1 MKKSVMKK
9 GWFKRISAVIMAV
22 ALILSGISIPDG
34 LFAVKAKAAESMSA
48 IWTYADTN
56 DKMFD
61 SNGNK
66 VTQLQKNS
74 GKLLNSDNNELTV
87 DATSGKF
94 ASNGSNAYQ
103 TNAGTLFTFP
113 IVKGA
118 GRCTITLKSESTLT
132 ASDIELDGMQ
142 DTTVQAKGNKIYEIT
157 GYVNN
162 GAENVALKVGVNTY
176 LYSIQID
183 SSTSTATTSA
193 AFSDNKLNDFK
204 TSTDKKISAVWD
216 YSTNNTMT
224 AAANNTT
231 ATVIQSGKGTYT
243 NADGDVLYID
253 ASKGKFYPDASNK
266 RIQINT
272 GTKLYVPVIGDKAVI
287 TLIVNKNNISAVDN
301 TKDILSSYW
310 KVSGRTVR
318 KAECISNTKLDGSY
332 NTVTI
337 ECYLTG
343 DEGDIEL
350 ESVYNSSTYIQSV
363 SVECMELEKTSIK
376 GTITS
381 SSAIPDGTSVVAVNK
396 TTGLQYSGIISD
408 NMYSVEVPV
417 EDEEM
422 EYELSISNP
431 AYIITSGITSVK
443 VSKEASGQ
451 VTADITIMKLSTKMV
466 TGNITGIA
474 DEYDVSQLG
483 VSFLTDADREY
494 VPEVVMAADKKSY
507 SARVEEGVTY
517 NVVLTGADDYEITS
531 AHSGVSYTEDGTLDI
546 TAGLKPTYAVT
557 LNLPDEPD
565 LTGKNIIYTY
575 TNKDNSR
582 YTYSFDSKDNIRL
595 REGSYTLTIGGDFIA
610 QPYKLKSG
618 ADITVKSGEV
628 TQKVIFEQ
636 ITSWSFVSGSGDY
649 FNKTIQNNTGYYNGL
664 YIDASTG
671 KLAASGDKAQFN
683 GGTKIVVPVTG
694 RCTVSVE
701 AYSGMYALY
710 TIGGE
715 AASTTTA
722 VSSYRYD
729 SKEAGTVEIVSTG
742 GDAYIKSIS
751 VVYDAKE
758 VEYVEQPKMPVI
770 TGSTDSLVVQPEGQR
785 LKLTQ
790 TGGTLSA
797 DKTNISSTVS
807 YYGFEETAD
816 INKLSADII
825 INSCGNSS
833 SNGLFFGAYDG
844 SMIATAGIRKSTE
857 LKQIYYKGTSEPVG
871 AGSALSGTVAVGT
884 MVHFEM
890 VKTDEGLAIS
900 ITPKGQTER
909 QLVYK
914 YTSTELFKTD
924 KYATA
929 VSYGFVLAGVEATI
943 KNMKY
948 EAADGTVLYD
958 QNKCYKAKGTAP
970 EIDTVTAIGSDSREY
985 IDVSWTNKVE
995 ADGDGLYVLEVSQD
1009 NGSTWSKVE
1018 SALTDTSYRYILKEA
1033 GDYKFRV
1040 SGKLGV
1046 DGEINSY
1053 VESDKVYI
1061 RPALDK
1067 PVLSTL
1073 STSDKI
1079 NVAWDKVNGADTY
1092 ELYRYSYDETSDNA
1106 KLIATISECAYEDSD
1121 VEAEMPYYYYVIAY
1135 SHIDCRVDNYSNPSD
1150 SVWAVPSAGHTG
1162 EYAYE
1167 DSSAGLTITRRSY
1180 NTIYDGKLTLEGV
1193 VEKQSTVTLKI
1204 NGTVVDEKSVA
1215 VKGTFAFTDASLSAG
1230 RNDVELL
1237 IKAKD
1242 GSVTRETFNYV
1253 YLTNYDKV
1261 VDSAYDGTDGEQVNG
1276 IPTYKTVQAAVNS
1289 VDKAN
1294 TKRVVILVKEGD
1306 YNEHLVVS
1314 SPYISLIGEDSEK
1327 TRIYYDVNELA
1338 GGDMD
1343 KRCAV
1348 RIEST
1353 AHNFTAENLTFENTY
1368 NYLGDGS
1375 KSNES
1380 ADALSSDADNA
1391 SYINIRILGYQDTLC
1406 ANKGTQYYYKCYI
1419 AGNVDFIYGNE
1430 PRALFNDCKLVF
1442 RYNANKNSG
1451 YVCAPK
1457 TSADA
1462 AYGLTFY
1469 KCQVLSEDG
1478 CSGNKYY
1485 LARPWG
1491 ADAYI
1496 TWIDCYMGKILRAN
1510 AANPYADMSG
1520 NSAKAARFYEYG
1532 SYGPGYAINANRPQI
1547 SKKKADEMIKIN
1559 YLGWDPYS
1567 VFSAVGINYAGN
1579 VTTKAE
1585 QKYVTTQYV
1594 SDTYNENDGDDT
1606 GLYKYN
1612 VEGYAAS
1619 AGVTG
1624 GGNLLEE
1631 SKNYYKAGSAEE
1643 FLDAIK
1649 SVKASGRASVIE
1661 LTADIAL
1668 GDKEVEGY
1676 SEYKSFI
1683 TAHKNYPITHPDLIS
1698 SGVSMLKLAGMSN
1711 LTIYSK
1717 NGAKITHTCIDI
1729 TGSDNIIIRNIK
1741 FDELWEWDDET
1752 SGGYDRND
1760 WDYMTIEK
1768 GSSNIWIDHCTF
1780 YKAYDGVI
1788 DIKTPSAYSN
1798 ITISWCEFLPASD
1811 GGTFFDNMM
1820 NAMKANPDGYAYYK
1834 HLLESGMTHEQIC
1847 NYAYG
1852 QKKTHLLGQSDED
1865 TSSKNITVT
1874 FANNYYKDSMDRMP
1888 RLRFGTA
1895 HVYNCIMDAQ
1905 NLRNYRLDIEKTAG
1919 SEYAQKIVSNGASS
1933 NCGAHMLLENCYM
1946 SGMTNVLISGNGSS
1960 AAGYINA
1967 FNSIYM
1973 LDGKQAELKVALN
1986 TDKAGEVALVQ
1997 DREEFKNALPY
2008 SDYVLYAADSL
2019 STEVQPYMGAG
2030 KLKDLTT
2037 LQWERT
2043 SYNDLPLVHKEHVWN
2058 DGEISKDSTCTE
2070 AGEKVYTCKVCG
2082 ETKTEEVAALGH
2094 SYSEEWTVDKEATC
2108 EEAGSKSHHCTRPG
2122 CDSKTEVT
2130 EIAALGHEWG
2140 EGKETKAPTC
2150 TEAGEKTYTCTRCD
2164 KTKTEAI
2171 EALGHAYSE
2180 EWTVDKEATCEE
2192 AGSKSHHCTR
2202 PGCDSKTDVTVIE
2215 ALGHEWGEGIET
2227 KAPKCTEAGEKTYT
2241 CTRCDKT
2248 KTEAIEALGHAY
2260 SDEWTVDKEA
2270 TCEEAGSKSHH
2281 CTRPGCDSKSDVT
2294 VIEAL
2299 GHEWGEG
2306 KETKAPT
2313 CTEAGEKTYTCTRCD
2328 ATKTEAIE
2336 ALGHAY
2342 SEEWTV
2348 DKEATCEEAGS
2359 KSHHCTRPGCDSK
2372 TEVTEI
2378 AALGHEWG
2386 EGTETKAPTCTE
2398 AGEKTYTCTRCD
2410 KTKTE
2415 AIEALGH
2422 AYSEEW
2428 TVDKEASC
2436 EEAGSKSHHC
2446 TRPGCDSKSDVTV
2459 IEALGHEWGEGKETK
2474 APTCTEAG
2482 EKTYTCTRCDA
2493 TKTEAIEALGHAYS
2507 EEWTVDKEATC
2518 EEAGSKSHHCTR
2530 PGCDSKS
2537 DVTVIEALGHEWSEG
2552 KETKAPTCTEAGE
2565 KTYTCTRCDKTKTEA
2580 IEALGHAYSEEWTV
2594 DKEATCE
2601 EAGSKSHHC
2610 TRQGCDS
2617 KTEVTE
2623 IAALGHEWG
2632 EGKETKA
2639 PTCTEAGEKT
2649 YTCTRCD
2656 KTKTEAIEAIGH
2668 AYSEEWTV
2676 DKEATCEEAGSKSH
2690 HCTRL
2695 GCDSKSEVTEIE
2707 ALGHEW
2713 GEGKE
2718 TKAPT
2723 CTEAGEKTYTCTR
2736 CNATKTEAIA
2746 ALGHNYDTEWTVDKE
2761 ATTTETGSK
2770 SHHCKVC
2777 GNKTDVT
2784 IIPMIKADVS
2794 INVEVVKKED
2804 TPDTTIEGSN
2814 NEIINSVFTEEEI
2827 KAFKNGVKVEVTID
2841 INNIENKVTDSDKK
2855 LIDNKLKAD
2864 EKIGTILDIVLNK
2877 NVDGNKNSVH
2887 ELNSAI
2893 KLKVAIPD
2901 NIINKDAS
2909 IKREYSV
2916 IRIHNGESENISVDY
2931 NENDNTIIFETDRF
2945 STYAI
2950 VYKDIIKNTEDN
2962 NQSAIPD
2969 NNTSVDSKDNSVATS
2984 DTMHAAGTVW
2994 LLFAISS
3001 GMICVLSRRR
3011 KKNI

>member
-1 MKKSVMKK
+1 MKKSVRKK

-34 LFAVKAKAAESMSA
+34 LFAVKAKAAENSSASWSMS
-48 IWTYADTN
+48 
-56 DKMFD
+56 DKMYKEGD
-61 SNGNK
+61 SENTVSELNK
-66 VTQLQKNS
+66 AKGTLVNS
-74 GKLLNSDNNELTV
+74 NNDELILDATSAKITNRNQDFQVNTDLVLTFPLVENARTCTITIQSYNELTN
-87 DATSGKF
+87 D
-94 ASNGSNAYQ
+94 NIEI
-103 TNAGTLFTFP
+103 AGMSDYVFT
-113 IVKGA
+113 
-118 GRCTITLKSESTLT
+118 T
-132 ASDIELDGMQ
+132 
-142 DTTVQAKGNKIYEIT
+142 DTTTSYKSYIIKGVVNKGVTE
-157 GYVNN
+157 VS
-162 GAENVALKVGVNTY
+162 VKLKLNTY
-176 LYSIQID
+176 FNSIKID

-193 AFSDNKLNDFK
+193 AFSADKLSGFETGK
-204 TSTDKKISAVWD
+204 TISAEWN
-216 YSTNNTMT
+216 YSNGTISDSGSNTQIYNKT
-224 AAANNTT
+224 
-231 ATVIQSGKGTYT
+231 GKYT
-243 NADGDVLYID
+243 NKDGDVLYID
-253 ASKGKFYPDASNK
+253 ASKENGAAFKLDSSYS
-266 RIQINT
+266 RIQLNKGVEIN
-272 GTKLYVPVIGDKAVI
+272 VPVVGDKAVI
-287 TLIVNKNNISAVDN
+287 TLLLSKNY
-301 TKDILSSYW
+301 TGTTTEDILTDSMISINDNSNLLY
-310 KVSGRTVR
+310 KKCTSNEKYDDNYRKIEITCYLSGAEGEITV
-318 KAECISNTKLDGSY
+318 ISNVAK
-332 NTVTI
+332 N
-337 ECYLTG
+337 YLQS
-343 DEGDIEL
+343 L
-350 ESVYNSSTYIQSV
+350 SIQC
-363 SVECMELEKTSIK
+363 EELEKTSIK

-483 VSFLTDADREY
+483 VSFLTDADTEY

-507 SARVEEGVTY
+507 SARVEKGVTY

-531 AHSGVSYTEDGTLDI
+531 AHSGVSYTEDGVLDI

-557 LNLPDEPD
+557 LNLPDKPD

-900 ITPKGQTER
+900 VTPKGQTEQ

-924 KYATA
+924 KAATA

-948 EAADGTVLYD
+948 EAADGKVLYD
-958 QNKCYKAKGTAP
+958 QNKCYKAEGTAP
-970 EIDTVTAIGSDSREY
+970 EIDTVTAIGSDTREY

-1135 SHIDCRVDNYSNPSD
+1135 SHIDGRIDNYSNPSD

-1180 NTIYDGKLTLEGV
+1180 NTVYDGKLTLEGV

-1327 TRIYYDVNELA
+1327 TRIYYDVKELA

-1368 NYLGDGS
+1368 NYLGDGT

-1391 SYINIRILGYQDTLC
+1391 SYINVRILGYQDTLC

-1532 SYGPGYAINANRPQI
+1532 SYGPGYAINANRSQI

-1631 SKNYYKAGSAEE
+1631 SKNYYKAGSAKE

-1865 TSSKNITVT
+1865 ASSKNITVT

-1946 SGMTNVLISGNGSS
+1946 SGMTNALISGNGSS

-2019 STEVQPYMGAG
+2019 STEVQPYTGAG

-2082 ETKTEEVAALGH
+2082 ETKTEEIAALGH
-2094 SYSEEWTVDKEATC
+2094 SYSE
-2108 EEAGSKSHHCTRPG
+2108 
-2122 CDSKTEVT
+2122 
-2130 EIAALGHEWG
+2130 
-2140 EGKETKAPTC
+2140 
-2150 TEAGEKTYTCTRCD
+2150 
-2164 KTKTEAI
+2164 
-2171 EALGHAYSE
+2171 
-2180 EWTVDKEATCEE
+2180 
-2192 AGSKSHHCTR
+2192 
-2202 PGCDSKTDVTVIE
+2202 
-2215 ALGHEWGEGIET
+2215 
-2227 KAPKCTEAGEKTYT
+2227 
-2241 CTRCDKT
+2241 
-2248 KTEAIEALGHAY
+2248 
-2260 SDEWTVDKEA
+2260 EWTVDKEA

-2299 GHEWGEG
+2299 GHEWSEG

-2313 CTEAGEKTYTCTRCD
+2313 CTE
-2328 ATKTEAIE
+2328 
-2336 ALGHAY
+2336 
-2342 SEEWTV
+2342 V
-2348 DKEATCEEAGS
+2348 
-2359 KSHHCTRPGCDSK
+2359 
-2372 TEVTEI
+2372 
-2378 AALGHEWG
+2378 
-2386 EGTETKAPTCTE
+2386 
-2398 AGEKTYTCTRCD
+2398 GEKTYTCTRCD
-2410 KTKTE
+2410 KTK
-2415 AIEALGH
+2415 A
-2422 AYSEEW
+2422 
-2428 TVDKEASC
+2428 
-2436 EEAGSKSHHC
+2436 
-2446 TRPGCDSKSDVTV
+2446 
-2459 IEALGHEWGEGKETK
+2459 
-2474 APTCTEAG
+2474 
-2482 EKTYTCTRCDA
+2482 
-2493 TKTEAIEALGHAYS
+2493 EAIEALGHAYS

-2594 DKEATCE
+2594 DKEASCE

-2610 TRQGCDS
+2610 TRPGCDS
-2617 KTEVTE
+2617 KSEVTVIE
-2623 IAALGHEWG
+2623 ALGHEWG

-2656 KTKTEAIEAIGH
+2656 KTKTEAIEALGH

-2690 HCTRL
+2690 HCTRP
-2695 GCDSKSEVTEIE
+2695 GCDSKTDVTVIE

-2713 GEGKE
+2713 SEGKE

-2736 CNATKTEAIA
+2736 CSATKTEEVA
-2746 ALGHNYDTEWTVDKE
+2746 ALGHDYSDEWTVDKE

-2777 GNKTDVT
+2777 GDKTDVT

-2794 INVEVVKKED
+2794 INVEVIKKED
-2804 TPDTTIEGSN
+2804 TPHMTIESSN
-2814 NEIINSVFTEEEI
+2814 NEIINSILTEEEI

-2901 NIINKDAS
+2901 NIINKDTS

-2962 NQSAIPD
+2962 NQSVIPD

>member
-1 MKKSVMKK
+1 MKKSVRKK

-34 LFAVKAKAAESMSA
+34 LFAVKAKAAENSSASWSMS
-48 IWTYADTN
+48 
-56 DKMFD
+56 DKMYKEGD
-61 SNGNK
+61 SENTVSELNK
-66 VTQLQKNS
+66 AKGTLVNS
-74 GKLLNSDNNELTV
+74 NNDELILDATSAKITNRNQDFQVNTDLVLTFPLVENARTCTITIQSYNELTN
-87 DATSGKF
+87 D
-94 ASNGSNAYQ
+94 NIEI
-103 TNAGTLFTFP
+103 AGMSDYVFT
-113 IVKGA
+113 
-118 GRCTITLKSESTLT
+118 T
-132 ASDIELDGMQ
+132 
-142 DTTVQAKGNKIYEIT
+142 DTTTSYKSYIIKGVVNKGVTE
-157 GYVNN
+157 VS
-162 GAENVALKVGVNTY
+162 VKLKLNTY
-176 LYSIQID
+176 FNSIKID

-193 AFSDNKLNDFK
+193 AFSADKLSGFETGK
-204 TSTDKKISAVWD
+204 TISAEWN
-216 YSTNNTMT
+216 YSNGTISDSGSNTQIYNKT
-224 AAANNTT
+224 
-231 ATVIQSGKGTYT
+231 GKYT
-243 NADGDVLYID
+243 NKDGDVLYID
-253 ASKGKFYPDASNK
+253 ASKENGAAFKLDSSYS
-266 RIQINT
+266 RIQLNKGVEIN
-272 GTKLYVPVIGDKAVI
+272 VPVVGDKAVI
-287 TLIVNKNNISAVDN
+287 TLLLSKNY
-301 TKDILSSYW
+301 TGTTTEDILTDSMISINDNSNLLY
-310 KVSGRTVR
+310 KKCTSNEKYDDNYRKIEITCYLSGAEGEITV
-318 KAECISNTKLDGSY
+318 ISNVAK
-332 NTVTI
+332 N
-337 ECYLTG
+337 YLQS
-343 DEGDIEL
+343 L
-350 ESVYNSSTYIQSV
+350 SIQC
-363 SVECMELEKTSIK
+363 EELEKTSIK

-483 VSFLTDADREY
+483 VSFLTDADTEY

-507 SARVEEGVTY
+507 SARVEKGVTY

-531 AHSGVSYTEDGTLDI
+531 AHSGVSYTEDGVLDI

-557 LNLPDEPD
+557 LNLPDKPD

-825 INSCGNSS
+825 INSCGNNS

-857 LKQIYYKGTSEPVG
+857 LKQVYYKGTSEPVG

-900 ITPKGQTER
+900 VTPKGQTEQ

-924 KYATA
+924 KAATA

-948 EAADGTVLYD
+948 EAADGKVLYD

-970 EIDTVTAIGSDSREY
+970 EIDTVTAIGSDTREY

-1135 SHIDCRVDNYSNPSD
+1135 SHIDGRIDNYSNPSD

-1180 NTIYDGKLTLEGV
+1180 NTVYDGKLTLEGV

-1204 NGTVVDEKSVA
+1204 NGTAVDEKSVA
-1215 VKGTFAFTDASLSAG
+1215 VKGTFAFTDVLLSAG

-2008 SDYVLYAADSL
+2008 SDYVLYAADRL
-2019 STEVQPYMGAG
+2019 STEVQPYTGAG

-2082 ETKTEEVAALGH
+2082 ETKTEEIAALGH

-2122 CDSKTEVT
+2122 CDSKSDVT
-2130 EIAALGHEWG
+2130 VIEALGHEWG

-2202 PGCDSKTDVTVIE
+2202 PGCDSKSEVTEIE
-2215 ALGHEWGEGIET
+2215 ALGHEWGEGKET
-2227 KAPKCTEAGEKTYT
+2227 KAPTCTEAGEKTYT
-2241 CTRCDKT
+2241 CTRCSATKTEEVAALGHAYSEEWTVDREATCEEAGSKSHHCTRPGCDSKTDVTEIAALGHEWGEGKETKAPTCTEAGEKTYTCTRCNAT

-2260 SDEWTVDKEA
+2260 SEEWTVDKEA

-2313 CTEAGEKTYTCTRCD
+2313 CTEAGEKTYTCTRCS
-2328 ATKTEAIE
+2328 ATKTE
-2336 ALGHAY
+2336 
-2342 SEEWTV
+2342 
-2348 DKEATCEEAGS
+2348 
-2359 KSHHCTRPGCDSK
+2359 
-2372 TEVTEI
+2372 EV
-2378 AALGHEWG
+2378 AALGH
-2386 EGTETKAPTCTE
+2386 
-2398 AGEKTYTCTRCD
+2398 D
-2410 KTKTE
+2410 
-2415 AIEALGH
+2415 
-2422 AYSEEW
+2422 YS
-2428 TVDKEASC
+2428 D
-2436 EEAGSKSHHC
+2436 
-2446 TRPGCDSKSDVTV
+2446 
-2459 IEALGHEWGEGKETK
+2459 
-2474 APTCTEAG
+2474 
-2482 EKTYTCTRCDA
+2482 
-2493 TKTEAIEALGHAYS
+2493 
-2507 EEWTVDKEATC
+2507 
-2518 EEAGSKSHHCTR
+2518 
-2530 PGCDSKS
+2530 
-2537 DVTVIEALGHEWSEG
+2537 
-2552 KETKAPTCTEAGE
+2552 
-2565 KTYTCTRCDKTKTEA
+2565 
-2580 IEALGHAYSEEWTV
+2580 
-2594 DKEATCE
+2594 
-2601 EAGSKSHHC
+2601 
-2610 TRQGCDS
+2610 
-2617 KTEVTE
+2617 
-2623 IAALGHEWG
+2623 
-2632 EGKETKA
+2632 
-2639 PTCTEAGEKT
+2639 
-2649 YTCTRCD
+2649 
-2656 KTKTEAIEAIGH
+2656 
-2668 AYSEEWTV
+2668 
-2676 DKEATCEEAGSKSH
+2676 
-2690 HCTRL
+2690 
-2695 GCDSKSEVTEIE
+2695 
-2707 ALGHEW
+2707 
-2713 GEGKE
+2713 
-2718 TKAPT
+2718 
-2723 CTEAGEKTYTCTR
+2723 
-2736 CNATKTEAIA
+2736 
-2746 ALGHNYDTEWTVDKE
+2746 EWTVDKE

-2777 GNKTDVT
+2777 GDKTDVT

-2893 KLKVAIPD
+2893 KLKVAIPE

-2931 NENDNTIIFETDRF
+2931 NANDNTITFETDRF

>member
-1 MKKSVMKK
+1 MKKSVRKK
-9 GWFKRISAVIMAV
+9 GWFNRISAVIMAV

-34 LFAVKAKAAESMSA
+34 LFAVKAKAAENSSASWSMS
-48 IWTYADTN
+48 
-56 DKMFD
+56 DKMYKEGD
-61 SNGNK
+61 SENTVSELNK
-66 VTQLQKNS
+66 AKGTLVNS
-74 GKLLNSDNNELTV
+74 NNDELILDATSAKITNRNQDFQVNTDLVLTFPLVENARTCTITIQSYNELTN
-87 DATSGKF
+87 D
-94 ASNGSNAYQ
+94 NIEI
-103 TNAGTLFTFP
+103 AGMSDYVFT
-113 IVKGA
+113 
-118 GRCTITLKSESTLT
+118 T
-132 ASDIELDGMQ
+132 
-142 DTTVQAKGNKIYEIT
+142 DTTTSYKSYIIKGVVNKGVTE
-157 GYVNN
+157 VS
-162 GAENVALKVGVNTY
+162 VKLKLNTY
-176 LYSIQID
+176 FNSIKID

-193 AFSDNKLNDFK
+193 AFSADKLSGFETGK
-204 TSTDKKISAVWD
+204 TISAEWN
-216 YSTNNTMT
+216 YSNGTISDSGSNTQIYNKT
-224 AAANNTT
+224 
-231 ATVIQSGKGTYT
+231 GKYT
-243 NADGDVLYID
+243 NKDGDVLYID
-253 ASKGKFYPDASNK
+253 ASKENGAAFKLDSSYS
-266 RIQINT
+266 RIQLNKGVEIN
-272 GTKLYVPVIGDKAVI
+272 VPVVGDKAVI
-287 TLIVNKNNISAVDN
+287 TLLLSKNY
-301 TKDILSSYW
+301 TGTTTEDILTDSMISINDNSNLLY
-310 KVSGRTVR
+310 KKCTSNEKYDDNYRKIEITCYLSGAEGEITV
-318 KAECISNTKLDGSY
+318 ISNVAK
-332 NTVTI
+332 N
-337 ECYLTG
+337 YLQS
-343 DEGDIEL
+343 L
-350 ESVYNSSTYIQSV
+350 SIQC
-363 SVECMELEKTSIK
+363 EELEKTSIK

-483 VSFLTDADREY
+483 VSFLTDADTEY

-507 SARVEEGVTY
+507 SARVEKGVTY

-531 AHSGVSYTEDGTLDI
+531 AHSGVSYTEDGVLDI

-557 LNLPDEPD
+557 LNLPDKPD

-900 ITPKGQTER
+900 VTPKGQTEQ

-924 KYATA
+924 KAATA

-948 EAADGTVLYD
+948 EAADGKVLYD
-958 QNKCYKAKGTAP
+958 KNKCYKAEGTAP
-970 EIDTVTAIGSDSREY
+970 EIDTVTAIGSDTREY

-1135 SHIDCRVDNYSNPSD
+1135 SHIDGNIDNYSNPSD

-1180 NTIYDGKLTLEGV
+1180 NTVYDGKLTLEGV

-1215 VKGTFAFTDASLSAG
+1215 VKGTFAFTDVLLSAG

-1327 TRIYYDVNELA
+1327 TRIYYDVKELA

-1368 NYLGDGS
+1368 NYLGDGT

-1391 SYINIRILGYQDTLC
+1391 SYINVRILGYQDTLC

-1532 SYGPGYAINANRPQI
+1532 SYGPGYAINANRSQI

-1585 QKYVTTQYV
+1585 QKYVITQYI

-1668 GDKEVEGY
+1668 GDREVEGY

-1683 TAHKNYPITHPDLIS
+1683 TAHKNYPITHPDLIR

-1834 HLLESGMTHEQIC
+1834 HLRESGMTHEQIC

-1946 SGMTNVLISGNGSS
+1946 SGITNVLISGNGSS

-1973 LDGKQAELKVALN
+1973 LDGKQADLKVTLN

-2019 STEVQPYMGAG
+2019 STEVQPYTGAG

-2108 EEAGSKSHHCTRPG
+2108 EEAGSKSHHCTRPD
-2122 CDSKTEVT
+2122 CDSKSEVT

-2140 EGKETKAPTC
+2140 EGKETKAPTCTEAGEKTYTCTRCNATKTEAIEALGHAYSEEWTVDKEATCEEAGSKSHHCTRPGCDSKSEVTEIEALGHEWGEGKETKAPTCTEAGEKTYTCTRCNATKTEAIEALGHAYSEEWTVDKEATCEETGSKSHHCTRPGCDSKSDVTIIEALGHEWSEGKETKAPTC

-2215 ALGHEWGEGIET
+2215 ALGHEWGEGKET
-2227 KAPKCTEAGEKTYT
+2227 KAPTCTEAGEKTYT
-2241 CTRCDKT
+2241 CTRCNAT

-2260 SDEWTVDKEA
+2260 SEEWTVDKEA

-2313 CTEAGEKTYTCTRCD
+2313 CTEAGEKTYTCTRC
-2328 ATKTEAIE
+2328 
-2336 ALGHAY
+2336 
-2342 SEEWTV
+2342 
-2348 DKEATCEEAGS
+2348 
-2359 KSHHCTRPGCDSK
+2359 
-2372 TEVTEI
+2372 
-2378 AALGHEWG
+2378 
-2386 EGTETKAPTCTE
+2386 
-2398 AGEKTYTCTRCD
+2398 
-2410 KTKTE
+2410 
-2415 AIEALGH
+2415 
-2422 AYSEEW
+2422 
-2428 TVDKEASC
+2428 
-2436 EEAGSKSHHC
+2436 
-2446 TRPGCDSKSDVTV
+2446 
-2459 IEALGHEWGEGKETK
+2459 
-2474 APTCTEAG
+2474 
-2482 EKTYTCTRCDA
+2482 
-2493 TKTEAIEALGHAYS
+2493 
-2507 EEWTVDKEATC
+2507 
-2518 EEAGSKSHHCTR
+2518 
-2530 PGCDSKS
+2530 
-2537 DVTVIEALGHEWSEG
+2537 
-2552 KETKAPTCTEAGE
+2552 
-2565 KTYTCTRCDKTKTEA
+2565 
-2580 IEALGHAYSEEWTV
+2580 
-2594 DKEATCE
+2594 
-2601 EAGSKSHHC
+2601 
-2610 TRQGCDS
+2610 
-2617 KTEVTE
+2617 
-2623 IAALGHEWG
+2623 
-2632 EGKETKA
+2632 
-2639 PTCTEAGEKT
+2639 
-2649 YTCTRCD
+2649 
-2656 KTKTEAIEAIGH
+2656 
-2668 AYSEEWTV
+2668 
-2676 DKEATCEEAGSKSH
+2676 
-2690 HCTRL
+2690 
-2695 GCDSKSEVTEIE
+2695 
-2707 ALGHEW
+2707 
-2713 GEGKE
+2713 
-2718 TKAPT
+2718 
-2723 CTEAGEKTYTCTR
+2723 
-2736 CNATKTEAIA
+2736 NATKTEEVA
-2746 ALGHNYDTEWTVDKE
+2746 ALGHDYSDEWTVDKE

-2777 GNKTDVT
+2777 GDKTDVT

-2893 KLKVAIPD
+2893 KLKVAIPE

-2962 NQSAIPD
+2962 NQSVIPD

-3001 GMICVLSRRR
+3001 GIICVLSRRR

>member
-1 MKKSVMKK
+1 MKKSVRKK

-132 ASDIELDGMQ
+132 ASDVELDGMQ
-142 DTTVQAKGNKIYEIT
+142 DTTVQAKGSKIYEIT

-381 SSAIPDGTSVVAVNK
+381 ASAIPDGTSVVAVNK

-443 VSKEASGQ
+443 ISKEASGQ

-474 DEYDVSQLG
+474 DGYDVSQLG
-483 VSFLTDADREY
+483 VSFLTEADTEY

-671 KLAASGDKAQFN
+671 KLATSGDKAQFN

-729 SKEAGTVEIVSTG
+729 SKKAGTVEIVSTAQG
-742 GDAYIKSIS
+742 KDSAYIKSIS

-825 INSCGNSS
+825 INSCGNNS

-857 LKQIYYKGTSEPVG
+857 LKQVYYKGTSEPVG

-900 ITPKGQTER
+900 VTPKGQTER

-924 KYATA
+924 KDATA

-948 EAADGTVLYD
+948 EAADGAVLYD
-958 QNKCYKAKGTAP
+958 QNKCYKAEGTAP
-970 EIDTVTAIGSDSREY
+970 EIDTVTAIGSDTREY

-1079 NVAWDKVNGADTY
+1079 NVAWDKVNEADTY
-1092 ELYRYSYDETSDNA
+1092 EVYRYSYDETSDNA

-1135 SHIDCRVDNYSNPSD
+1135 SHIDGRIDNYSNPSD

-1180 NTIYDGKLTLEGV
+1180 NTVYDGKLTLEGV

-1215 VKGTFAFTDASLSAG
+1215 VKGTFAFTDVLPSAG

-1327 TRIYYDVNELA
+1327 TRIYYDVKELA

-1368 NYLGDGS
+1368 NYLGDGT

-1391 SYINIRILGYQDTLC
+1391 SYINVRILGYQDTLC

-1496 TWIDCYMGKILRAN
+1496 TWIDCYIGKILRAN

-1631 SKNYYKAGSAEE
+1631 SKNYYKAGSAKE

-1946 SGMTNVLISGNGSS
+1946 SGITNVLISGNGSS

-2019 STEVQPYMGAG
+2019 STEVQPYTGAG

-2082 ETKTEEVAALGH
+2082 ETKTEEIAALGH

-2108 EEAGSKSHHCTRPG
+2108 EEAGSKSHHCTRLG

-2130 EIAALGHEWG
+2130 EIAALDHEWG

-2202 PGCDSKTDVTVIE
+2202 LDCDSKSEVTEIAALGHEWSEGKETKAPTCTEAGEKTYTCTRCNATKTEEIAALGHSYSEEWTVDKEATCEEAGSKSHHCTRPGCDSKSEVTVIE
-2215 ALGHEWGEGIET
+2215 ALGHEWGEGKET
-2227 KAPKCTEAGEKTYT
+2227 KAPTCTEAGEKTYT
-2241 CTRCDKT
+2241 CTRCNAT
-2248 KTEAIEALGHAY
+2248 KTEEVAALGHAY

-2294 VIEAL
+2294 IIEAL

-2313 CTEAGEKTYTCTRCD
+2313 CTEAGEKTYTCTRCN

-2372 TEVTEI
+2372 
-2378 AALGHEWG
+2378 L
-2386 EGTETKAPTCTE
+2386 
-2398 AGEKTYTCTRCD
+2398 
-2410 KTKTE
+2410 
-2415 AIEALGH
+2415 
-2422 AYSEEW
+2422 
-2428 TVDKEASC
+2428 
-2436 EEAGSKSHHC
+2436 
-2446 TRPGCDSKSDVTV
+2446 DVTV

-2482 EKTYTCTRCDA
+2482 EKTYTCTRCSATKTEEVAALGHAYSEEWTVDREATCEEAGSKSHHCTRPGCDSKTEVTEIAALGHEWGEGKETKAPTCTEAGEKTYTCTRCNA

-2530 PGCDSKS
+2530 PGCDSKL
-2537 DVTVIEALGHEWSEG
+2537 DVTV
-2552 KETKAPTCTEAGE
+2552 
-2565 KTYTCTRCDKTKTEA
+2565 
-2580 IEALGHAYSEEWTV
+2580 
-2594 DKEATCE
+2594 
-2601 EAGSKSHHC
+2601 
-2610 TRQGCDS
+2610 
-2617 KTEVTE
+2617 
-2623 IAALGHEWG
+2623 
-2632 EGKETKA
+2632 
-2639 PTCTEAGEKT
+2639 
-2649 YTCTRCD
+2649 
-2656 KTKTEAIEAIGH
+2656 
-2668 AYSEEWTV
+2668 
-2676 DKEATCEEAGSKSH
+2676 
-2690 HCTRL
+2690 
-2695 GCDSKSEVTEIE
+2695 IE

-2736 CNATKTEAIA
+2736 CSATKTEEVA
-2746 ALGHNYDTEWTVDKE
+2746 ALGHDYSDEWTVDKE

-2777 GNKTDVT
+2777 GDKTDVT

-2893 KLKVAIPD
+2893 KLKVAIPE

-2962 NQSAIPD
+2962 NQSVIPD

>member
-1 MKKSVMKK
+1 MKKSVRKK

-34 LFAVKAKAAESMSA
+34 LFAVKAKAAENSSASWSMS
-48 IWTYADTN
+48 
-56 DKMFD
+56 DKMYKEGD
-61 SNGNK
+61 SENTVSELNK
-66 VTQLQKNS
+66 AKGTLVNS
-74 GKLLNSDNNELTV
+74 NNDELILDATSAKITNRNQDFQVNTDLVLTFPLVENARTCTITIQSYNELTN
-87 DATSGKF
+87 D
-94 ASNGSNAYQ
+94 NIEI
-103 TNAGTLFTFP
+103 AGMSDYVFT
-113 IVKGA
+113 
-118 GRCTITLKSESTLT
+118 T
-132 ASDIELDGMQ
+132 
-142 DTTVQAKGNKIYEIT
+142 DTTTSYKSYIIKGVVNKGVTE
-157 GYVNN
+157 VS
-162 GAENVALKVGVNTY
+162 VKLKLNTY
-176 LYSIQID
+176 FNSIKID

-193 AFSDNKLNDFK
+193 AFSADKLSGFETGK
-204 TSTDKKISAVWD
+204 TISAEWN
-216 YSTNNTMT
+216 YSNGTISDSGSNTQIYNKT
-224 AAANNTT
+224 
-231 ATVIQSGKGTYT
+231 GKYT
-243 NADGDVLYID
+243 NKDGDVLYID
-253 ASKGKFYPDASNK
+253 ASKENGAAFKLDSSYS
-266 RIQINT
+266 RIQLNKGVEIN
-272 GTKLYVPVIGDKAVI
+272 VPVVGDKAVI
-287 TLIVNKNNISAVDN
+287 TLLLSKNY
-301 TKDILSSYW
+301 TGTTTEDILTDSMISINDNSNLLY
-310 KVSGRTVR
+310 KKCTSNEKYDDNYRKIEITCYLSGAEGEITV
-318 KAECISNTKLDGSY
+318 ISNVAK
-332 NTVTI
+332 N
-337 ECYLTG
+337 YLQS
-343 DEGDIEL
+343 L
-350 ESVYNSSTYIQSV
+350 SIQC
-363 SVECMELEKTSIK
+363 EELEKTSIK

-381 SSAIPDGTSVVAVNK
+381 ASAIPDGTSVVAVNK
-396 TTGLQYSGIISD
+396 TTGQQYSGIISD
-408 NMYSVEVPV
+408 SMYSVDVPV

-474 DEYDVSQLG
+474 DEYDVLQLG
-483 VSFLTDADREY
+483 VSFLTDADTEY

-507 SARVEEGVTY
+507 SARVEKGVTY

-531 AHSGVSYTEDGTLDI
+531 AHSGVSYTEDGVLDI

-557 LNLPDEPD
+557 LNLPDKPD

-770 TGSTDSLVVQPEGQR
+770 TGSTDSLVVQLEGQR

-900 ITPKGQTER
+900 VTPKGQTEQ

-924 KYATA
+924 KVATA

-958 QNKCYKAKGTAP
+958 QNKCYKAEGTAP
-970 EIDTVTAIGSDSREY
+970 EIDTVTAIGSDTREY

-1135 SHIDCRVDNYSNPSD
+1135 SHIDGKIDNYSNPSD

-1180 NTIYDGKLTLEGV
+1180 NTVYDGKLTLEGV

-1478 CSGNKYY
+1478 CSGSKYY

-1631 SKNYYKAGSAEE
+1631 SKNYYKAGSAKE

-1698 SGVSMLKLAGMSN
+1698 SGVSMLKIAGMSN

-1865 TSSKNITVT
+1865 ASSKNITVT

-1946 SGMTNVLISGNGSS
+1946 SGITNVLISGNGSS

-2019 STEVQPYMGAG
+2019 STEVQPYTGAG
-2030 KLKDLTT
+2030 KLKDFTT

-2043 SYNDLPLVHKEHVWN
+2043 SYNDSPIEHKEHVWN

-2082 ETKTEEVAALGH
+2082 ETKTEAIEALGH
-2094 SYSEEWTVDKEATC
+2094 AYSEEWTVDKEATC

-2180 EWTVDKEATCEE
+2180 EWTVDKEASCEE

-2202 PGCDSKTDVTVIE
+2202 PGCDSKSEVTVIE
-2215 ALGHEWGEGIET
+2215 ALGHEWGEGKET
-2227 KAPKCTEAGEKTYT
+2227 KAPTCTEAGEKTYT

-2281 CTRPGCDSKSDVT
+2281 CTRPGCDSKT
-2294 VIEAL
+2294 
-2299 GHEWGEG
+2299 
-2306 KETKAPT
+2306 
-2313 CTEAGEKTYTCTRCD
+2313 
-2328 ATKTEAIE
+2328 
-2336 ALGHAY
+2336 
-2342 SEEWTV
+2342 
-2348 DKEATCEEAGS
+2348 
-2359 KSHHCTRPGCDSK
+2359 
-2372 TEVTEI
+2372 
-2378 AALGHEWG
+2378 
-2386 EGTETKAPTCTE
+2386 
-2398 AGEKTYTCTRCD
+2398 
-2410 KTKTE
+2410 
-2415 AIEALGH
+2415 
-2422 AYSEEW
+2422 
-2428 TVDKEASC
+2428 
-2436 EEAGSKSHHC
+2436 
-2446 TRPGCDSKSDVTV
+2446 
-2459 IEALGHEWGEGKETK
+2459 
-2474 APTCTEAG
+2474 
-2482 EKTYTCTRCDA
+2482 
-2493 TKTEAIEALGHAYS
+2493 
-2507 EEWTVDKEATC
+2507 
-2518 EEAGSKSHHCTR
+2518 
-2530 PGCDSKS
+2530 

-2552 KETKAPTCTEAGE
+2552 TETKAPTCTEVGE
-2565 KTYTCTRCDKTKTEA
+2565 KTYTCTRCNA
-2580 IEALGHAYSEEWTV
+2580 
-2594 DKEATCE
+2594 
-2601 EAGSKSHHC
+2601 
-2610 TRQGCDS
+2610 
-2617 KTEVTE
+2617 
-2623 IAALGHEWG
+2623 
-2632 EGKETKA
+2632 
-2639 PTCTEAGEKT
+2639 
-2649 YTCTRCD
+2649 
-2656 KTKTEAIEAIGH
+2656 TKTEAIEAIGH

-2718 TKAPT
+2718 TKSPT

-2736 CNATKTEAIA
+2736 CNATKKEAIEALGHAYSDEWTVDREATCEEAGSKSHHCTRPGCDSKSDVTIIEALGHEWSEGKETKAPTCTEAGEKTYTCTRCSATKTEEVA
-2746 ALGHNYDTEWTVDKE
+2746 ALGHDYSDEWTVDKE

-2777 GNKTDVT
+2777 GDKTDVT

-2893 KLKVAIPD
+2893 KLKVAIPE

-2962 NQSAIPD
+2962 NQSVIPD

>member
-1 MKKSVMKK
+1 MKKSVRKK

-34 LFAVKAKAAESMSA
+34 LFAVKAKAAENSSASWSMS
-48 IWTYADTN
+48 
-56 DKMFD
+56 DKMYKEGD
-61 SNGNK
+61 SENTVSELNK
-66 VTQLQKNS
+66 AKGTLVNS
-74 GKLLNSDNNELTV
+74 NNDELILDATSAKITNRNQDFQVNTDLVLTFPLVENARTCTITIQSYNELTN
-87 DATSGKF
+87 D
-94 ASNGSNAYQ
+94 NIEI
-103 TNAGTLFTFP
+103 AGMSDYVFT
-113 IVKGA
+113 
-118 GRCTITLKSESTLT
+118 T
-132 ASDIELDGMQ
+132 
-142 DTTVQAKGNKIYEIT
+142 DTTTSYKSYIIKGVVNKGVTE
-157 GYVNN
+157 VS
-162 GAENVALKVGVNTY
+162 VKLKLNTY
-176 LYSIQID
+176 FNSIKID

-193 AFSDNKLNDFK
+193 AFSADKLSGFETGK
-204 TSTDKKISAVWD
+204 TISAEWN
-216 YSTNNTMT
+216 YSNGTISDSGSNTQIYNKT
-224 AAANNTT
+224 
-231 ATVIQSGKGTYT
+231 GKYT
-243 NADGDVLYID
+243 NKDGDVLYID
-253 ASKGKFYPDASNK
+253 ASKENGAAFKLDSSYS
-266 RIQINT
+266 RIQLNKGVEIN
-272 GTKLYVPVIGDKAVI
+272 VPVVGDKAVI
-287 TLIVNKNNISAVDN
+287 TLLLSKNY
-301 TKDILSSYW
+301 TGTTTEDILTDSMISINDNSNLLY
-310 KVSGRTVR
+310 KKCTSNEKYDDNYRKIEITCYLSGAEGEITV
-318 KAECISNTKLDGSY
+318 ISNVAK
-332 NTVTI
+332 N
-337 ECYLTG
+337 YLQS
-343 DEGDIEL
+343 L
-350 ESVYNSSTYIQSV
+350 SIQC
-363 SVECMELEKTSIK
+363 EELEKTSIK

-483 VSFLTDADREY
+483 VSFLTDADTEY

-507 SARVEEGVTY
+507 SARVEKGVTY

-531 AHSGVSYTEDGTLDI
+531 AHSGVSYTEDGVLDI

-557 LNLPDEPD
+557 LNLPDKPD

-900 ITPKGQTER
+900 VTPKGQTEQ

-924 KYATA
+924 KAATT

-958 QNKCYKAKGTAP
+958 QNKCYKAEGTAP

-1018 SALTDTSYRYILKEA
+1018 SALTDTSYRYVLKEA

-1079 NVAWDKVNGADTY
+1079 NVAWDKVNEADTY
-1092 ELYRYSYDETSDNA
+1092 EVYRYSYDETSDNA
-1106 KLIATISECAYEDSD
+1106 KLIATISECTYEDSD

-1135 SHIDCRVDNYSNPSD
+1135 SHIDGKIDNYSNPSD

-1180 NTIYDGKLTLEGV
+1180 NTVYDGKLTLEGV
-1193 VEKQSTVTLKI
+1193 VEKQSTVKLKI

-1261 VDSAYDGTDGEQVNG
+1261 VDSAYDGTDGEEVNG

-1289 VDKAN
+1289 VDKSN

-1327 TRIYYDVNELA
+1327 TRIYYDVKELA

-1368 NYLGDGS
+1368 NYLGDGT

-1391 SYINIRILGYQDTLC
+1391 SYINVRILGYQDTLC

-1619 AGVTG
+1619 VGVTG

-1631 SKNYYKAGSAEE
+1631 SKNYYKAGSAKE

-1683 TAHKNYPITHPDLIS
+1683 TAHKNYPVTHPDLIS

-1946 SGMTNVLISGNGSS
+1946 LGMTNVLISGNGSS

-2008 SDYVLYAADSL
+2008 SDYVLYAADRL
-2019 STEVQPYMGAG
+2019 STEVQPYTGAG

-2082 ETKTEEVAALGH
+2082 ETKTE
-2094 SYSEEWTVDKEATC
+2094 
-2108 EEAGSKSHHCTRPG
+2108 
-2122 CDSKTEVT
+2122 
-2130 EIAALGHEWG
+2130 
-2140 EGKETKAPTC
+2140 
-2150 TEAGEKTYTCTRCD
+2150 
-2164 KTKTEAI
+2164 AI

-2202 PGCDSKTDVTVIE
+2202 
-2215 ALGHEWGEGIET
+2215 L
-2227 KAPKCTEAGEKTYT
+2227 
-2241 CTRCDKT
+2241 
-2248 KTEAIEALGHAY
+2248 
-2260 SDEWTVDKEA
+2260 
-2270 TCEEAGSKSHH
+2270 
-2281 CTRPGCDSKSDVT
+2281 GCDSKSEVT
-2294 VIEAL
+2294 EIEAL

-2328 ATKTEAIE
+2328 KTKTEAIE

-2398 AGEKTYTCTRCD
+2398 AGEKTYTCTRCN
-2410 KTKTE
+2410 
-2415 AIEALGH
+2415 
-2422 AYSEEW
+2422 
-2428 TVDKEASC
+2428 
-2436 EEAGSKSHHC
+2436 
-2446 TRPGCDSKSDVTV
+2446 
-2459 IEALGHEWGEGKETK
+2459 
-2474 APTCTEAG
+2474 
-2482 EKTYTCTRCDA
+2482 A

-2537 DVTVIEALGHEWSEG
+2537 DVTIIEALGHEWSEG

-2565 KTYTCTRCDKTKTEA
+2565 KTYTCTRCSATKTE
-2580 IEALGHAYSEEWTV
+2580 
-2594 DKEATCE
+2594 
-2601 EAGSKSHHC
+2601 
-2610 TRQGCDS
+2610 
-2617 KTEVTE
+2617 EV
-2623 IAALGHEWG
+2623 AALGH
-2632 EGKETKA
+2632 
-2639 PTCTEAGEKT
+2639 
-2649 YTCTRCD
+2649 D
-2656 KTKTEAIEAIGH
+2656 
-2668 AYSEEWTV
+2668 YS
-2676 DKEATCEEAGSKSH
+2676 D
-2690 HCTRL
+2690 
-2695 GCDSKSEVTEIE
+2695 
-2707 ALGHEW
+2707 
-2713 GEGKE
+2713 
-2718 TKAPT
+2718 
-2723 CTEAGEKTYTCTR
+2723 
-2736 CNATKTEAIA
+2736 
-2746 ALGHNYDTEWTVDKE
+2746 EWTVDKE

-2777 GNKTDVT
+2777 GDKTDVT

-2893 KLKVAIPD
+2893 KLKVAIPE

-2916 IRIHNGESENISVDY
+2916 IRIHNGESENIPVDY
-2931 NENDNTIIFETDRF
+2931 NANDNTIIFETDRF

-2962 NQSAIPD
+2962 NQSVIPD

>member
-1 MKKSVMKK
+1 MPGKGENMKKSVRKK

-34 LFAVKAKAAESMSA
+34 LFAVKAKAAENSSASWSMS
-48 IWTYADTN
+48 
-56 DKMFD
+56 DKMYKEGD
-61 SNGNK
+61 SENTVSELNK
-66 VTQLQKNS
+66 AKGTLVNS
-74 GKLLNSDNNELTV
+74 NNDELILDATSAKITNRNQDFQVNTDLVLTFPLVENARTCTITIQSYNELTN
-87 DATSGKF
+87 D
-94 ASNGSNAYQ
+94 NIEI
-103 TNAGTLFTFP
+103 AGMSDYVFT
-113 IVKGA
+113 
-118 GRCTITLKSESTLT
+118 T
-132 ASDIELDGMQ
+132 
-142 DTTVQAKGNKIYEIT
+142 DTTTSYKSYIIKGVVNKGVTE
-157 GYVNN
+157 VS
-162 GAENVALKVGVNTY
+162 VKLKLNTY
-176 LYSIQID
+176 FNSIKID

-193 AFSDNKLNDFK
+193 AFSADKLSGFETGK
-204 TSTDKKISAVWD
+204 TISAEWN
-216 YSTNNTMT
+216 YSNGTISDSGSNTQIYNKT
-224 AAANNTT
+224 
-231 ATVIQSGKGTYT
+231 GKYT
-243 NADGDVLYID
+243 NKDGDVLYID
-253 ASKGKFYPDASNK
+253 ASKENGAAFKLDSSYS
-266 RIQINT
+266 RIQLNKGVEIN
-272 GTKLYVPVIGDKAVI
+272 VPVVGDKAVI
-287 TLIVNKNNISAVDN
+287 TLLLSKNY
-301 TKDILSSYW
+301 TGTTTEDILTDSMISINDNSNLLY
-310 KVSGRTVR
+310 KKCTSNEKYDDNYRKIEITCYLSGAEGEITV
-318 KAECISNTKLDGSY
+318 ISNVAK
-332 NTVTI
+332 N
-337 ECYLTG
+337 YLQF
-343 DEGDIEL
+343 L
-350 ESVYNSSTYIQSV
+350 SIQC
-363 SVECMELEKTSIK
+363 EELEKTSIK

-431 AYIITSGITSVK
+431 AYIITNGITSVK
-443 VSKEASGQ
+443 ISKEASSQ
-451 VTADITIMKLSTKMV
+451 VTADITIMKLSTKTV

-483 VSFLTDADREY
+483 VSFLTDADTEY

-507 SARVEEGVTY
+507 SARVEKGVTY

-531 AHSGVSYTEDGTLDI
+531 AHSGVSYTEDGVLDI

-595 REGSYTLTIGGDFIA
+595 REGSYTLTIGGDFIS

-729 SKEAGTVEIVSTG
+729 SKKAGTVEIVSTG

-857 LKQIYYKGTSEPVG
+857 LKQVYYKGTSEPVG

-900 ITPKGQTER
+900 VTPKGQTER

-924 KYATA
+924 KAATA

-958 QNKCYKAKGTAP
+958 QNKCYKAEGTAP
-970 EIDTVTAIGSDSREY
+970 EIDTVTAIGSDTREY

-1135 SHIDCRVDNYSNPSD
+1135 SHIDGKIDNYSNPSD

-1180 NTIYDGKLTLEGV
+1180 NTVYDGKLTLEGV

-1261 VDSAYDGTDGEQVNG
+1261 VDSAYDGTDGAEVNG

-1327 TRIYYDVNELA
+1327 TRIYYDVKELA

-1368 NYLGDGS
+1368 NYLGDGT

-1391 SYINIRILGYQDTLC
+1391 SYINVRILGYQDTLC

-1478 CSGNKYY
+1478 CSGSKYY

-1619 AGVTG
+1619 ASVTG

-1631 SKNYYKAGSAEE
+1631 SKNYYKAGSAKE

-1820 NAMKANPDGYAYYK
+1820 NAMKANPDEYAYYK

-1865 TSSKNITVT
+1865 ASSKNITVT

-1905 NLRNYRLDIEKTAG
+1905 NLRNYRQDIEKTAG

-1946 SGMTNVLISGNGSS
+1946 SGMTNALISGNGSS

-2008 SDYVLYAADSL
+2008 SDYVLYAADRL
-2019 STEVQPYMGAG
+2019 STEVQPYTGAG

-2122 CDSKTEVT
+2122 CDSKSDVT
-2130 EIAALGHEWG
+2130 VIEALGHEWG

-2171 EALGHAYSE
+2171 EALGHTYSE

-2202 PGCDSKTDVTVIE
+2202 PGCDSK
-2215 ALGHEWGEGIET
+2215 
-2227 KAPKCTEAGEKTYT
+2227 
-2241 CTRCDKT
+2241 
-2248 KTEAIEALGHAY
+2248 
-2260 SDEWTVDKEA
+2260 S
-2270 TCEEAGSKSHH
+2270 
-2281 CTRPGCDSKSDVT
+2281 
-2294 VIEAL
+2294 
-2299 GHEWGEG
+2299 
-2306 KETKAPT
+2306 
-2313 CTEAGEKTYTCTRCD
+2313 
-2328 ATKTEAIE
+2328 
-2336 ALGHAY
+2336 
-2342 SEEWTV
+2342 
-2348 DKEATCEEAGS
+2348 
-2359 KSHHCTRPGCDSK
+2359 
-2372 TEVTEI
+2372 EVTEI

-2386 EGTETKAPTCTE
+2386 EGKETKAPTCTE

-2446 TRPGCDSKSDVTV
+2446 TRPGCDSKSEVTE
-2459 IEALGHEWGEGKETK
+2459 IAALGHEWGEGTETK
-2474 APTCTEAG
+2474 APTCSEAG
-2482 EKTYTCTRCDA
+2482 EKTYTCTRCNA

-2507 EEWTVDKEATC
+2507 DEWTVDKEATC

-2530 PGCDSKS
+2530 PD
-2537 DVTVIEALGHEWSEG
+2537 
-2552 KETKAPTCTEAGE
+2552 
-2565 KTYTCTRCDKTKTEA
+2565 
-2580 IEALGHAYSEEWTV
+2580 
-2594 DKEATCE
+2594 
-2601 EAGSKSHHC
+2601 
-2610 TRQGCDS
+2610 
-2617 KTEVTE
+2617 
-2623 IAALGHEWG
+2623 
-2632 EGKETKA
+2632 
-2639 PTCTEAGEKT
+2639 
-2649 YTCTRCD
+2649 
-2656 KTKTEAIEAIGH
+2656 
-2668 AYSEEWTV
+2668 
-2676 DKEATCEEAGSKSH
+2676 
-2690 HCTRL
+2690 
-2695 GCDSKSEVTEIE
+2695 CDSKSEVTEIE

-2736 CNATKTEAIA
+2736 CNATKTEEIA
-2746 ALGHNYDTEWTVDKE
+2746 ALGHDYSDEWTVDKEATCEEAGSKSHHCTRPDCDSKTEVTEIAALGHEWSEGKETKAPTCTEAGEKTYTCTRCSATKTEEVAALGHDYSDEWTVDKE

-2777 GNKTDVT
+2777 GDKTDVT

-2893 KLKVAIPD
+2893 KLKVAIPE

-2962 NQSAIPD
+2962 NQSVIPD

>member
-1 MKKSVMKK
+1 MKKSVRKK

-94 ASNGSNAYQ
+94 ASNGSSAYQ

-431 AYIITSGITSVK
+431 AYIITNGITSVK
-443 VSKEASGQ
+443 ISKEASGQ

-474 DEYDVSQLG
+474 DGYDVSQLG
-483 VSFLTDADREY
+483 VSFLTDADTEY

-517 NVVLTGADDYEITS
+517 SVTLTGVDDYEITS
-531 AHSGVSYTEDGTLDI
+531 AHSGISYTEDGVLDI

-557 LNLPDEPD
+557 LNLPDKPD

-575 TNKDNSR
+575 TNKDNGR

-671 KLAASGDKAQFN
+671 KLAAAGNKAQFN

-701 AYSGMYALY
+701 AHSGEYALY

-729 SKEAGTVEIVSTG
+729 SKEAGTVEIVSTAQG
-742 GDAYIKSIS
+742 NASAYIKSIS
-751 VVYDAKE
+751 VVYDARE

-825 INSCGNSS
+825 INSCGNNS

-857 LKQIYYKGTSEPVG
+857 LKQVYYKGTSEPVG

-900 ITPKGQTER
+900 VTPKGQTEQ

-924 KYATA
+924 KAATA

-948 EAADGTVLYD
+948 EAADGKVLYD
-958 QNKCYKAKGTAP
+958 QNKCYKAEGTAP
-970 EIDTVTAIGSDSREY
+970 EIDTVTAIGSDTREY

-1135 SHIDCRVDNYSNPSD
+1135 SHIDGNIDNYSNPSD

-1180 NTIYDGKLTLEGV
+1180 NTVYDGKLTLEGV

-1215 VKGTFAFTDASLSAG
+1215 VKGTFAFTDVLLSAG

-1327 TRIYYDVNELA
+1327 TRIYYDVKELA
-1338 GGDMD
+1338 GGDMA

-1368 NYLGDGS
+1368 NYLGDGT

-1391 SYINIRILGYQDTLC
+1391 SYINVRILGYQDTLC

-1419 AGNVDFIYGNE
+1419 AGNVDFIYGGE

-1451 YVCAPK
+1451 YVCAPR

-1478 CSGNKYY
+1478 CSGSKYY

-1585 QKYVTTQYV
+1585 QKYVITQYV
-1594 SDTYNENDGDDT
+1594 SDTYNENDGNDT

-1631 SKNYYKAGSAEE
+1631 SKNYYKAGSAKE

-1683 TAHKNYPITHPDLIS
+1683 TAHQKYPITHPDLIS

-1741 FDELWEWDDET
+1741 FDELWEWDDE
-1752 SGGYDRND
+1752 SNGGYDRND

-1820 NAMKANPDGYAYYK
+1820 NAMKANPDRYAYYK
-1834 HLLESGMTHEQIC
+1834 HLLESGMTHEQIR

-1865 TSSKNITVT
+1865 TSAKNITVT

-1905 NLRNYRLDIEKTAG
+1905 NLRNYRQDIEKTAG

-1946 SGMTNVLISGNGSS
+1946 SGMTNALISGNGSS

-2008 SDYVLYAADSL
+2008 SDYVLYAADRL
-2019 STEVQPYMGAG
+2019 STEVQPYTGAG

-2043 SYNDLPLVHKEHVWN
+2043 SYNDSPIEHKEHVWN

-2082 ETKTEEVAALGH
+2082 E
-2094 SYSEEWTVDKEATC
+2094 
-2108 EEAGSKSHHCTRPG
+2108 
-2122 CDSKTEVT
+2122 
-2130 EIAALGHEWG
+2130 
-2140 EGKETKAPTC
+2140 
-2150 TEAGEKTYTCTRCD
+2150 
-2164 KTKTEAI
+2164 
-2171 EALGHAYSE
+2171 
-2180 EWTVDKEATCEE
+2180 
-2192 AGSKSHHCTR
+2192 
-2202 PGCDSKTDVTVIE
+2202 
-2215 ALGHEWGEGIET
+2215 
-2227 KAPKCTEAGEKTYT
+2227 
-2241 CTRCDKT
+2241 
-2248 KTEAIEALGHAY
+2248 
-2260 SDEWTVDKEA
+2260 
-2270 TCEEAGSKSHH
+2270 
-2281 CTRPGCDSKSDVT
+2281 
-2294 VIEAL
+2294 
-2299 GHEWGEG
+2299 
-2306 KETKAPT
+2306 
-2313 CTEAGEKTYTCTRCD
+2313 
-2328 ATKTEAIE
+2328 
-2336 ALGHAY
+2336 
-2342 SEEWTV
+2342 
-2348 DKEATCEEAGS
+2348 
-2359 KSHHCTRPGCDSK
+2359 
-2372 TEVTEI
+2372 
-2378 AALGHEWG
+2378 
-2386 EGTETKAPTCTE
+2386 
-2398 AGEKTYTCTRCD
+2398 
-2410 KTKTE
+2410 
-2415 AIEALGH
+2415 
-2422 AYSEEW
+2422 
-2428 TVDKEASC
+2428 
-2436 EEAGSKSHHC
+2436 
-2446 TRPGCDSKSDVTV
+2446 
-2459 IEALGHEWGEGKETK
+2459 
-2474 APTCTEAG
+2474 
-2482 EKTYTCTRCDA
+2482 

-2537 DVTVIEALGHEWSEG
+2537 DVTVIEALGHEWGEGTETKAPTCTEAGEKTYTCTRCNATKKEAIEALGHAYSEEWTVDKEATCEEAGSKSHHCTRPGCDSKSDVTEIAALGHEWSEG

-2610 TRQGCDS
+2610 TR
-2617 KTEVTE
+2617 
-2623 IAALGHEWG
+2623 
-2632 EGKETKA
+2632 
-2639 PTCTEAGEKT
+2639 P
-2649 YTCTRCD
+2649 
-2656 KTKTEAIEAIGH
+2656 
-2668 AYSEEWTV
+2668 
-2676 DKEATCEEAGSKSH
+2676 
-2690 HCTRL
+2690 

-2736 CNATKTEAIA
+2736 CNATKTEEIA
-2746 ALGHNYDTEWTVDKE
+2746 ALGHSYSEEWTVDKEATCEEAGSKSHHCTRPGCDSKSDVTVIEALGHEWGEGKETKAPTCTEAGEKTYTCTRCDKTKTEEVAALGHAYSDEWTVDKEATCEEAGSKSHHCTRPDCDSKTEVTEIAALGHEWSEGKETKAPTCTEAGEKTYTCTRCSATKTEEVAALGHDYSDEWTVDKE

-2777 GNKTDVT
+2777 GDKTDVT

-2893 KLKVAIPD
+2893 KLKVAIPE

-2962 NQSAIPD
+2962 NQSVIPD

>member
-1 MKKSVMKK
+1 MKKSVRKK

-34 LFAVKAKAAESMSA
+34 LFAVKAKAAENSSASWSMS
-48 IWTYADTN
+48 
-56 DKMFD
+56 DKMYKEGD
-61 SNGNK
+61 SENTVSELNK
-66 VTQLQKNS
+66 AKGTLVNS
-74 GKLLNSDNNELTV
+74 NNDELILDATSAKITNRNQDFQVNTDLVLTFPLVENARTCTITIQSYNELTN
-87 DATSGKF
+87 D
-94 ASNGSNAYQ
+94 NIEI
-103 TNAGTLFTFP
+103 AGMSDYVFT
-113 IVKGA
+113 
-118 GRCTITLKSESTLT
+118 T
-132 ASDIELDGMQ
+132 
-142 DTTVQAKGNKIYEIT
+142 DTTTSYKSYIIKGVVNKGVTE
-157 GYVNN
+157 VS
-162 GAENVALKVGVNTY
+162 VKLKLNTY
-176 LYSIQID
+176 FNSIKID

-193 AFSDNKLNDFK
+193 AFSADKLSGFETGK
-204 TSTDKKISAVWD
+204 TISAEWN
-216 YSTNNTMT
+216 YSNGTISDSGSNTQIYNKT
-224 AAANNTT
+224 
-231 ATVIQSGKGTYT
+231 GKYT
-243 NADGDVLYID
+243 NKDGDVLYID
-253 ASKGKFYPDASNK
+253 ASKENGAAFKLDSSYS
-266 RIQINT
+266 RIQLNKGVEIN
-272 GTKLYVPVIGDKAVI
+272 VPVVGDKAVI
-287 TLIVNKNNISAVDN
+287 TLLLSKNY
-301 TKDILSSYW
+301 TGTTTEDILTDSMISINDNSNLLY
-310 KVSGRTVR
+310 KKCTSNEKYDDNYRKIEITCYLSGAEGEITV
-318 KAECISNTKLDGSY
+318 ISNVAK
-332 NTVTI
+332 N
-337 ECYLTG
+337 YLQS
-343 DEGDIEL
+343 L
-350 ESVYNSSTYIQSV
+350 SIQC
-363 SVECMELEKTSIK
+363 EELEKTSIK

-381 SSAIPDGTSVVAVNK
+381 ASAIPDGTSVVAVNK
-396 TTGLQYSGIISD
+396 TTGQQYSGIISD
-408 NMYSVEVPV
+408 SMYSVDVPV

-483 VSFLTDADREY
+483 VSFLTDADTEY

-507 SARVEEGVTY
+507 SARVEKGVTY

-531 AHSGVSYTEDGTLDI
+531 AHSGVSYTEDGVLDI

-557 LNLPDEPD
+557 LNLPDKPD

-900 ITPKGQTER
+900 VTPKGQTEQ

-924 KYATA
+924 KVATA

-958 QNKCYKAKGTAP
+958 QNKCYKAEGTAP
-970 EIDTVTAIGSDSREY
+970 EIDTVTAIGSDTREY

-1135 SHIDCRVDNYSNPSD
+1135 SHIDGKIDNYSNPSD

-1180 NTIYDGKLTLEGV
+1180 NTVYDGKLTLEGV

-1478 CSGNKYY
+1478 CSGSKYY

-1717 NGAKITHTCIDI
+1717 NGAKITHTCINI

-1905 NLRNYRLDIEKTAG
+1905 NLRNYRQDIEKTAG

-1946 SGMTNVLISGNGSS
+1946 SGMTNALISGNGSS

-2008 SDYVLYAADSL
+2008 SDYVLYAADRL
-2019 STEVQPYMGAG
+2019 STEVQPYTGAG

-2043 SYNDLPLVHKEHVWN
+2043 SYNDSPLVHKEHVWN

-2082 ETKTEEVAALGH
+2082 ETKTEEIAALGH

-2122 CDSKTEVT
+2122 CDSKSDVT
-2130 EIAALGHEWG
+2130 VIEALGHEWG
-2140 EGKETKAPTC
+2140 EGKETKAPTCTEAGEKTYTCTRCDKTKTEAIEALGHTYSEEWTVDKEATCEEAGSKSHHCTRPGCDSKSEVTEITALGHEWGEGTETKAPTC

-2202 PGCDSKTDVTVIE
+2202 PGCDSKSE
-2215 ALGHEWGEGIET
+2215 
-2227 KAPKCTEAGEKTYT
+2227 
-2241 CTRCDKT
+2241 
-2248 KTEAIEALGHAY
+2248 
-2260 SDEWTVDKEA
+2260 
-2270 TCEEAGSKSHH
+2270 
-2281 CTRPGCDSKSDVT
+2281 VT

-2359 KSHHCTRPGCDSK
+2359 KSHHCTRLGCDSK
-2372 TEVTEI
+2372 T
-2378 AALGHEWG
+2378 
-2386 EGTETKAPTCTE
+2386 
-2398 AGEKTYTCTRCD
+2398 
-2410 KTKTE
+2410 
-2415 AIEALGH
+2415 
-2422 AYSEEW
+2422 
-2428 TVDKEASC
+2428 
-2436 EEAGSKSHHC
+2436 
-2446 TRPGCDSKSDVTV
+2446 DVTV
-2459 IEALGHEWGEGKETK
+2459 IEALVHEWGEGKETK

-2482 EKTYTCTRCDA
+2482 EKTYTCTRCNK

-2507 EEWTVDKEATC
+2507 DEWTVDKEATC

-2530 PGCDSKS
+2530 PGCDSKT

-2552 KETKAPTCTEAGE
+2552 TETKAPTCTEVGE
-2565 KTYTCTRCDKTKTEA
+2565 KTYTCTRCNA
-2580 IEALGHAYSEEWTV
+2580 
-2594 DKEATCE
+2594 
-2601 EAGSKSHHC
+2601 
-2610 TRQGCDS
+2610 
-2617 KTEVTE
+2617 
-2623 IAALGHEWG
+2623 
-2632 EGKETKA
+2632 
-2639 PTCTEAGEKT
+2639 
-2649 YTCTRCD
+2649 
-2656 KTKTEAIEAIGH
+2656 TKTEAIEAIGH

-2718 TKAPT
+2718 TKSPT

-2736 CNATKTEAIA
+2736 CNATKKEAIEALGHAYSDEWTVDREATCEEAGSKSHHCTRPGCDSKSDVTIIEALGHEWSEGKETKAPTCTEAGEKTYTCTRCSATKTEEVA
-2746 ALGHNYDTEWTVDKE
+2746 ALGHDYSDEWTVDKE

-2777 GNKTDVT
+2777 GDKTDVT

-2893 KLKVAIPD
+2893 KLKVAIPE

-2962 NQSAIPD
+2962 NQSVIPD

>member
-1 MKKSVMKK
+1 MKKSVRKK

-56 DKMFD
+56 DKMYD

-66 VTQLQKNS
+66 VTKLEGNS

-132 ASDIELDGMQ
+132 ASNIELDGMQ

-193 AFSDNKLNDFK
+193 SFSDNKLNDFK
-204 TSTDKKISAVWD
+204 TGTDKKISAVWD

-363 SVECMELEKTSIK
+363 SVECMEFEKTSIK

-381 SSAIPDGTSVVAVNK
+381 ASAIPDGTSVVAVNK
-396 TTGLQYSGIISD
+396 TTGMQYSGIISD
-408 NMYSVEVPV
+408 SMYSVDVPV

-431 AYIITSGITSVK
+431 AYIITNGITSVK
-443 VSKEASGQ
+443 ISKEASSQ
-451 VTADITIMKLSTKMV
+451 VTADITIMKLSTKTV

-483 VSFLTDADREY
+483 VSFLTDADKEY

-729 SKEAGTVEIVSTG
+729 SKEAGTVEIVSTAQG
-742 GDAYIKSIS
+742 KDSAYIKSIS

-758 VEYVEQPKMPVI
+758 VEYVKQPKMPVI

-833 SNGLFFGAYDG
+833 SNGLFFGAYD
-844 SMIATAGIRKSTE
+844 SSKIATAGIRKSTE

-900 ITPKGQTER
+900 VTPKGQTER

-924 KYATA
+924 KDATA

-948 EAADGTVLYD
+948 EAADGKVLYD
-958 QNKCYKAKGTAP
+958 QNKCYKAEGTAP
-970 EIDTVTAIGSDSREY
+970 EIDTVTAIGSDTREY

-1018 SALTDTSYRYILKEA
+1018 SALTDTSYRYVLKEA

-1079 NVAWDKVNGADTY
+1079 NVAWDKVNEADTY
-1092 ELYRYSYDETSDNA
+1092 EVYRYSYDETSDNA
-1106 KLIATISECAYEDSD
+1106 KLIATISECTYEDSD

-1135 SHIDCRVDNYSNPSD
+1135 SHIDGKIDNYSNPSD

-1167 DSSAGLTITRRSY
+1167 DSSVGLTITRRSY
-1180 NTIYDGKLTLEGV
+1180 NTVYDGKLTLEGV

-1204 NGTVVDEKSVA
+1204 NGNVADEQTVG
-1215 VKGTFAFTDASLSAG
+1215 VKGTFTFSDEELLAG

-1237 IKAKD
+1237 ITDKD
-1242 GSVTRETFNYV
+1242 GNVTRETFNYV
-1253 YLTNYDKV
+1253 YLTNYNKV
-1261 VDSAYDGTDGEQVNG
+1261 VDASYKGTDGDEVNG

-1294 TKRVVILVKEGD
+1294 TKRVVILVKEGN

-1327 TRIYYDVNELA
+1327 TRIYYDVKELA

-1391 SYINIRILGYQDTLC
+1391 SYINVRILGYQDTLC

-1834 HLLESGMTHEQIC
+1834 HLRESGMTHEQIC

-1946 SGMTNVLISGNGSS
+1946 SGITNVLISGNGSS

-2008 SDYVLYAADSL
+2008 RNYVLYAADSL
-2019 STEVQPYMGAG
+2019 STEVQPYTGAG

-2043 SYNDLPLVHKEHVWN
+2043 SYNDTSIEHTEHVWN
-2058 DGEISKDSTCTE
+2058 DGEISKEATCAE
-2070 AGEKVYTCKVCG
+2070 AGEKIYTCKVCG
-2082 ETKTEEVAALGH
+2082 ETKTEAIEALGH
-2094 SYSEEWTVDKEATC
+2094 AYSEEWTVDREATC

-2122 CDSKTEVT
+2122 CD
-2130 EIAALGHEWG
+2130 G
-2140 EGKETKAPTC
+2140 
-2150 TEAGEKTYTCTRCD
+2150 
-2164 KTKTEAI
+2164 
-2171 EALGHAYSE
+2171 
-2180 EWTVDKEATCEE
+2180 
-2192 AGSKSHHCTR
+2192 
-2202 PGCDSKTDVTVIE
+2202 
-2215 ALGHEWGEGIET
+2215 
-2227 KAPKCTEAGEKTYT
+2227 
-2241 CTRCDKT
+2241 
-2248 KTEAIEALGHAY
+2248 
-2260 SDEWTVDKEA
+2260 
-2270 TCEEAGSKSHH
+2270 
-2281 CTRPGCDSKSDVT
+2281 KSDVT

-2313 CTEAGEKTYTCTRCD
+2313 CTEAGEKTYTCTRCEK
-2328 ATKTEAIE
+2328 TKTEAIK
-2336 ALGHAY
+2336 ALGHDY
-2342 SEEWTV
+2342 SDEWTV

-2372 TEVTEI
+2372 T
-2378 AALGHEWG
+2378 
-2386 EGTETKAPTCTE
+2386 
-2398 AGEKTYTCTRCD
+2398 
-2410 KTKTE
+2410 
-2415 AIEALGH
+2415 
-2422 AYSEEW
+2422 
-2428 TVDKEASC
+2428 
-2436 EEAGSKSHHC
+2436 
-2446 TRPGCDSKSDVTV
+2446 DVTV
-2459 IEALGHEWGEGKETK
+2459 IEALVHEWGEGKETK

-2482 EKTYTCTRCDA
+2482 EKTYTCTRCEK
-2493 TKTEAIEALGHAYS
+2493 TKIEAIEALGHDYS
-2507 EEWTVDKEATC
+2507 DEWTVDKEATC

-2537 DVTVIEALGHEWSEG
+2537 EVTEIAALGHEWSEG

-2565 KTYTCTRCDKTKTEA
+2565 KTYTCTRCNATKTEA
-2580 IEALGHAYSEEWTV
+2580 IEALGHE
-2594 DKEATCE
+2594 
-2601 EAGSKSHHC
+2601 
-2610 TRQGCDS
+2610 
-2617 KTEVTE
+2617 
-2623 IAALGHEWG
+2623 
-2632 EGKETKA
+2632 
-2639 PTCTEAGEKT
+2639 
-2649 YTCTRCD
+2649 
-2656 KTKTEAIEAIGH
+2656 
-2668 AYSEEWTV
+2668 YSEEWTV

-2695 GCDSKSEVTEIE
+2695 GCDSKSEVTVIE

-2713 GEGKE
+2713 GKGKE

-2723 CTEAGEKTYTCTR
+2723 CTEAGKKTYTCTR

-2841 INNIENKVTDSDKK
+2841 INNIENKVTESDKK

-2893 KLKVAIPD
+2893 KLKVAIPE

-2916 IRIHNGESENISVDY
+2916 IRIHNGESENIPVDY
-2931 NENDNTIIFETDRF
+2931 NANDNTITFETDRF

>member
-1 MKKSVMKK
+1 MKKSVRKK

-34 LFAVKAKAAESMSA
+34 LFAVKAKAAENSSASWSMS
-48 IWTYADTN
+48 
-56 DKMFD
+56 DKMYKEGD
-61 SNGNK
+61 SENTVSELNK
-66 VTQLQKNS
+66 AKGTLVNS
-74 GKLLNSDNNELTV
+74 NNDELILDATSAKITNRNQDFQVNTDLVLTFPLVENARTCTITIQSYNELTN
-87 DATSGKF
+87 D
-94 ASNGSNAYQ
+94 NIEI
-103 TNAGTLFTFP
+103 AGMSDYVFT
-113 IVKGA
+113 
-118 GRCTITLKSESTLT
+118 T
-132 ASDIELDGMQ
+132 
-142 DTTVQAKGNKIYEIT
+142 DTTTSYKSYIIKGVVNKGVTE
-157 GYVNN
+157 VS
-162 GAENVALKVGVNTY
+162 VKLKLNTY
-176 LYSIQID
+176 FNSIKID

-193 AFSDNKLNDFK
+193 AFSADKLSGFETGK
-204 TSTDKKISAVWD
+204 TISAEWN
-216 YSTNNTMT
+216 YSNGTISDSGSNTQIYNKT
-224 AAANNTT
+224 
-231 ATVIQSGKGTYT
+231 GKYT
-243 NADGDVLYID
+243 NKDGDVLYID
-253 ASKGKFYPDASNK
+253 ASKENGAAFKLDSSYS
-266 RIQINT
+266 RIQLNKGVEIN
-272 GTKLYVPVIGDKAVI
+272 VPVVGDKAVI
-287 TLIVNKNNISAVDN
+287 TLLLSKNY
-301 TKDILSSYW
+301 TGTTTEDILTDSMISINDNSNLLY
-310 KVSGRTVR
+310 KKCTSNEKYDDNYRKIEITCYLSGAEGEITV
-318 KAECISNTKLDGSY
+318 ISNVAK
-332 NTVTI
+332 N
-337 ECYLTG
+337 YLQS
-343 DEGDIEL
+343 L
-350 ESVYNSSTYIQSV
+350 SIQC
-363 SVECMELEKTSIK
+363 EELEKTSIK

-381 SSAIPDGTSVVAVNK
+381 ASAIPDGTSVVAVNK
-396 TTGLQYSGIISD
+396 TTGQQYSGIISD
-408 NMYSVEVPV
+408 SMYSVDVPV

-474 DEYDVSQLG
+474 DEYDVLQLG
-483 VSFLTDADREY
+483 VSFLTDADTEY

-507 SARVEEGVTY
+507 SARVEKGVTY

-531 AHSGVSYTEDGTLDI
+531 AHSGVSYTEDGVLDI

-557 LNLPDEPD
+557 LNLPDKPD

-770 TGSTDSLVVQPEGQR
+770 TGSTDSLVVQLEGQR

-900 ITPKGQTER
+900 VTPKGQTEQ

-924 KYATA
+924 KVATA

-958 QNKCYKAKGTAP
+958 QNKCYKAEGTAP
-970 EIDTVTAIGSDSREY
+970 EIDTVTAIGSDTREY

-1135 SHIDCRVDNYSNPSD
+1135 SHIDGKIDNYSNPSD

-1180 NTIYDGKLTLEGV
+1180 NTVYDGKLTLEGV

-1478 CSGNKYY
+1478 CSGSKYY

-1631 SKNYYKAGSAEE
+1631 SKNYYKAGSAKE

-1698 SGVSMLKLAGMSN
+1698 SGVSMLKIAGMSN

-1865 TSSKNITVT
+1865 ASSKNITVT

-1946 SGMTNVLISGNGSS
+1946 SGITNVLISGNGSS

-2019 STEVQPYMGAG
+2019 STEVQPYTGAG
-2030 KLKDLTT
+2030 KLKDFTT

-2043 SYNDLPLVHKEHVWN
+2043 SYNDSPIEHKEHVWN

-2082 ETKTEEVAALGH
+2082 ETKTEAIEALGH
-2094 SYSEEWTVDKEATC
+2094 AYSEEWTVDKEATC

-2180 EWTVDKEATCEE
+2180 EWTVDKEASCEE

-2202 PGCDSKTDVTVIE
+2202 PGCDSKSEVTVIEALGHEWGEGKETKAPTCTEAGEKTYTCTRCDKTKTEAIEALGHAYSDEWTVDKEATCEEAGSKSHHCTRPGCDGKSDVTVIE
-2215 ALGHEWGEGIET
+2215 ALGHEWGEGKET
-2227 KAPKCTEAGEKTYT
+2227 KAPTCTEAGEKTYTCTRCDKTKTEAIEALGHAYSEEWSVDKEASCEEAGSKSHHCTRPDCDSKSEVTEIAALGHEWGEGKETKAPTCTEAGEKTYT

-2281 CTRPGCDSKSDVT
+2281 CTRPGCDSKT
-2294 VIEAL
+2294 
-2299 GHEWGEG
+2299 
-2306 KETKAPT
+2306 
-2313 CTEAGEKTYTCTRCD
+2313 
-2328 ATKTEAIE
+2328 
-2336 ALGHAY
+2336 
-2342 SEEWTV
+2342 
-2348 DKEATCEEAGS
+2348 
-2359 KSHHCTRPGCDSK
+2359 
-2372 TEVTEI
+2372 
-2378 AALGHEWG
+2378 
-2386 EGTETKAPTCTE
+2386 
-2398 AGEKTYTCTRCD
+2398 
-2410 KTKTE
+2410 
-2415 AIEALGH
+2415 
-2422 AYSEEW
+2422 
-2428 TVDKEASC
+2428 
-2436 EEAGSKSHHC
+2436 
-2446 TRPGCDSKSDVTV
+2446 
-2459 IEALGHEWGEGKETK
+2459 
-2474 APTCTEAG
+2474 
-2482 EKTYTCTRCDA
+2482 
-2493 TKTEAIEALGHAYS
+2493 
-2507 EEWTVDKEATC
+2507 
-2518 EEAGSKSHHCTR
+2518 
-2530 PGCDSKS
+2530 

-2552 KETKAPTCTEAGE
+2552 TETKAPTCTEVGE
-2565 KTYTCTRCDKTKTEA
+2565 KTYTCTRCNA
-2580 IEALGHAYSEEWTV
+2580 
-2594 DKEATCE
+2594 
-2601 EAGSKSHHC
+2601 
-2610 TRQGCDS
+2610 
-2617 KTEVTE
+2617 
-2623 IAALGHEWG
+2623 
-2632 EGKETKA
+2632 
-2639 PTCTEAGEKT
+2639 
-2649 YTCTRCD
+2649 
-2656 KTKTEAIEAIGH
+2656 TKTEAIEAIGH

-2718 TKAPT
+2718 TKSPT

-2736 CNATKTEAIA
+2736 CNATKKEAIEALGHAYSDEWTVDREATCEEAGSKSHHCTRPGCDSKSDVTIIEALGHEWSEGKETKAPTCTEAGEKTYTCTRCSATKTEEVA
-2746 ALGHNYDTEWTVDKE
+2746 ALGHDYSDEWTVDKE

-2777 GNKTDVT
+2777 GDKTDVT

-2893 KLKVAIPD
+2893 KLKVAIPE

-2962 NQSAIPD
+2962 NQSVIPD

>member
-1 MKKSVMKK
+1 MKKSVRKK

-132 ASDIELDGMQ
+132 ASDVELDGMQ
-142 DTTVQAKGNKIYEIT
+142 DTTVQAKGSKIYEIT

-381 SSAIPDGTSVVAVNK
+381 ASAIPDGTSVVAVNK

-443 VSKEASGQ
+443 ISKEASGQ

-474 DEYDVSQLG
+474 DGYDVSQLG
-483 VSFLTDADREY
+483 VSFLTEADTEY

-671 KLAASGDKAQFN
+671 KLATSGDKAQFN

-729 SKEAGTVEIVSTG
+729 SKEAGTVEIVSTAQG
-742 GDAYIKSIS
+742 KDSAYIKSIS
-751 VVYDAKE
+751 VVYDSKE

-825 INSCGNSS
+825 INSCGNNS

-857 LKQIYYKGTSEPVG
+857 LKQVYYKGTSEPVG

-900 ITPKGQTER
+900 VTPKGQTER

-924 KYATA
+924 KDATA

-948 EAADGTVLYD
+948 EAADGAVLYD
-958 QNKCYKAKGTAP
+958 QNKCYKAEGTAP
-970 EIDTVTAIGSDSREY
+970 EIDTVTAIGSDTREY

-1079 NVAWDKVNGADTY
+1079 NVAWDKVNEADTY
-1092 ELYRYSYDETSDNA
+1092 EVYRYSYDETSDNA

-1135 SHIDCRVDNYSNPSD
+1135 SHIDGRIDNYSNPSD

-1180 NTIYDGKLTLEGV
+1180 NTVYDGKLTLEGV

-1215 VKGTFAFTDASLSAG
+1215 VKGTFAFTDVLLSAG

-1289 VDKAN
+1289 VDKSN

-1327 TRIYYDVNELA
+1327 TRIYYDVKELA

-1368 NYLGDGS
+1368 NYLGDGT

-1391 SYINIRILGYQDTLC
+1391 SYINVRILGYQDTLC

-1496 TWIDCYMGKILRAN
+1496 TWIDCYIGKILRAN

-1631 SKNYYKAGSAEE
+1631 SKNYYKAGSAKE

-1698 SGVSMLKLAGMSN
+1698 SGVSMLKIAGMSN

-1865 TSSKNITVT
+1865 ASSKNITVT

-1933 NCGAHMLLENCYM
+1933 NCGAHMLLENCYI
-1946 SGMTNVLISGNGSS
+1946 SGITNALISGNGSS

-2019 STEVQPYMGAG
+2019 STEVQPYTGAG

-2043 SYNDLPLVHKEHVWN
+2043 SYNDSPIEHKEHVWN

-2082 ETKTEEVAALGH
+2082 E
-2094 SYSEEWTVDKEATC
+2094 
-2108 EEAGSKSHHCTRPG
+2108 
-2122 CDSKTEVT
+2122 
-2130 EIAALGHEWG
+2130 
-2140 EGKETKAPTC
+2140 
-2150 TEAGEKTYTCTRCD
+2150 
-2164 KTKTEAI
+2164 TKTEAI

-2215 ALGHEWGEGIET
+2215 ALGHEWGEG
-2227 KAPKCTEAGEKTYT
+2227 
-2241 CTRCDKT
+2241 
-2248 KTEAIEALGHAY
+2248 
-2260 SDEWTVDKEA
+2260 
-2270 TCEEAGSKSHH
+2270 
-2281 CTRPGCDSKSDVT
+2281 
-2294 VIEAL
+2294 
-2299 GHEWGEG
+2299 
-2306 KETKAPT
+2306 
-2313 CTEAGEKTYTCTRCD
+2313 
-2328 ATKTEAIE
+2328 
-2336 ALGHAY
+2336 
-2342 SEEWTV
+2342 
-2348 DKEATCEEAGS
+2348 
-2359 KSHHCTRPGCDSK
+2359 
-2372 TEVTEI
+2372 
-2378 AALGHEWG
+2378 
-2386 EGTETKAPTCTE
+2386 TETKAPTCTE

-2410 KTKTE
+2410 K
-2415 AIEALGH
+2415 
-2422 AYSEEW
+2422 
-2428 TVDKEASC
+2428 
-2436 EEAGSKSHHC
+2436 
-2446 TRPGCDSKSDVTV
+2446 
-2459 IEALGHEWGEGKETK
+2459 
-2474 APTCTEAG
+2474 
-2482 EKTYTCTRCDA
+2482 

-2610 TRQGCDS
+2610 TRPGCDSKSDVTVIEALGHEWSEGKETKAPTCTEAGEKTYTCTRCDKTKTEAIEALGHAYSDEWTVDKEATCEEAGSKSHHCTRPGCDS
-2617 KTEVTE
+2617 KTDLTEIAALGHEWGEGTETKAPTCTEAGEKTYTCTRCDKTKTEEVAALGHAYSEEWSVDKEATCEEAGSKSHHCTRPDCDSKSEVTE

-2656 KTKTEAIEAIGH
+2656 KTKTEAIEALGH

-2695 GCDSKSEVTEIE
+2695 GCDSKTDVTVIE

-2723 CTEAGEKTYTCTR
+2723 CTEAGEKTYICTR
-2736 CNATKTEAIA
+2736 CNATKTEAIE
-2746 ALGHNYDTEWTVDKE
+2746 ALGHAYSDEWTVDKE

-2841 INNIENKVTDSDKK
+2841 INNIENKVTESDKK

-2893 KLKVAIPD
+2893 KLKVAIPE

-2931 NENDNTIIFETDRF
+2931 NANDNTITFETDRF

>member
-1 MKKSVMKK
+1 MKKSVRKK

-132 ASDIELDGMQ
+132 ASDVELDGMQ
-142 DTTVQAKGNKIYEIT
+142 DTTVQAKGSKIYEIT

-381 SSAIPDGTSVVAVNK
+381 ASAIPDGTSVVAVNK

-443 VSKEASGQ
+443 ISKEASGQ

-474 DEYDVSQLG
+474 DGYDVSQLG
-483 VSFLTDADREY
+483 VSFLTEADTEY

-671 KLAASGDKAQFN
+671 KLATSGDKAQFN

-729 SKEAGTVEIVSTG
+729 SKEAGTVEIVSTAQG
-742 GDAYIKSIS
+742 KDSAYIKSIS
-751 VVYDAKE
+751 VVYDSKE

-825 INSCGNSS
+825 INSCGNNS

-857 LKQIYYKGTSEPVG
+857 LKQVYYKGTSEPVG

-900 ITPKGQTER
+900 VTPKGQTER

-924 KYATA
+924 KDATA

-948 EAADGTVLYD
+948 EAADGAVLYD
-958 QNKCYKAKGTAP
+958 QNKCYKAEGTAP
-970 EIDTVTAIGSDSREY
+970 EIDTVTAIGSDTREY

-1079 NVAWDKVNGADTY
+1079 NVAWDKVNEADTY
-1092 ELYRYSYDETSDNA
+1092 EVYRYSYDETSDNA

-1135 SHIDCRVDNYSNPSD
+1135 SHIDGRIDNYSNPSD

-1180 NTIYDGKLTLEGV
+1180 NTVYDGKLTLEGV

-1215 VKGTFAFTDASLSAG
+1215 VKGTFAFTDVLLSAG

-1289 VDKAN
+1289 VDKSN

-1327 TRIYYDVNELA
+1327 TRIYYDVKELA

-1368 NYLGDGS
+1368 NYLGDGT

-1391 SYINIRILGYQDTLC
+1391 SYINVRILGYQDTLC

-1496 TWIDCYMGKILRAN
+1496 TWIDCYIGKILRAN

-1631 SKNYYKAGSAEE
+1631 SKNYYKAGSAKE

-1698 SGVSMLKLAGMSN
+1698 SGVSMLKIAGMSN

-1865 TSSKNITVT
+1865 ASSKNITVT

-1933 NCGAHMLLENCYM
+1933 NCGAHMLLENCYI
-1946 SGMTNVLISGNGSS
+1946 SGITNALISGNGSS

-2019 STEVQPYMGAG
+2019 STEVQPYTGAG

-2043 SYNDLPLVHKEHVWN
+2043 SYNDSPIEHKEHVWN

-2082 ETKTEEVAALGH
+2082 ETKTEAIEALGH
-2094 SYSEEWTVDKEATC
+2094 AYSEEWTVDKEATC

-2122 CDSKTEVT
+2122 CDSKTDVTVIEALGHEWGEGTETKAPTCTEAGEKTYTCTRCDKTKTEAIEALGHAYSEEWTVDKEATCEEAGSKSHHCTRPGCDSKSDVTVIEALGHEWGEGKETKAPTCTEAGEKTYTCTRCDKTKTEAIEALGHAYSDEWTVDKEATCEEAGSKSHHCTRPGCDSKTDLTEIAALGHEWGEGTETKAPTCTEAGEKTYTCTRCDKTKTEEVAALGHAYSEEWSVDKEATCEEAGSKSHHCTRPDCDSKSEVT

-2202 PGCDSKTDVTVIE
+2202 LGCDSKT
-2215 ALGHEWGEGIET
+2215 
-2227 KAPKCTEAGEKTYT
+2227 
-2241 CTRCDKT
+2241 
-2248 KTEAIEALGHAY
+2248 
-2260 SDEWTVDKEA
+2260 
-2270 TCEEAGSKSHH
+2270 
-2281 CTRPGCDSKSDVT
+2281 DVT

-2313 CTEAGEKTYTCTRCD
+2313 CTEAGEKTYICTRCN

-2342 SEEWTV
+2342 S
-2348 DKEATCEEAGS
+2348 D
-2359 KSHHCTRPGCDSK
+2359 
-2372 TEVTEI
+2372 
-2378 AALGHEWG
+2378 
-2386 EGTETKAPTCTE
+2386 
-2398 AGEKTYTCTRCD
+2398 
-2410 KTKTE
+2410 
-2415 AIEALGH
+2415 
-2422 AYSEEW
+2422 
-2428 TVDKEASC
+2428 
-2436 EEAGSKSHHC
+2436 
-2446 TRPGCDSKSDVTV
+2446 
-2459 IEALGHEWGEGKETK
+2459 
-2474 APTCTEAG
+2474 
-2482 EKTYTCTRCDA
+2482 
-2493 TKTEAIEALGHAYS
+2493 
-2507 EEWTVDKEATC
+2507 
-2518 EEAGSKSHHCTR
+2518 
-2530 PGCDSKS
+2530 
-2537 DVTVIEALGHEWSEG
+2537 
-2552 KETKAPTCTEAGE
+2552 
-2565 KTYTCTRCDKTKTEA
+2565 
-2580 IEALGHAYSEEWTV
+2580 
-2594 DKEATCE
+2594 
-2601 EAGSKSHHC
+2601 
-2610 TRQGCDS
+2610 
-2617 KTEVTE
+2617 
-2623 IAALGHEWG
+2623 
-2632 EGKETKA
+2632 
-2639 PTCTEAGEKT
+2639 
-2649 YTCTRCD
+2649 
-2656 KTKTEAIEAIGH
+2656 
-2668 AYSEEWTV
+2668 
-2676 DKEATCEEAGSKSH
+2676 
-2690 HCTRL
+2690 
-2695 GCDSKSEVTEIE
+2695 
-2707 ALGHEW
+2707 
-2713 GEGKE
+2713 
-2718 TKAPT
+2718 
-2723 CTEAGEKTYTCTR
+2723 
-2736 CNATKTEAIA
+2736 
-2746 ALGHNYDTEWTVDKE
+2746 EWTVDKE

-2841 INNIENKVTDSDKK
+2841 INNIENKVTESDKK

-2893 KLKVAIPD
+2893 KLKVAIPE

-2931 NENDNTIIFETDRF
+2931 NANDNTITFETDRF

>member
-350 ESVYNSSTYIQSV
+350 ESIYNSSTYIQSV

-431 AYIITSGITSVK
+431 AYIITNGITSVK
-443 VSKEASGQ
+443 ISKEASSQ

-483 VSFLTDADREY
+483 VSFLTDADKEY

-507 SARVEEGVTY
+507 YARVEEGVTY

-671 KLAASGDKAQFN
+671 KLAAAGNKAQFN

-701 AYSGMYALY
+701 AHSGEYALY

-729 SKEAGTVEIVSTG
+729 SREAGTVEIVSTAQG
-742 GDAYIKSIS
+742 NASAYIKSIS
-751 VVYDAKE
+751 VVYDDRE

-825 INSCGNSS
+825 INSCGNNS

-857 LKQIYYKGTSEPVG
+857 LKQVYYKGTSEPVG

-900 ITPKGQTER
+900 VTPKGQTEQ

-924 KYATA
+924 KAATA

-948 EAADGTVLYD
+948 EAADGKVLYD

-970 EIDTVTAIGSDSREY
+970 EIDTVTAIGSDTREY

-1018 SALTDTSYRYILKEA
+1018 SALTDTSYRYVLKEA

-1067 PVLSTL
+1067 PLLSIL

-1079 NVAWDKVNGADTY
+1079 NVAWGKVNEADTY

-1121 VEAEMPYYYYVIAY
+1121 VEAEMPYFYYVIAY
-1135 SHIDCRVDNYSNPSD
+1135 SHIDGRIDNYSNPSD

-1180 NTIYDGKLTLEGV
+1180 NTVYDGKLTLEGV

-1215 VKGTFAFTDASLSAG
+1215 VKGTFAFTDVLLSAG

-1289 VDKAN
+1289 VDKSN
-1294 TKRVVILVKEGD
+1294 TKRVVILVKEGN

-1327 TRIYYDVNELA
+1327 TRIYYDVKELA
-1338 GGDMD
+1338 GGDMA

-1368 NYLGDGS
+1368 NYLGDGT

-1391 SYINIRILGYQDTLC
+1391 SYINVRILGYQDTLC

-1419 AGNVDFIYGNE
+1419 AGNVDFIYGGE

-1451 YVCAPK
+1451 YVCAPR

-1585 QKYVTTQYV
+1585 QKYVITQYI

-1668 GDKEVEGY
+1668 GDREVEGY

-1683 TAHKNYPITHPDLIS
+1683 TAHKNYPITHPDLIR

-1834 HLLESGMTHEQIC
+1834 HLRESGMTHEQIR

-1973 LDGKQAELKVALN
+1973 LDGKQADLKVTLN

-2019 STEVQPYMGAG
+2019 STEVQPYTGAG

-2043 SYNDLPLVHKEHVWN
+2043 SYNDSPLVHKEHVWN

-2082 ETKTEEVAALGH
+2082 ETKTEAVEALGH
-2094 SYSEEWTVDKEATC
+2094 DYSDEWTVDKEATC

-2122 CDSKTEVT
+2122 CDSKSEVT
-2130 EIAALGHEWG
+2130 VIEALGHEWG

-2202 PGCDSKTDVTVIE
+2202 PGCDSKSE
-2215 ALGHEWGEGIET
+2215 
-2227 KAPKCTEAGEKTYT
+2227 
-2241 CTRCDKT
+2241 
-2248 KTEAIEALGHAY
+2248 
-2260 SDEWTVDKEA
+2260 
-2270 TCEEAGSKSHH
+2270 
-2281 CTRPGCDSKSDVT
+2281 VT

-2313 CTEAGEKTYTCTRCD
+2313 CTEAGEKTYTCTRCN

-2336 ALGHAY
+2336 ALGHSY
-2342 SEEWTV
+2342 S
-2348 DKEATCEEAGS
+2348 D
-2359 KSHHCTRPGCDSK
+2359 
-2372 TEVTEI
+2372 
-2378 AALGHEWG
+2378 
-2386 EGTETKAPTCTE
+2386 
-2398 AGEKTYTCTRCD
+2398 
-2410 KTKTE
+2410 
-2415 AIEALGH
+2415 
-2422 AYSEEW
+2422 EW

-2446 TRPGCDSKSDVTV
+2446 TRPGCDSKTDVTE
-2459 IEALGHEWGEGKETK
+2459 IAALGHEWGEGKETK

-2482 EKTYTCTRCDA
+2482 EKTYTCTRCNA

-2537 DVTVIEALGHEWSEG
+2537 DVTIIEALGHEWSEG

-2610 TRQGCDS
+2610 TR
-2617 KTEVTE
+2617 
-2623 IAALGHEWG
+2623 
-2632 EGKETKA
+2632 
-2639 PTCTEAGEKT
+2639 P
-2649 YTCTRCD
+2649 
-2656 KTKTEAIEAIGH
+2656 
-2668 AYSEEWTV
+2668 
-2676 DKEATCEEAGSKSH
+2676 
-2690 HCTRL
+2690 
-2695 GCDSKSEVTEIE
+2695 GCDSKSDVTVIE

-2736 CNATKTEAIA
+2736 CSATKTEEVA
-2746 ALGHNYDTEWTVDKE
+2746 ALGHDYSDEWTVDKE

-2777 GNKTDVT
+2777 GDKTDVT

-2893 KLKVAIPD
+2893 KLKVAIPE

>member
-1 MKKSVMKK
+1 MKKSVRKK

-224 AAANNTT
+224 AVANNTT

-381 SSAIPDGTSVVAVNK
+381 ASAIPDGTSVVAVNK

-408 NMYSVEVPV
+408 SMYSVDVPV

-431 AYIITSGITSVK
+431 AYIITNGITSVK
-443 VSKEASGQ
+443 ISKEASSQ
-451 VTADITIMKLSTKMV
+451 VTADITIMKLSTKTV

-483 VSFLTDADREY
+483 VSFLTDADKEY

-565 LTGKNIIYTY
+565 FTGKNIIYTY

-618 ADITVKSGEV
+618 ADITVKAGEV

-729 SKEAGTVEIVSTG
+729 SKVAGTVEIVSTAQG
-742 GDAYIKSIS
+742 KDSAYIKSIS

-825 INSCGNSS
+825 INSCGNNS

-857 LKQIYYKGTSEPVG
+857 LKQVYYKGTSEPVG

-900 ITPKGQTER
+900 VTPKGQTER

-924 KYATA
+924 KDATA

-948 EAADGTVLYD
+948 EAADGAVLYD
-958 QNKCYKAKGTAP
+958 QNKCYKAEGTAP
-970 EIDTVTAIGSDSREY
+970 EIDTVTAIGSDTREY

-1079 NVAWDKVNGADTY
+1079 NVAWDKVNEADTY
-1092 ELYRYSYDETSDNA
+1092 EVYRYSYDETSDNA

-1135 SHIDCRVDNYSNPSD
+1135 SHIDGKIDNYSNPSD

-1180 NTIYDGKLTLEGV
+1180 NTVYDGKLTLEGV

-1215 VKGTFAFTDASLSAG
+1215 VKGTFAFTDVLLSAG

-1327 TRIYYDVNELA
+1327 TRIYYDVKELA

-1368 NYLGDGS
+1368 NYLGDGT

-1391 SYINIRILGYQDTLC
+1391 SYINVRILGYQDTLC

-1496 TWIDCYMGKILRAN
+1496 TWIDCYIGKILRAN

-1619 AGVTG
+1619 ASVTG

-1631 SKNYYKAGSAEE
+1631 SKNYYKAGSAKE

-1768 GSSNIWIDHCTF
+1768 GSFNIWIDHCTF

-1946 SGMTNVLISGNGSS
+1946 SGITNVLISGNGSS

-1973 LDGKQAELKVALN
+1973 LDGKQADLKVALN

-2008 SDYVLYAADSL
+2008 SDYVLYAANSL
-2019 STEVQPYMGAG
+2019 STEVQPYTGAG

-2043 SYNDLPLVHKEHVWN
+2043 SYNDSPIVHKEHVWN

-2070 AGEKVYTCKVCG
+2070 AGEKIYTCKVCG
-2082 ETKTEEVAALGH
+2082 ETKTEAVEALGH
-2094 SYSEEWTVDKEATC
+2094 DYSEEWTVDKEATC

-2122 CDSKTEVT
+2122 CDSKTDVTVIEALGHEWGEGKETKAPTCTEAGEKTYTCTRCNATKTEAIEALGHAYSEEWTVDKEATCEEAGSKSHHCTRPGCDSKSEVT
-2130 EIAALGHEWG
+2130 VIEALGHEWGEGKETKAPTCTEAGEKTYTCTRCDKTKTEAIEALGHAYSDEWTVDKEATCEEAGSKSHHCTRPGCDSKTEVTVIEALGHEWG

-2215 ALGHEWGEGIET
+2215 ALGHEWGEG
-2227 KAPKCTEAGEKTYT
+2227 
-2241 CTRCDKT
+2241 
-2248 KTEAIEALGHAY
+2248 
-2260 SDEWTVDKEA
+2260 
-2270 TCEEAGSKSHH
+2270 
-2281 CTRPGCDSKSDVT
+2281 
-2294 VIEAL
+2294 
-2299 GHEWGEG
+2299 

-2313 CTEAGEKTYTCTRCD
+2313 CTEAGEKTYTCTRCN

-2372 TEVTEI
+2372 T
-2378 AALGHEWG
+2378 
-2386 EGTETKAPTCTE
+2386 
-2398 AGEKTYTCTRCD
+2398 
-2410 KTKTE
+2410 
-2415 AIEALGH
+2415 
-2422 AYSEEW
+2422 
-2428 TVDKEASC
+2428 
-2436 EEAGSKSHHC
+2436 
-2446 TRPGCDSKSDVTV
+2446 DVTV

-2482 EKTYTCTRCDA
+2482 EKTYTCTRCNA
-2493 TKTEAIEALGHAYS
+2493 TKTEAIEAL
-2507 EEWTVDKEATC
+2507 
-2518 EEAGSKSHHCTR
+2518 
-2530 PGCDSKS
+2530 
-2537 DVTVIEALGHEWSEG
+2537 
-2552 KETKAPTCTEAGE
+2552 
-2565 KTYTCTRCDKTKTEA
+2565 
-2580 IEALGHAYSEEWTV
+2580 
-2594 DKEATCE
+2594 
-2601 EAGSKSHHC
+2601 
-2610 TRQGCDS
+2610 
-2617 KTEVTE
+2617 
-2623 IAALGHEWG
+2623 
-2632 EGKETKA
+2632 
-2639 PTCTEAGEKT
+2639 
-2649 YTCTRCD
+2649 
-2656 KTKTEAIEAIGH
+2656 GH

-2713 GEGKE
+2713 GEGTETKAPTCTEAGEKTYTCTRCNATKTEAIEALGHAYSEEWTVDKEATCEEAGSKSHHCTRPGCDSKTDVTVIEALGHEWGEGKE

-2736 CNATKTEAIA
+2736 CNATKTEAIE
-2746 ALGHNYDTEWTVDKE
+2746 ALGHAYSEEWTVDKE
-2761 ATTTETGSK
+2761 ATCEEAGSK

-2827 KAFKNGVKVEVTID
+2827 KTFKNGVKVEVTID
-2841 INNIENKVTDSDKK
+2841 INNIENKVTESDKK

-2893 KLKVAIPD
+2893 KLKVAIPE

-2931 NENDNTIIFETDRF
+2931 NANDNTITFETDRF

>member
-1 MKKSVMKK
+1 MKKSVRKK

-34 LFAVKAKAAESMSA
+34 LFAVKAKAAENSSASWSMS
-48 IWTYADTN
+48 
-56 DKMFD
+56 DKMYKEGD
-61 SNGNK
+61 SENTVSELNK
-66 VTQLQKNS
+66 AKGTLVNS
-74 GKLLNSDNNELTV
+74 NNDELILDATSAKITNRNQDFQVNTDLVLTFPLVENARTCTITIQSYNELTN
-87 DATSGKF
+87 D
-94 ASNGSNAYQ
+94 NIEI
-103 TNAGTLFTFP
+103 AGMSDYVFT
-113 IVKGA
+113 
-118 GRCTITLKSESTLT
+118 T
-132 ASDIELDGMQ
+132 
-142 DTTVQAKGNKIYEIT
+142 DTTTSYKSYIIKGVVNKGVTE
-157 GYVNN
+157 VS
-162 GAENVALKVGVNTY
+162 VKLKLNTY
-176 LYSIQID
+176 FNSIKID

-193 AFSDNKLNDFK
+193 VFSADKLSGFETGK
-204 TSTDKKISAVWD
+204 TISAEWN
-216 YSTNNTMT
+216 YSNGTISDSGSNTQIYNKT
-224 AAANNTT
+224 
-231 ATVIQSGKGTYT
+231 GKYT
-243 NADGDVLYID
+243 NKDGDVLYID
-253 ASKGKFYPDASNK
+253 ASKENGAAFKLDSSYS
-266 RIQINT
+266 RIQLNKGVEIN
-272 GTKLYVPVIGDKAVI
+272 VPVVGDKAVI
-287 TLIVNKNNISAVDN
+287 TLLLSKNY
-301 TKDILSSYW
+301 TGTTTEDILTDSMISINDNSNLLY
-310 KVSGRTVR
+310 KKCTSNEKYDDNYRKIEITCYLSGAEGEITV
-318 KAECISNTKLDGSY
+318 ISNVAK
-332 NTVTI
+332 N
-337 ECYLTG
+337 YLQS
-343 DEGDIEL
+343 L
-350 ESVYNSSTYIQSV
+350 SIQC
-363 SVECMELEKTSIK
+363 EELEKTSIK

-381 SSAIPDGTSVVAVNK
+381 ASAIPDGTSVVAVNK
-396 TTGLQYSGIISD
+396 TTGQQYSGIISD
-408 NMYSVEVPV
+408 SMYSVDVPV

-431 AYIITSGITSVK
+431 AYIITNGITSVK
-443 VSKEASGQ
+443 ISKEASSQ

-474 DEYDVSQLG
+474 DGYDVSQLG
-483 VSFLTDADREY
+483 VSFLTEADTEY

-517 NVVLTGADDYEITS
+517 SVTLTGVDDYEITS
-531 AHSGVSYTEDGTLDI
+531 AHSGISYTEDGVLDI

-557 LNLPDEPD
+557 LNLPDKPD

-595 REGSYTLTIGGDFIA
+595 REGSYTLTIGGDFIS

-618 ADITVKSGEV
+618 ADITVKAGEV

-671 KLAASGDKAQFN
+671 KLAAAGNKAQFN

-701 AYSGMYALY
+701 AHSGEYALY

-900 ITPKGQTER
+900 VTPKGQTEQ

-924 KYATA
+924 KAATA

-948 EAADGTVLYD
+948 EAADGKVLYD

-970 EIDTVTAIGSDSREY
+970 EIDTVTAIGSDTREY

-1018 SALTDTSYRYILKEA
+1018 STLTDTSYRYVLKEA

-1067 PVLSTL
+1067 PLLSIL

-1079 NVAWDKVNGADTY
+1079 NVAWGKVNEADTY
-1092 ELYRYSYDETSDNA
+1092 ELYRYSYDETSDNV

-1135 SHIDCRVDNYSNPSD
+1135 SHIDGRIDNYSNPSD

-1180 NTIYDGKLTLEGV
+1180 NTVYDGKLTLEGV

-1327 TRIYYDVNELA
+1327 TRIYYDVKELA
-1338 GGDMD
+1338 GGDMA

-1368 NYLGDGS
+1368 NYLGDGT

-1391 SYINIRILGYQDTLC
+1391 SYINVRILGYQDTLC

-1478 CSGNKYY
+1478 CSGSKYY

-1532 SYGPGYAINANRPQI
+1532 SYGPGYAINANRSQI

-1631 SKNYYKAGSAEE
+1631 SKNYYKAGSAKE

-2008 SDYVLYAADSL
+2008 SDYVLYSADSL
-2019 STEVQPYMGAG
+2019 STEVQPYTGAG

-2043 SYNDLPLVHKEHVWN
+2043 SYNDSPLVHKEHVWN

-2082 ETKTEEVAALGH
+2082 ETKTEAIEAIGHAYSEEWTVDKEATCEEAGSKSHHCTRPDCDSKSEVTEIEALGH
-2094 SYSEEWTVDKEATC
+2094 EWGEGKETKAPTCTEAGEKTYTCTRCNATKTEVIEALGHAYSEEWTVDKEATCEEVGSKSHHCTRPGCDSKSEVTEIEALGHEWGEGKETKAPTCTEVGEKTYTCTRCDKTKTEAIEALGHAYSDEWTVDKEATC

-2122 CDSKTEVT
+2122 CDSKSEVT

-2150 TEAGEKTYTCTRCD
+2150 TEAGEKTYTCTRCNA
-2164 KTKTEAI
+2164 TKTEAI

-2180 EWTVDKEATCEE
+2180 
-2192 AGSKSHHCTR
+2192 
-2202 PGCDSKTDVTVIE
+2202 
-2215 ALGHEWGEGIET
+2215 
-2227 KAPKCTEAGEKTYT
+2227 
-2241 CTRCDKT
+2241 
-2248 KTEAIEALGHAY
+2248 
-2260 SDEWTVDKEA
+2260 EWTVDKEA

-2328 ATKTEAIE
+2328 KTKTEAIE

-2342 SEEWTV
+2342 SDEWTV

-2372 TEVTEI
+2372 T
-2378 AALGHEWG
+2378 
-2386 EGTETKAPTCTE
+2386 
-2398 AGEKTYTCTRCD
+2398 
-2410 KTKTE
+2410 
-2415 AIEALGH
+2415 
-2422 AYSEEW
+2422 
-2428 TVDKEASC
+2428 
-2436 EEAGSKSHHC
+2436 
-2446 TRPGCDSKSDVTV
+2446 DVTV
-2459 IEALGHEWGEGKETK
+2459 
-2474 APTCTEAG
+2474 
-2482 EKTYTCTRCDA
+2482 
-2493 TKTEAIEALGHAYS
+2493 
-2507 EEWTVDKEATC
+2507 
-2518 EEAGSKSHHCTR
+2518 
-2530 PGCDSKS
+2530 
-2537 DVTVIEALGHEWSEG
+2537 
-2552 KETKAPTCTEAGE
+2552 
-2565 KTYTCTRCDKTKTEA
+2565 
-2580 IEALGHAYSEEWTV
+2580 
-2594 DKEATCE
+2594 
-2601 EAGSKSHHC
+2601 
-2610 TRQGCDS
+2610 
-2617 KTEVTE
+2617 
-2623 IAALGHEWG
+2623 
-2632 EGKETKA
+2632 
-2639 PTCTEAGEKT
+2639 
-2649 YTCTRCD
+2649 
-2656 KTKTEAIEAIGH
+2656 
-2668 AYSEEWTV
+2668 
-2676 DKEATCEEAGSKSH
+2676 
-2690 HCTRL
+2690 
-2695 GCDSKSEVTEIE
+2695 IE

-2736 CNATKTEAIA
+2736 CNATKTEAIE
-2746 ALGHNYDTEWTVDKE
+2746 ALGHAYSDEWTVDKEATCEEAGSKSHHCTRPGCDSKSEVTVIEALGHEWGEGKETKAPTCTEAGEKTYTCTRCNATKTEAIEALGHAYSEEWTVDKE

-2777 GNKTDVT
+2777 GDKTDVT

-2893 KLKVAIPD
+2893 KLKVAIPE

-2916 IRIHNGESENISVDY
+2916 IRIHNGESENIPVYY
-2931 NENDNTIIFETDRF
+2931 NANDNTITFETDRF

>member
-34 LFAVKAKAAESMSA
+34 LFAVKAKAAENSSASWSMS
-48 IWTYADTN
+48 
-56 DKMFD
+56 DKMYKEGD
-61 SNGNK
+61 SENTVSELNK
-66 VTQLQKNS
+66 AKGTLVNS
-74 GKLLNSDNNELTV
+74 NNDELILDATSAKITNRNQDFQVNTDLVLTFPLVENARTCTITIQSYNELTN
-87 DATSGKF
+87 D
-94 ASNGSNAYQ
+94 NIEI
-103 TNAGTLFTFP
+103 AGMSDYVFT
-113 IVKGA
+113 
-118 GRCTITLKSESTLT
+118 T
-132 ASDIELDGMQ
+132 
-142 DTTVQAKGNKIYEIT
+142 DTTTSYKSYIIKGVVNKGVTE
-157 GYVNN
+157 VS
-162 GAENVALKVGVNTY
+162 VKLKLNTY
-176 LYSIQID
+176 FNSIKID

-193 AFSDNKLNDFK
+193 AFSADKLSGFETGK
-204 TSTDKKISAVWD
+204 TISAEWN
-216 YSTNNTMT
+216 YSNGTISDSGSNTQIYNKT
-224 AAANNTT
+224 
-231 ATVIQSGKGTYT
+231 GKYT
-243 NADGDVLYID
+243 NKDGDVLYID
-253 ASKGKFYPDASNK
+253 ASKENGAAFKLDSSYS
-266 RIQINT
+266 RIQLNKGVEIN
-272 GTKLYVPVIGDKAVI
+272 VPVVGDKAVI
-287 TLIVNKNNISAVDN
+287 TLLLSKNY
-301 TKDILSSYW
+301 TGTTTEDILTDSMISINDNSNLLY
-310 KVSGRTVR
+310 KKCTSNEKYDDNYRKIEITCYLSGAEGEITV
-318 KAECISNTKLDGSY
+318 ISNVAK
-332 NTVTI
+332 N
-337 ECYLTG
+337 YLQS
-343 DEGDIEL
+343 L
-350 ESVYNSSTYIQSV
+350 SIQC
-363 SVECMELEKTSIK
+363 EELEKTSIK

-483 VSFLTDADREY
+483 VSFLTDADTEY

-507 SARVEEGVTY
+507 SARVEKGVTY

-531 AHSGVSYTEDGTLDI
+531 AHSGVSYTEDGVLDI

-557 LNLPDEPD
+557 LNLPDKPD

-900 ITPKGQTER
+900 VTPKGQTEQ

-924 KYATA
+924 KAATA

-948 EAADGTVLYD
+948 EAADGKVLYD
-958 QNKCYKAKGTAP
+958 QNKCYKAEGTAP
-970 EIDTVTAIGSDSREY
+970 EIDTVTAIGSDTREY

-1135 SHIDCRVDNYSNPSD
+1135 SHIDGNIDNYSNPSD
-1150 SVWAVPSAGHTG
+1150 SVWVVPSAGHTG

-1180 NTIYDGKLTLEGV
+1180 NTVYDGKLTLEGV

-1215 VKGTFAFTDASLSAG
+1215 VKGTFAFTDVLLSAG

-1327 TRIYYDVNELA
+1327 TRIYYDVKELA

-1368 NYLGDGS
+1368 NYLGDGT

-1391 SYINIRILGYQDTLC
+1391 SYINVRILGYQDTLC

-1532 SYGPGYAINANRPQI
+1532 SYGPGYAINANRSQI

-1585 QKYVTTQYV
+1585 QKYVITQYI

-1668 GDKEVEGY
+1668 GDREVEGY

-1683 TAHKNYPITHPDLIS
+1683 TAHKNYPITHPDLIR

-1834 HLLESGMTHEQIC
+1834 HLRESGMTHEQIC

-1946 SGMTNVLISGNGSS
+1946 SGITNVLISGNGSS

-1973 LDGKQAELKVALN
+1973 LDGKQADLKVTLN

-2019 STEVQPYMGAG
+2019 STEVQPYTGAG

-2043 SYNDLPLVHKEHVWN
+2043 SYNDSPLVHKEHVWN

-2108 EEAGSKSHHCTRPG
+2108 EEAGSKSHHCTRPD
-2122 CDSKTEVT
+2122 CDSKSEVT

-2150 TEAGEKTYTCTRCD
+2150 TEAGEKTYTCTRCNA
-2164 KTKTEAI
+2164 TKTEAI

-2180 EWTVDKEATCEE
+2180 
-2192 AGSKSHHCTR
+2192 
-2202 PGCDSKTDVTVIE
+2202 
-2215 ALGHEWGEGIET
+2215 
-2227 KAPKCTEAGEKTYT
+2227 
-2241 CTRCDKT
+2241 
-2248 KTEAIEALGHAY
+2248 
-2260 SDEWTVDKEA
+2260 EWTVDKEA

-2313 CTEAGEKTYTCTRCD
+2313 CTEAGEKTYTCTRC
-2328 ATKTEAIE
+2328 
-2336 ALGHAY
+2336 
-2342 SEEWTV
+2342 
-2348 DKEATCEEAGS
+2348 
-2359 KSHHCTRPGCDSK
+2359 
-2372 TEVTEI
+2372 
-2378 AALGHEWG
+2378 
-2386 EGTETKAPTCTE
+2386 
-2398 AGEKTYTCTRCD
+2398 
-2410 KTKTE
+2410 
-2415 AIEALGH
+2415 
-2422 AYSEEW
+2422 
-2428 TVDKEASC
+2428 
-2436 EEAGSKSHHC
+2436 
-2446 TRPGCDSKSDVTV
+2446 
-2459 IEALGHEWGEGKETK
+2459 
-2474 APTCTEAG
+2474 
-2482 EKTYTCTRCDA
+2482 
-2493 TKTEAIEALGHAYS
+2493 
-2507 EEWTVDKEATC
+2507 
-2518 EEAGSKSHHCTR
+2518 
-2530 PGCDSKS
+2530 
-2537 DVTVIEALGHEWSEG
+2537 
-2552 KETKAPTCTEAGE
+2552 
-2565 KTYTCTRCDKTKTEA
+2565 
-2580 IEALGHAYSEEWTV
+2580 
-2594 DKEATCE
+2594 
-2601 EAGSKSHHC
+2601 
-2610 TRQGCDS
+2610 
-2617 KTEVTE
+2617 
-2623 IAALGHEWG
+2623 
-2632 EGKETKA
+2632 
-2639 PTCTEAGEKT
+2639 
-2649 YTCTRCD
+2649 
-2656 KTKTEAIEAIGH
+2656 
-2668 AYSEEWTV
+2668 
-2676 DKEATCEEAGSKSH
+2676 
-2690 HCTRL
+2690 
-2695 GCDSKSEVTEIE
+2695 
-2707 ALGHEW
+2707 
-2713 GEGKE
+2713 
-2718 TKAPT
+2718 
-2723 CTEAGEKTYTCTR
+2723 
-2736 CNATKTEAIA
+2736 NATKTEEVA
-2746 ALGHNYDTEWTVDKE
+2746 ALGHDYSDEWTVDKE

-2777 GNKTDVT
+2777 GDKTDVT

-2893 KLKVAIPD
+2893 KLKVAIPE

-2962 NQSAIPD
+2962 NQSVIPD

-3001 GMICVLSRRR
+3001 GIICVLSRRR

>member
-1 MKKSVMKK
+1 MKKSVRKK

-66 VTQLQKNS
+66 VTKLERNS
-74 GKLLNSDNNELTV
+74 GKLLNSDNNELKV
-87 DATSGKF
+87 DTTSGKF

-408 NMYSVEVPV
+408 SMYSVDVPV

-431 AYIITSGITSVK
+431 AYIITNGITSVK
-443 VSKEASGQ
+443 ISKEASSQ

-474 DEYDVSQLG
+474 DGYDVSQLG
-483 VSFLTDADREY
+483 VSFLTDADTEY

-507 SARVEEGVTY
+507 SARVEKGVTY

-531 AHSGVSYTEDGTLDI
+531 AHSGVSYTEDGVLDI

-557 LNLPDEPD
+557 LNLPDKPD
-565 LTGKNIIYTY
+565 LTGENIIYTY

-636 ITSWSFVSGSGDY
+636 ITSWSFAAGSGDY
-649 FNKTIQNNTGYYNGL
+649 YNQTIQKSTGYYNGL

-671 KLAASGDKAQFN
+671 KLATKPDGSSTQFN
-683 GGTKIVVPVTG
+683 GGAKIVVPVTG
-694 RCTVSVE
+694 KCTVSVE
-701 AYSGMYALY
+701 AYSGTYALY
-710 TIGGE
+710 TIGGK

-729 SKEAGTVEIVSTG
+729 SKEAGTVEIVSTAQG
-742 GDAYIKSIS
+742 TDSAYIKSIS

-758 VEYVEQPKMPVI
+758 VEYVKQPKMPVI

-900 ITPKGQTER
+900 VTPKGQTEQ

-924 KYATA
+924 KDATA

-948 EAADGTVLYD
+948 EAADGAVLYD
-958 QNKCYKAKGTAP
+958 QNKCYKAEGTAP
-970 EIDTVTAIGSDSREY
+970 EIDTVTAIGSDTREY

-1135 SHIDCRVDNYSNPSD
+1135 SHIDGRIDNYSNPSD

-1180 NTIYDGKLTLEGV
+1180 NTVYDGKLTLEGV

-1204 NGTVVDEKSVA
+1204 NGTAVDEKSVA
-1215 VKGTFAFTDASLSAG
+1215 VKGTFAFTDVLLSAG

-1327 TRIYYDVNELA
+1327 TRIYYDVKELA

-1368 NYLGDGS
+1368 NYLGDGT

-1391 SYINIRILGYQDTLC
+1391 SYINVRILGYQDTLC

-1631 SKNYYKAGSAEE
+1631 SKNYYKAGSAKE

-1834 HLLESGMTHEQIC
+1834 HLRESGMTHEQIR

-1973 LDGKQAELKVALN
+1973 LDGKQADLKVTLN

-2019 STEVQPYMGAG
+2019 STEVQPYTGAG

-2043 SYNDLPLVHKEHVWN
+2043 SYNDSPLVHKEHVWN

-2082 ETKTEEVAALGH
+2082 ETKTEAVEALGH
-2094 SYSEEWTVDKEATC
+2094 DYSDEWTVDKEATC

-2122 CDSKTEVT
+2122 CDSKSEVT
-2130 EIAALGHEWG
+2130 VIEALGHEWG

-2202 PGCDSKTDVTVIE
+2202 PGCDSK
-2215 ALGHEWGEGIET
+2215 
-2227 KAPKCTEAGEKTYT
+2227 
-2241 CTRCDKT
+2241 
-2248 KTEAIEALGHAY
+2248 
-2260 SDEWTVDKEA
+2260 
-2270 TCEEAGSKSHH
+2270 
-2281 CTRPGCDSKSDVT
+2281 SDVT

-2313 CTEAGEKTYTCTRCD
+2313 CTEAGEKTYTCTRCS
-2328 ATKTEAIE
+2328 ATKTE
-2336 ALGHAY
+2336 
-2342 SEEWTV
+2342 
-2348 DKEATCEEAGS
+2348 
-2359 KSHHCTRPGCDSK
+2359 
-2372 TEVTEI
+2372 EV
-2378 AALGHEWG
+2378 AALGH
-2386 EGTETKAPTCTE
+2386 
-2398 AGEKTYTCTRCD
+2398 D
-2410 KTKTE
+2410 
-2415 AIEALGH
+2415 
-2422 AYSEEW
+2422 YS
-2428 TVDKEASC
+2428 D
-2436 EEAGSKSHHC
+2436 
-2446 TRPGCDSKSDVTV
+2446 
-2459 IEALGHEWGEGKETK
+2459 
-2474 APTCTEAG
+2474 
-2482 EKTYTCTRCDA
+2482 
-2493 TKTEAIEALGHAYS
+2493 
-2507 EEWTVDKEATC
+2507 
-2518 EEAGSKSHHCTR
+2518 
-2530 PGCDSKS
+2530 
-2537 DVTVIEALGHEWSEG
+2537 
-2552 KETKAPTCTEAGE
+2552 
-2565 KTYTCTRCDKTKTEA
+2565 
-2580 IEALGHAYSEEWTV
+2580 
-2594 DKEATCE
+2594 
-2601 EAGSKSHHC
+2601 
-2610 TRQGCDS
+2610 
-2617 KTEVTE
+2617 
-2623 IAALGHEWG
+2623 
-2632 EGKETKA
+2632 
-2639 PTCTEAGEKT
+2639 
-2649 YTCTRCD
+2649 
-2656 KTKTEAIEAIGH
+2656 
-2668 AYSEEWTV
+2668 
-2676 DKEATCEEAGSKSH
+2676 
-2690 HCTRL
+2690 
-2695 GCDSKSEVTEIE
+2695 
-2707 ALGHEW
+2707 
-2713 GEGKE
+2713 
-2718 TKAPT
+2718 
-2723 CTEAGEKTYTCTR
+2723 
-2736 CNATKTEAIA
+2736 
-2746 ALGHNYDTEWTVDKE
+2746 EWTVDKE

-2777 GNKTDVT
+2777 GDKTDVT

-2893 KLKVAIPD
+2893 KLKVAIPE

>member
-1 MKKSVMKK
+1 MKKSVRKK

-34 LFAVKAKAAESMSA
+34 LFAVKAKAAENSSASWSMS
-48 IWTYADTN
+48 
-56 DKMFD
+56 DKMYKEGD
-61 SNGNK
+61 SENTVSELNK
-66 VTQLQKNS
+66 AKGTLVNS
-74 GKLLNSDNNELTV
+74 NNDELILDATSAKITNRNQDFQVNTDLVLTFPLVENARTCTITIQSYNELTN
-87 DATSGKF
+87 D
-94 ASNGSNAYQ
+94 NIEI
-103 TNAGTLFTFP
+103 AGMSDYVFT
-113 IVKGA
+113 
-118 GRCTITLKSESTLT
+118 T
-132 ASDIELDGMQ
+132 
-142 DTTVQAKGNKIYEIT
+142 DTTTSYKSYIIKGVVNKGVTE
-157 GYVNN
+157 VS
-162 GAENVALKVGVNTY
+162 VKLKLNTY
-176 LYSIQID
+176 FNSIKID

-193 AFSDNKLNDFK
+193 AFSADKLSGFETGK
-204 TSTDKKISAVWD
+204 TISAEWN
-216 YSTNNTMT
+216 YSNGTISDSGSNTQIYNKT
-224 AAANNTT
+224 
-231 ATVIQSGKGTYT
+231 GKYT
-243 NADGDVLYID
+243 NKDGDVLYID
-253 ASKGKFYPDASNK
+253 ASKENGAAFKLDSSYS
-266 RIQINT
+266 RIQLNKGVEIN
-272 GTKLYVPVIGDKAVI
+272 VPVVGDKAVI
-287 TLIVNKNNISAVDN
+287 TLLLSKNY
-301 TKDILSSYW
+301 TGTTTEDILTDSMISINDNSNLLY
-310 KVSGRTVR
+310 KKCTSNEKYDDNYRKIEITCYLSGAEGEITV
-318 KAECISNTKLDGSY
+318 ISNVAK
-332 NTVTI
+332 N
-337 ECYLTG
+337 YLQS
-343 DEGDIEL
+343 L
-350 ESVYNSSTYIQSV
+350 SIQC
-363 SVECMELEKTSIK
+363 EELEKTSIK

-431 AYIITSGITSVK
+431 AYIITNGITSVK
-443 VSKEASGQ
+443 LSKEASGQ

-483 VSFLTDADREY
+483 VSFLTDADTEY

-507 SARVEEGVTY
+507 SARVEKGVTY

-557 LNLPDEPD
+557 LNLPDKPD

-807 YYGFEETAD
+807 YYGFEKTAD

-825 INSCGNSS
+825 INSCGNNS

-857 LKQIYYKGTSEPVG
+857 LKQVYYKGTSEPVG

-900 ITPKGQTER
+900 VTPKGQTEQ

-924 KYATA
+924 KAATA

-948 EAADGTVLYD
+948 EAADGKVLYD

-970 EIDTVTAIGSDSREY
+970 EIDTVTAIGSDTREY

-1009 NGSTWSKVE
+1009 NGSTWSNVE

-1135 SHIDCRVDNYSNPSD
+1135 SHIDGRIDNYSNPSD

-1180 NTIYDGKLTLEGV
+1180 NTVYDGKLTLEGV

-1327 TRIYYDVNELA
+1327 TRIYYDVKELA

-1368 NYLGDGS
+1368 NYLGDGT

-1391 SYINIRILGYQDTLC
+1391 SYINVRILGYQDTLC

-1532 SYGPGYAINANRPQI
+1532 SYGPGYAINANRSQI

-1631 SKNYYKAGSAEE
+1631 SKNYYKAGSAKE

-1820 NAMKANPDGYAYYK
+1820 NAMKANTDGYAYYK

-1865 TSSKNITVT
+1865 ASSKNITVT

-1946 SGMTNVLISGNGSS
+1946 SGMTNALISGNGSS

-2008 SDYVLYAADSL
+2008 SDYVLYAADRL
-2019 STEVQPYMGAG
+2019 STEVQPYTGAG

-2043 SYNDLPLVHKEHVWN
+2043 SYNDSPLVHKEHVWN

-2082 ETKTEEVAALGH
+2082 ETKTEEIAALGH

-2122 CDSKTEVT
+2122 CDSK
-2130 EIAALGHEWG
+2130 
-2140 EGKETKAPTC
+2140 
-2150 TEAGEKTYTCTRCD
+2150 
-2164 KTKTEAI
+2164 
-2171 EALGHAYSE
+2171 SE
-2180 EWTVDKEATCEE
+2180 
-2192 AGSKSHHCTR
+2192 
-2202 PGCDSKTDVTVIE
+2202 
-2215 ALGHEWGEGIET
+2215 
-2227 KAPKCTEAGEKTYT
+2227 
-2241 CTRCDKT
+2241 
-2248 KTEAIEALGHAY
+2248 
-2260 SDEWTVDKEA
+2260 
-2270 TCEEAGSKSHH
+2270 
-2281 CTRPGCDSKSDVT
+2281 VT

-2306 KETKAPT
+2306 K
-2313 CTEAGEKTYTCTRCD
+2313 
-2328 ATKTEAIE
+2328 
-2336 ALGHAY
+2336 
-2342 SEEWTV
+2342 
-2348 DKEATCEEAGS
+2348 
-2359 KSHHCTRPGCDSK
+2359 
-2372 TEVTEI
+2372 
-2378 AALGHEWG
+2378 
-2386 EGTETKAPTCTE
+2386 ETKAPTCTE

-2446 TRPGCDSKSDVTV
+2446 TRPGCDSKTEVTA

-2482 EKTYTCTRCDA
+2482 EKTYTCTRCDK
-2493 TKTEAIEALGHAYS
+2493 TKTEEVAALGHAYS
-2507 EEWTVDKEATC
+2507 EEWTVDKEASC

-2537 DVTVIEALGHEWSEG
+2537 EVTEIAALGHEWSEG

-2565 KTYTCTRCDKTKTEA
+2565 KTYTCTRCSATKTEA
-2580 IEALGHAYSEEWTV
+2580 IEALGHAYSDEWTV

-2610 TRQGCDS
+2610 TRPDCDS
-2617 KTEVTE
+2617 KSEVTE
-2623 IAALGHEWG
+2623 IEALGHEWG

-2718 TKAPT
+2718 TKVPTCTEAGEKTYTCTRCNATKTEEVAALGHAYSEEWTVDKEATCEEAGSKSHHCTRPGCDSKSDVTIIEALGHEWGEGKETKAPT

-2736 CNATKTEAIA
+2736 CNATKTEAIEALGHAYSEEWTVDKEATCEEAGSKSHHCTRPGCDSKSDVTVIEALGHEWGEGKETKAPTCTEAGEKTYTCTRCSATKTEEVA
-2746 ALGHNYDTEWTVDKE
+2746 ALGHDYSDEWTVDKE

-2777 GNKTDVT
+2777 GDKTDVT

-2893 KLKVAIPD
+2893 KLKVAIPE

-2962 NQSAIPD
+2962 NQSVIPD

>member
-1 MKKSVMKK
+1 MKKSVRKK

-34 LFAVKAKAAESMSA
+34 LFAVKAKAAENSSASWSMS
-48 IWTYADTN
+48 
-56 DKMFD
+56 DKMYKEGD
-61 SNGNK
+61 SENTVSELNK
-66 VTQLQKNS
+66 AKGTLVNS
-74 GKLLNSDNNELTV
+74 NNDELILDATSAKITNRNQDFQVNTDLVLTFPLVENARTCTITIQSYNELTN
-87 DATSGKF
+87 D
-94 ASNGSNAYQ
+94 NIEI
-103 TNAGTLFTFP
+103 AGMSDYVFT
-113 IVKGA
+113 
-118 GRCTITLKSESTLT
+118 T
-132 ASDIELDGMQ
+132 
-142 DTTVQAKGNKIYEIT
+142 DTTTSYKSYIIKGVVNKGVTE
-157 GYVNN
+157 VS
-162 GAENVALKVGVNTY
+162 VKLKLNTY
-176 LYSIQID
+176 FNSIKID

-193 AFSDNKLNDFK
+193 AFSADKLSGFETGK
-204 TSTDKKISAVWD
+204 TISAEWN
-216 YSTNNTMT
+216 YSNGTISDSGSNTQIYNKT
-224 AAANNTT
+224 
-231 ATVIQSGKGTYT
+231 GKYT
-243 NADGDVLYID
+243 NKDGDVLYID
-253 ASKGKFYPDASNK
+253 ASKENGAAFKLDSSYS
-266 RIQINT
+266 RIQLNKGVEIN
-272 GTKLYVPVIGDKAVI
+272 VPVVGDKAVI
-287 TLIVNKNNISAVDN
+287 TLLLSKNY
-301 TKDILSSYW
+301 TGTTTEDILTDSMISINDNSNLLY
-310 KVSGRTVR
+310 KKCTSNEKYDDNYRKIEITCYLSGAEGEITV
-318 KAECISNTKLDGSY
+318 ISNVAK
-332 NTVTI
+332 N
-337 ECYLTG
+337 YLQS
-343 DEGDIEL
+343 L
-350 ESVYNSSTYIQSV
+350 SIQC
-363 SVECMELEKTSIK
+363 EELEKTSIK

-483 VSFLTDADREY
+483 VSFLTDADTEY

-507 SARVEEGVTY
+507 SARVEKGVTY

-531 AHSGVSYTEDGTLDI
+531 AHSGVSYTEDGVLDI

-557 LNLPDEPD
+557 LNLPDKPD

-628 TQKVIFEQ
+628 TQKVILEQ

-900 ITPKGQTER
+900 VTPKGQTEQ

-924 KYATA
+924 KAATA

-948 EAADGTVLYD
+948 EAADGKVLYD
-958 QNKCYKAKGTAP
+958 QNKCYKAEGTAP
-970 EIDTVTAIGSDSREY
+970 EIDTVTAIGSDTREY

-1135 SHIDCRVDNYSNPSD
+1135 SHIDGRIDNYSNPSD

-1180 NTIYDGKLTLEGV
+1180 NTVYDGKLTLEGV

-1327 TRIYYDVNELA
+1327 TRIYYDVKELA

-1368 NYLGDGS
+1368 NYLGDGT

-1391 SYINIRILGYQDTLC
+1391 SYINVRILGYQDTLC

-1532 SYGPGYAINANRPQI
+1532 SYGPGYAINANRSQI

-1631 SKNYYKAGSAEE
+1631 SKNYYKAGSAKE

-1905 NLRNYRLDIEKTAG
+1905 NLRNYRQDIEKTAG

-1946 SGMTNVLISGNGSS
+1946 SGMTNALISGNGSS

-2008 SDYVLYAADSL
+2008 SDYVLYAADRL
-2019 STEVQPYMGAG
+2019 STEVQPYTGAG

-2094 SYSEEWTVDKEATC
+2094 SYSDEWTVDKEATC

-2122 CDSKTEVT
+2122 CDSKTDVT
-2130 EIAALGHEWG
+2130 VIEALGHEWG

-2202 PGCDSKTDVTVIE
+2202 PGCDSKT
-2215 ALGHEWGEGIET
+2215 
-2227 KAPKCTEAGEKTYT
+2227 
-2241 CTRCDKT
+2241 
-2248 KTEAIEALGHAY
+2248 
-2260 SDEWTVDKEA
+2260 
-2270 TCEEAGSKSHH
+2270 
-2281 CTRPGCDSKSDVT
+2281 
-2294 VIEAL
+2294 
-2299 GHEWGEG
+2299 
-2306 KETKAPT
+2306 
-2313 CTEAGEKTYTCTRCD
+2313 
-2328 ATKTEAIE
+2328 
-2336 ALGHAY
+2336 
-2342 SEEWTV
+2342 
-2348 DKEATCEEAGS
+2348 
-2359 KSHHCTRPGCDSK
+2359 
-2372 TEVTEI
+2372 EVTEI
-2378 AALGHEWG
+2378 AALGHEW
-2386 EGTETKAPTCTE
+2386 
-2398 AGEKTYTCTRCD
+2398 
-2410 KTKTE
+2410 
-2415 AIEALGH
+2415 
-2422 AYSEEW
+2422 
-2428 TVDKEASC
+2428 
-2436 EEAGSKSHHC
+2436 
-2446 TRPGCDSKSDVTV
+2446 
-2459 IEALGHEWGEGKETK
+2459 
-2474 APTCTEAG
+2474 
-2482 EKTYTCTRCDA
+2482 
-2493 TKTEAIEALGHAYS
+2493 
-2507 EEWTVDKEATC
+2507 
-2518 EEAGSKSHHCTR
+2518 
-2530 PGCDSKS
+2530 
-2537 DVTVIEALGHEWSEG
+2537 SEG
-2552 KETKAPTCTEAGE
+2552 KEIKAPTCTEAGE

-2610 TRQGCDS
+2610 TRPDCDS

-2623 IAALGHEWG
+2623 IAALGHEWS

-2649 YTCTRCD
+2649 YTCTRCSA
-2656 KTKTEAIEAIGH
+2656 TKTEEVAALGH
-2668 AYSEEWTV
+2668 AYSE
-2676 DKEATCEEAGSKSH
+2676 
-2690 HCTRL
+2690 
-2695 GCDSKSEVTEIE
+2695 
-2707 ALGHEW
+2707 
-2713 GEGKE
+2713 
-2718 TKAPT
+2718 
-2723 CTEAGEKTYTCTR
+2723 
-2736 CNATKTEAIA
+2736 
-2746 ALGHNYDTEWTVDKE
+2746 EWTVDKE

-2777 GNKTDVT
+2777 GDKTDVT

-2887 ELNSAI
+2887 ELNSDI
-2893 KLKVAIPD
+2893 KLKVAIPE

-2962 NQSAIPD
+2962 NQSVIPD

>member
-1 MKKSVMKK
+1 MKKSVRKK

-34 LFAVKAKAAESMSA
+34 LFAVKAKAAENSSASWSMS
-48 IWTYADTN
+48 
-56 DKMFD
+56 DKMYKEGD
-61 SNGNK
+61 SENTVSELNK
-66 VTQLQKNS
+66 AKGTLVNS
-74 GKLLNSDNNELTV
+74 NNDELILDATSAKITNRNQDFQVNTDLVLTFPLVENARTCTITIQSYNELTN
-87 DATSGKF
+87 D
-94 ASNGSNAYQ
+94 NIEI
-103 TNAGTLFTFP
+103 AGMSDYVFT
-113 IVKGA
+113 
-118 GRCTITLKSESTLT
+118 T
-132 ASDIELDGMQ
+132 
-142 DTTVQAKGNKIYEIT
+142 DTTTSYKSYIIKGVVNKGVTE
-157 GYVNN
+157 VS
-162 GAENVALKVGVNTY
+162 VKLKLNTY
-176 LYSIQID
+176 FNSIKID

-193 AFSDNKLNDFK
+193 AFSADKLSGFETGK
-204 TSTDKKISAVWD
+204 TISAEWN
-216 YSTNNTMT
+216 YSNGTISDSGSNTQIYNKT
-224 AAANNTT
+224 
-231 ATVIQSGKGTYT
+231 GKYT
-243 NADGDVLYID
+243 NKDGDVLYID
-253 ASKGKFYPDASNK
+253 ASKENGAAFKLDSSYS
-266 RIQINT
+266 RIQLNKGVEIN
-272 GTKLYVPVIGDKAVI
+272 VPVVGDKAVI
-287 TLIVNKNNISAVDN
+287 TLLLSKNY
-301 TKDILSSYW
+301 TGTTTEDILTDSMISINDNSNLLY
-310 KVSGRTVR
+310 KKCTSNEKYDDNYRKIEITCYLSGAEGEITV
-318 KAECISNTKLDGSY
+318 ISNVAK
-332 NTVTI
+332 N
-337 ECYLTG
+337 YLQS
-343 DEGDIEL
+343 L
-350 ESVYNSSTYIQSV
+350 SIQC
-363 SVECMELEKTSIK
+363 EELEKTSIK

-483 VSFLTDADREY
+483 VSFLTDADTEY

-507 SARVEEGVTY
+507 SARVEKGVTY

-531 AHSGVSYTEDGTLDI
+531 AHSGVSYTEDGVLDI

-557 LNLPDEPD
+557 LNLPDKPD

-628 TQKVIFEQ
+628 TQKVILEQ

-758 VEYVEQPKMPVI
+758 VEYVKQPKMPVI

-900 ITPKGQTER
+900 VTPKGQTEQ

-924 KYATA
+924 KAATA

-948 EAADGTVLYD
+948 EAADGKVLYD
-958 QNKCYKAKGTAP
+958 QNKCYKAEGTAP
-970 EIDTVTAIGSDSREY
+970 EIDTVTAIGSDTREY

-1135 SHIDCRVDNYSNPSD
+1135 SHIDGRIDNYSNPSD

-1180 NTIYDGKLTLEGV
+1180 NTVYDGKLTLEGV

-1327 TRIYYDVNELA
+1327 TRIYYDVKELA

-1368 NYLGDGS
+1368 NYLGDGT

-1391 SYINIRILGYQDTLC
+1391 SYINVRILGYQDTLC

-1532 SYGPGYAINANRPQI
+1532 SYGPGYAINANRSQI

-1631 SKNYYKAGSAEE
+1631 SKNYYKAGSAKE

-1905 NLRNYRLDIEKTAG
+1905 NLRNYRQDIEKTAG

-1946 SGMTNVLISGNGSS
+1946 SGMTNALISGNGSS

-2019 STEVQPYMGAG
+2019 STEVQPYTGAG

-2043 SYNDLPLVHKEHVWN
+2043 SYNDSPLVHKEHVWN

-2082 ETKTEEVAALGH
+2082 ETKTEAIEALDH
-2094 SYSEEWTVDKEATC
+2094 AYSEEWTVDKEATC

-2122 CDSKTEVT
+2122 CDSKSDVT
-2130 EIAALGHEWG
+2130 VIEALGHEWG
-2140 EGKETKAPTC
+2140 EGTETKAPTC

-2202 PGCDSKTDVTVIE
+2202 PGCDSKTEVTEIA
-2215 ALGHEWGEGIET
+2215 ALGHEWGEGT
-2227 KAPKCTEAGEKTYT
+2227 
-2241 CTRCDKT
+2241 
-2248 KTEAIEALGHAY
+2248 
-2260 SDEWTVDKEA
+2260 
-2270 TCEEAGSKSHH
+2270 
-2281 CTRPGCDSKSDVT
+2281 
-2294 VIEAL
+2294 
-2299 GHEWGEG
+2299 
-2306 KETKAPT
+2306 ETKAPT
-2313 CTEAGEKTYTCTRCD
+2313 CTEAGEKTYTCTRCN

-2428 TVDKEASC
+2428 TVDKEATC

-2446 TRPGCDSKSDVTV
+2446 TRPDCDSKSEVTEIAALGHEWGEGKETKAPTCTEAGEKTYTCTRCNATKTEAIEALGHAYSDEWTVDKEATCEEAGSKSHHCTRLGCDSKSDVTV

-2482 EKTYTCTRCDA
+2482 EKTYTCTRCEK

-2537 DVTVIEALGHEWSEG
+2537 EVTVIEALGHEWGEG
-2552 KETKAPTCTEAGE
+2552 KETKSPTCTEAGE
-2565 KTYTCTRCDKTKTEA
+2565 KTYTCTRCNATKKEA
-2580 IEALGHAYSEEWTV
+2580 IEALGHAYSDEWTV

-2610 TRQGCDS
+2610 TRPGCDGKS
-2617 KTEVTE
+2617 DVT
-2623 IAALGHEWG
+2623 
-2632 EGKETKA
+2632 
-2639 PTCTEAGEKT
+2639 
-2649 YTCTRCD
+2649 
-2656 KTKTEAIEAIGH
+2656 
-2668 AYSEEWTV
+2668 V
-2676 DKEATCEEAGSKSH
+2676 
-2690 HCTRL
+2690 
-2695 GCDSKSEVTEIE
+2695 IE

-2736 CNATKTEAIA
+2736 CSATKTEEVA
-2746 ALGHNYDTEWTVDKE
+2746 ALGHDYSDEWTVDKE

-2777 GNKTDVT
+2777 GDKTDVT

-2887 ELNSAI
+2887 ELNSDI
-2893 KLKVAIPD
+2893 KLKVAIPE

-2962 NQSAIPD
+2962 NQSVIPD

>member
-1 MKKSVMKK
+1 MKKSVRKK

-34 LFAVKAKAAESMSA
+34 LFAVKAKAAENSSASWSMS
-48 IWTYADTN
+48 
-56 DKMFD
+56 DKMYKEGD
-61 SNGNK
+61 SENTVSELNK
-66 VTQLQKNS
+66 AKGTLVNS
-74 GKLLNSDNNELTV
+74 NNDELILDATSAKITNRNQDFQVNTDLVLTFPLVENARTCTITIQSYNELTN
-87 DATSGKF
+87 D
-94 ASNGSNAYQ
+94 NIEI
-103 TNAGTLFTFP
+103 AGMSDYVFT
-113 IVKGA
+113 
-118 GRCTITLKSESTLT
+118 T
-132 ASDIELDGMQ
+132 
-142 DTTVQAKGNKIYEIT
+142 DTTTSYKSYIIKGVVNKGVTE
-157 GYVNN
+157 VS
-162 GAENVALKVGVNTY
+162 VKLKLNTY
-176 LYSIQID
+176 FNSIKID

-193 AFSDNKLNDFK
+193 AFSADKLSGFETGK
-204 TSTDKKISAVWD
+204 TISAEWN
-216 YSTNNTMT
+216 YSNGTISDSGSNTQIYNKT
-224 AAANNTT
+224 
-231 ATVIQSGKGTYT
+231 GKYT
-243 NADGDVLYID
+243 NKDGDVLYID
-253 ASKGKFYPDASNK
+253 ASKENGAAFKLDSSYS
-266 RIQINT
+266 RIQLNKGVEIN
-272 GTKLYVPVIGDKAVI
+272 VPVVGDKAVI
-287 TLIVNKNNISAVDN
+287 TLLLSKNY
-301 TKDILSSYW
+301 TGTTTEDILTDSMISINDNSNLLY
-310 KVSGRTVR
+310 KKCTSNEKYDDNYRKIEITCYLSGAEGEITV
-318 KAECISNTKLDGSY
+318 ISNVAK
-332 NTVTI
+332 N
-337 ECYLTG
+337 YLQS
-343 DEGDIEL
+343 L
-350 ESVYNSSTYIQSV
+350 SIQC
-363 SVECMELEKTSIK
+363 EELEKTSIK

-381 SSAIPDGTSVVAVNK
+381 ASAIPDGTSVVAVNK
-396 TTGLQYSGIISD
+396 TTGQQYSGIISD
-408 NMYSVEVPV
+408 SMYSVDVPV

-431 AYIITSGITSVK
+431 AYIITNGITSVK
-443 VSKEASGQ
+443 ISKEASSQ

-474 DEYDVSQLG
+474 DGYDVSQLG
-483 VSFLTDADREY
+483 VSFLTEADTEY

-517 NVVLTGADDYEITS
+517 SVTLTGVDDYEITS
-531 AHSGVSYTEDGTLDI
+531 AHSGISYTEDGVLDI

-557 LNLPDEPD
+557 LNLPDKPD

-900 ITPKGQTER
+900 VTPKGQTEQ

-1135 SHIDCRVDNYSNPSD
+1135 SHIDGRVDNYSNPSD

-1532 SYGPGYAINANRPQI
+1532 SYGPGYAINANRSQI

-1631 SKNYYKAGSAEE
+1631 SKNYYKAGSAKE

-2008 SDYVLYAADSL
+2008 SDYVLYAADRL
-2019 STEVQPYMGAG
+2019 STEVQPYTGAG

-2082 ETKTEEVAALGH
+2082 ETKTEEIAALGH
-2094 SYSEEWTVDKEATC
+2094 SYSEEWTVDKEATCEEAGSKSHHCTRLGCDSKTEVTEIAALDHEWGEGKETKAPTCTEAGEKTYTCTRCDKTKTEAIEALGHAYSEEWTVDKEATCEEAGSKSHHCTRPGCDSKSEVTEIAALGHEWGEGTETKAPTCTEAGEKTYTCTRCNATKTEAIEALGHAYSEEWTVDKEASCEEAGSKSHHCTRPGCDSKSEVTEIAALGHEWGEGKETKEPTCTEAGEKTYTCTRCDKTKTEAIEALGHTYSEEWTVDKEASC

-2180 EWTVDKEATCEE
+2180 EWTVDKEA
-2192 AGSKSHHCTR
+2192 S
-2202 PGCDSKTDVTVIE
+2202 
-2215 ALGHEWGEGIET
+2215 
-2227 KAPKCTEAGEKTYT
+2227 
-2241 CTRCDKT
+2241 
-2248 KTEAIEALGHAY
+2248 
-2260 SDEWTVDKEA
+2260 
-2270 TCEEAGSKSHH
+2270 CEEAGSKSHH
-2281 CTRPGCDSKSDVT
+2281 CTRPGCDSKSEVT

-2313 CTEAGEKTYTCTRCD
+2313 CTEAGEKTYTCTRCN

-2336 ALGHAY
+2336 ALGHSY
-2342 SEEWTV
+2342 SDEWTV

-2359 KSHHCTRPGCDSK
+2359 KSHHCTRS
-2372 TEVTEI
+2372 
-2378 AALGHEWG
+2378 
-2386 EGTETKAPTCTE
+2386 
-2398 AGEKTYTCTRCD
+2398 
-2410 KTKTE
+2410 
-2415 AIEALGH
+2415 
-2422 AYSEEW
+2422 
-2428 TVDKEASC
+2428 
-2436 EEAGSKSHHC
+2436 
-2446 TRPGCDSKSDVTV
+2446 
-2459 IEALGHEWGEGKETK
+2459 
-2474 APTCTEAG
+2474 
-2482 EKTYTCTRCDA
+2482 
-2493 TKTEAIEALGHAYS
+2493 
-2507 EEWTVDKEATC
+2507 
-2518 EEAGSKSHHCTR
+2518 
-2530 PGCDSKS
+2530 
-2537 DVTVIEALGHEWSEG
+2537 
-2552 KETKAPTCTEAGE
+2552 
-2565 KTYTCTRCDKTKTEA
+2565 
-2580 IEALGHAYSEEWTV
+2580 
-2594 DKEATCE
+2594 
-2601 EAGSKSHHC
+2601 
-2610 TRQGCDS
+2610 
-2617 KTEVTE
+2617 
-2623 IAALGHEWG
+2623 
-2632 EGKETKA
+2632 
-2639 PTCTEAGEKT
+2639 
-2649 YTCTRCD
+2649 
-2656 KTKTEAIEAIGH
+2656 
-2668 AYSEEWTV
+2668 
-2676 DKEATCEEAGSKSH
+2676 
-2690 HCTRL
+2690 

-2736 CNATKTEAIA
+2736 CDKTKTEEVAALGHAYSDEWTVDKEASCEEAGSKSHHCTRPGCDSKSEVTEIAALGHEWGEGKETKAPTCTEAGEKTYTCTRCSATKTEAIE
-2746 ALGHNYDTEWTVDKE
+2746 ALGHAYSEEWTVDKE

-2777 GNKTDVT
+2777 GDKTDVT

-2916 IRIHNGESENISVDY
+2916 IRIHNGEAENISVDY

-2962 NQSAIPD
+2962 NQSVIPD

>member
-1 MKKSVMKK
+1 MKKSVRKK

-56 DKMFD
+56 DKMYD

-66 VTQLQKNS
+66 VTKLEGNS

-132 ASDIELDGMQ
+132 ASNIELDGMQ

-193 AFSDNKLNDFK
+193 SFSDNKLNDFK
-204 TSTDKKISAVWD
+204 TGTDKKISAVWD

-363 SVECMELEKTSIK
+363 SVECMEFEKTSIK

-381 SSAIPDGTSVVAVNK
+381 ASAIPDGTSVVAVNK
-396 TTGLQYSGIISD
+396 TTGMQYSGIISD
-408 NMYSVEVPV
+408 SMYSVDVPV

-431 AYIITSGITSVK
+431 AYIITNGITSVK
-443 VSKEASGQ
+443 ISKEASSQ
-451 VTADITIMKLSTKMV
+451 VTADITIMKLSTKTV

-483 VSFLTDADREY
+483 VSFLTDADTEY

-517 NVVLTGADDYEITS
+517 NVVLTGADDYEIMS

-729 SKEAGTVEIVSTG
+729 SKEAGTVEIVSTAQG
-742 GDAYIKSIS
+742 KDSAYIKSIS

-833 SNGLFFGAYDG
+833 SNGLFFGAYD
-844 SMIATAGIRKSTE
+844 SSKIATAGIRKSTE

-900 ITPKGQTER
+900 VTPKGQTER

-924 KYATA
+924 KDATA

-948 EAADGTVLYD
+948 EAADGKVLYD
-958 QNKCYKAKGTAP
+958 QNKCYKAEGTAP
-970 EIDTVTAIGSDSREY
+970 EIDTVTAIGSDTREY

-1018 SALTDTSYRYILKEA
+1018 SALTDTSYRYVLKEA

-1079 NVAWDKVNGADTY
+1079 NVAWDKVNEADTY
-1092 ELYRYSYDETSDNA
+1092 EVYRYSYDETSDNA
-1106 KLIATISECAYEDSD
+1106 KLIATISECTYEDSD

-1135 SHIDCRVDNYSNPSD
+1135 SHIDGKIDNYSNPSD

-1167 DSSAGLTITRRSY
+1167 DSSVGLTITRRSY
-1180 NTIYDGKLTLEGV
+1180 NTVYDGKLTLEGV

-1204 NGTVVDEKSVA
+1204 NGNVADEQTVG
-1215 VKGTFAFTDASLSAG
+1215 VKGTFTFSDEELLAG

-1237 IKAKD
+1237 ITDKD
-1242 GSVTRETFNYV
+1242 GNVTRETFNYV
-1253 YLTNYDKV
+1253 YLTNYNKV
-1261 VDSAYDGTDGEQVNG
+1261 VDASYKGTDGDEVNG

-1294 TKRVVILVKEGD
+1294 TKRVVILVKEGN

-1327 TRIYYDVNELA
+1327 TRIYYDVKELA

-1391 SYINIRILGYQDTLC
+1391 SYINVRILGYQDTLC
-1406 ANKGTQYYYKCYI
+1406 ANNGTQYYYKCYI

-1485 LARPWG
+1485 FARPWG

-1834 HLLESGMTHEQIC
+1834 HLRESGMTHEQIC

-1946 SGMTNVLISGNGSS
+1946 SGITNVLISGNGSS

-1973 LDGKQAELKVALN
+1973 LDGKQADLKVTLN

-2019 STEVQPYMGAG
+2019 STEVQPYTGAG

-2043 SYNDLPLVHKEHVWN
+2043 SYNDSPLVHKEHVWN

-2070 AGEKVYTCKVCG
+2070 AGEKIYTCKVCG
-2082 ETKTEEVAALGH
+2082 ETKTEAIEALGH
-2094 SYSEEWTVDKEATC
+2094 AYSEEWTVDKEATC

-2122 CDSKTEVT
+2122 CDSKSEVT
-2130 EIAALGHEWG
+2130 VIEALGHEWG

-2215 ALGHEWGEGIET
+2215 ALGHEWGEGKET
-2227 KAPKCTEAGEKTYT
+2227 KAPTCTEAGEKTYT
-2241 CTRCDKT
+2241 CTRCEKT
-2248 KTEAIEALGHAY
+2248 KTEAIEALGHDY

-2281 CTRPGCDSKSDVT
+2281 CTRPGCDSKTDVT

-2313 CTEAGEKTYTCTRCD
+2313 CTEAGEKTYTCTRC
-2328 ATKTEAIE
+2328 E
-2336 ALGHAY
+2336 
-2342 SEEWTV
+2342 
-2348 DKEATCEEAGS
+2348 
-2359 KSHHCTRPGCDSK
+2359 
-2372 TEVTEI
+2372 
-2378 AALGHEWG
+2378 
-2386 EGTETKAPTCTE
+2386 
-2398 AGEKTYTCTRCD
+2398 

-2422 AYSEEW
+2422 DYS
-2428 TVDKEASC
+2428 D
-2436 EEAGSKSHHC
+2436 
-2446 TRPGCDSKSDVTV
+2446 
-2459 IEALGHEWGEGKETK
+2459 
-2474 APTCTEAG
+2474 
-2482 EKTYTCTRCDA
+2482 
-2493 TKTEAIEALGHAYS
+2493 
-2507 EEWTVDKEATC
+2507 EWTVDKEATC

-2537 DVTVIEALGHEWSEG
+2537 EVTVIEALGHEWGKG

-2565 KTYTCTRCDKTKTEA
+2565 KTYTCTRCDKTKTE
-2580 IEALGHAYSEEWTV
+2580 
-2594 DKEATCE
+2594 
-2601 EAGSKSHHC
+2601 
-2610 TRQGCDS
+2610 
-2617 KTEVTE
+2617 EV
-2623 IAALGHEWG
+2623 
-2632 EGKETKA
+2632 
-2639 PTCTEAGEKT
+2639 
-2649 YTCTRCD
+2649 
-2656 KTKTEAIEAIGH
+2656 
-2668 AYSEEWTV
+2668 
-2676 DKEATCEEAGSKSH
+2676 
-2690 HCTRL
+2690 
-2695 GCDSKSEVTEIE
+2695 
-2707 ALGHEW
+2707 
-2713 GEGKE
+2713 
-2718 TKAPT
+2718 
-2723 CTEAGEKTYTCTR
+2723 
-2736 CNATKTEAIA
+2736 A

-2901 NIINKDAS
+2901 NIINKDTS

-2916 IRIHNGESENISVDY
+2916 IRIHNGESENIAVDY

>member
-1 MKKSVMKK
+1 MKKSVRKK

-56 DKMFD
+56 DKMYD

-66 VTQLQKNS
+66 VTKLEGNS

-132 ASDIELDGMQ
+132 ASNIELDGMQ

-193 AFSDNKLNDFK
+193 SFSDNKLNDFK
-204 TSTDKKISAVWD
+204 TGTDKKISAVWD

-224 AAANNTT
+224 ATANNTT

-363 SVECMELEKTSIK
+363 SVECMEFEKTSIK

-381 SSAIPDGTSVVAVNK
+381 ASAIPDGTSVVAVNK
-396 TTGLQYSGIISD
+396 TTGMQYSGIISD
-408 NMYSVEVPV
+408 SMYSVDVPV

-431 AYIITSGITSVK
+431 AYIITNGITSVK
-443 VSKEASGQ
+443 ISKEASSQ
-451 VTADITIMKLSTKMV
+451 VTADITIMKLSTKTV

-483 VSFLTDADREY
+483 VSFLTDADTEY

-729 SKEAGTVEIVSTG
+729 SKEAGTVEIVSTAQG
-742 GDAYIKSIS
+742 KDSAYIKSIS

-833 SNGLFFGAYDG
+833 SNGLFFGAYD
-844 SMIATAGIRKSTE
+844 SSKIATAGIRKSTE

-900 ITPKGQTER
+900 VTPKGQTER

-924 KYATA
+924 KDATA

-948 EAADGTVLYD
+948 EAADGKVLYD
-958 QNKCYKAKGTAP
+958 QNKCYKAEGTAP
-970 EIDTVTAIGSDSREY
+970 EIDTVTAIGSDTREY

-1018 SALTDTSYRYILKEA
+1018 SALTDTSYRYVLKEA

-1079 NVAWDKVNGADTY
+1079 NVAWDKVNEADTY
-1092 ELYRYSYDETSDNA
+1092 EVYRYSYDETSDNA
-1106 KLIATISECAYEDSD
+1106 KLIATISECTYEDSD

-1135 SHIDCRVDNYSNPSD
+1135 SHIDGKIDNYSNPSD

-1167 DSSAGLTITRRSY
+1167 DSSVGLTITRRSY
-1180 NTIYDGKLTLEGV
+1180 NTVYDGKLTLEGV

-1204 NGTVVDEKSVA
+1204 NGNVADEQTVG
-1215 VKGTFAFTDASLSAG
+1215 VKGTFTFSDEELLAG

-1237 IKAKD
+1237 ITDKD
-1242 GSVTRETFNYV
+1242 GNVTRETFNYV
-1253 YLTNYDKV
+1253 YLTNYNKV
-1261 VDSAYDGTDGEQVNG
+1261 VDASYKGTDGDEVNG

-1294 TKRVVILVKEGD
+1294 TKRVVILVKEGN

-1327 TRIYYDVNELA
+1327 TRIYYDVKELA

-1391 SYINIRILGYQDTLC
+1391 SYINVRILGYQDTLC

-1834 HLLESGMTHEQIC
+1834 HLRESGMTHEQIC

-1946 SGMTNVLISGNGSS
+1946 SGITNVLISGNGSS

-2008 SDYVLYAADSL
+2008 RNYVLYAADSL
-2019 STEVQPYMGAG
+2019 STEVQPYTGAG

-2043 SYNDLPLVHKEHVWN
+2043 SYNDTSIEHTEHVWN
-2058 DGEISKDSTCTE
+2058 DGEISKEATCAE
-2070 AGEKVYTCKVCG
+2070 AGEKIYTCKVCG
-2082 ETKTEEVAALGH
+2082 ETKTEAIEALGHAYSEEWTVDREATCEEAGSKSHHCTRPGCDSKSDVTVIEALGHEWGEGKETKSPTCTEAGEKTYTCTRCDKTKTEAIEALGH
-2094 SYSEEWTVDKEATC
+2094 SYSTEWTVDKEATC
-2108 EEAGSKSHHCTRPG
+2108 EEAGSKSHHCTRLG
-2122 CDSKTEVT
+2122 CDSKSEVT

-2202 PGCDSKTDVTVIE
+2202 PGCDSK
-2215 ALGHEWGEGIET
+2215 
-2227 KAPKCTEAGEKTYT
+2227 
-2241 CTRCDKT
+2241 
-2248 KTEAIEALGHAY
+2248 
-2260 SDEWTVDKEA
+2260 SDI
-2270 TCEEAGSKSHH
+2270 
-2281 CTRPGCDSKSDVT
+2281 T

-2313 CTEAGEKTYTCTRCD
+2313 CTEAGEKTYTCTRCN

-2372 TEVTEI
+2372 ADVTVIE
-2378 AALGHEWG
+2378 ALGHEWS
-2386 EGTETKAPTCTE
+2386 EGKETKAPTCTE
-2398 AGEKTYTCTRCD
+2398 AGEKTYTCTRCNA
-2410 KTKTE
+2410 TKTE

-2422 AYSEEW
+2422 NYDTEW
-2428 TVDKEASC
+2428 TVDKEATC

-2446 TRPGCDSKSDVTV
+2446 TRLGCDSKSEVTE
-2459 IEALGHEWGEGKETK
+2459 IAALGHEWGEGKETK

-2482 EKTYTCTRCDA
+2482 EKTYTCTRCNA

-2537 DVTVIEALGHEWSEG
+2537 DITVIE
-2552 KETKAPTCTEAGE
+2552 
-2565 KTYTCTRCDKTKTEA
+2565 
-2580 IEALGHAYSEEWTV
+2580 
-2594 DKEATCE
+2594 
-2601 EAGSKSHHC
+2601 
-2610 TRQGCDS
+2610 
-2617 KTEVTE
+2617 
-2623 IAALGHEWG
+2623 ALGHEWG

-2656 KTKTEAIEAIGH
+2656 KTKTEVVAALGH

-2690 HCTRL
+2690 HCTRPD
-2695 GCDSKSEVTEIE
+2695 CDSKSDITVIE

-2841 INNIENKVTDSDKK
+2841 INNIENKVTESDKK

-2893 KLKVAIPD
+2893 KLKVAIPE

-2916 IRIHNGESENISVDY
+2916 IRIHNGESENIPVDY
-2931 NENDNTIIFETDRF
+2931 NANDNTITFETDRF

>member
-1 MKKSVMKK
+1 MKKSVRKK

-48 IWTYADTN
+48 IWTYTDTN

-66 VTQLQKNS
+66 VTKLEGNS

-132 ASDIELDGMQ
+132 ASNIELDGMQ

-381 SSAIPDGTSVVAVNK
+381 ASAIPDGTSVVAVNK

-408 NMYSVEVPV
+408 SMYSVDVPV

-431 AYIITSGITSVK
+431 AYIITNGITSVK
-443 VSKEASGQ
+443 ISKEASSQ

-483 VSFLTDADREY
+483 VSFLTDADKEY

-565 LTGKNIIYTY
+565 LTGKNIIYIY

-595 REGSYTLTIGGDFIA
+595 REGSYTLTIGGDFIS

-618 ADITVKSGEV
+618 ADITVKAGEV
-628 TQKVIFEQ
+628 TQKVTFEQ

-701 AYSGMYALY
+701 AYSGAYALY

-729 SKEAGTVEIVSTG
+729 SKEAGTVEIVSTAQG
-742 GDAYIKSIS
+742 KDSAYIKSIS

-833 SNGLFFGAYDG
+833 SNGLFFGAYD
-844 SMIATAGIRKSTE
+844 SSKIATVGIRKSTE
-857 LKQIYYKGTSEPVG
+857 LKQVYYKGTSEPVG

-900 ITPKGQTER
+900 VTPKGQTER

-924 KYATA
+924 KDATA

-958 QNKCYKAKGTAP
+958 QNKCYKAEGTAP
-970 EIDTVTAIGSDSREY
+970 EIDTVTAIGSDTREY

-1018 SALTDTSYRYILKEA
+1018 SALTDTSYRYVLKEA
-1033 GDYKFRV
+1033 GNYKFRV

-1092 ELYRYSYDETSDNA
+1092 EVYRYSYDETSDNA
-1106 KLIATISECAYEDSD
+1106 KLIATISECTYEDSD

-1135 SHIDCRVDNYSNPSD
+1135 SHIDGKIDNYSNPSD

-1162 EYAYE
+1162 EYVYE
-1167 DSSAGLTITRRSY
+1167 DSSAGLTITKRSY
-1180 NTIYDGKLTLEGV
+1180 NTVYDGKLTLEGV
-1193 VEKQSTVTLKI
+1193 VEKPSTVTLKI
-1204 NGTVVDEKSVA
+1204 NGNVADEQTVG
-1215 VKGTFAFTDASLSAG
+1215 VKGTFTFSDEELLAG

-1237 IKAKD
+1237 ITDKD
-1242 GSVTRETFNYV
+1242 GNVTRETFNYV
-1253 YLTNYDKV
+1253 YLTNYNKV
-1261 VDSAYDGTDGEQVNG
+1261 VDASYKGTDGDEVNG

-1289 VDKAN
+1289 VDKSN
-1294 TKRVVILVKEGD
+1294 TKRVVILVKEGN

-1327 TRIYYDVNELA
+1327 TRIYYDVKELA

-1368 NYLGDGS
+1368 NYLGDGT

-1391 SYINIRILGYQDTLC
+1391 SYINVRILGYQDTLC

-1683 TAHKNYPITHPDLIS
+1683 TAHQKYPITHPDLIS

-1752 SGGYDRND
+1752 NGGYDRND

-1834 HLLESGMTHEQIC
+1834 HLRESGMTHEQIC

-1946 SGMTNVLISGNGSS
+1946 SGITNVLISGNGSS

-1973 LDGKQAELKVALN
+1973 LDGKQADLKVTLN

-2019 STEVQPYMGAG
+2019 STEVQPYTGAG

-2043 SYNDLPLVHKEHVWN
+2043 SYNDSPLVHKEHVWN

-2070 AGEKVYTCKVCG
+2070 AGEKIYTCKVCG
-2082 ETKTEEVAALGH
+2082 ETKTEAIEALGH
-2094 SYSEEWTVDKEATC
+2094 AYSEEWTVDKEATC

-2122 CDSKTEVT
+2122 CDSKSDVT
-2130 EIAALGHEWG
+2130 VIEALGHEWG

-2150 TEAGEKTYTCTRCD
+2150 TEAGEKTYTCTRCE

-2202 PGCDSKTDVTVIE
+2202 PGCDSKSEVTEIE
-2215 ALGHEWGEGIET
+2215 ALGHEWGEGKET
-2227 KAPKCTEAGEKTYT
+2227 KAPTCTEAGEKTYT
-2241 CTRCDKT
+2241 CTRCNATKTEEVAALGHAYSEEWTVDKEATCEEAGSKSHHCTRPDCDSKSEVTEIEALGHEWGEGKETKAPTCTEAGEKTYTCTRCNAT
-2248 KTEAIEALGHAY
+2248 KTEAIEALGHSY

-2313 CTEAGEKTYTCTRCD
+2313 CTEAGEKTYTCTRCN
-2328 ATKTEAIE
+2328 ATKTEEVA
-2336 ALGHAY
+2336 ALGHDY
-2342 SEEWTV
+2342 SDEWTV
-2348 DKEATCEEAGS
+2348 DKEAT
-2359 KSHHCTRPGCDSK
+2359 
-2372 TEVTEI
+2372 
-2378 AALGHEWG
+2378 
-2386 EGTETKAPTCTE
+2386 
-2398 AGEKTYTCTRCD
+2398 
-2410 KTKTE
+2410 
-2415 AIEALGH
+2415 
-2422 AYSEEW
+2422 
-2428 TVDKEASC
+2428 C

-2482 EKTYTCTRCDA
+2482 EKTYTCTRC
-2493 TKTEAIEALGHAYS
+2493 
-2507 EEWTVDKEATC
+2507 
-2518 EEAGSKSHHCTR
+2518 
-2530 PGCDSKS
+2530 
-2537 DVTVIEALGHEWSEG
+2537 
-2552 KETKAPTCTEAGE
+2552 
-2565 KTYTCTRCDKTKTEA
+2565 
-2580 IEALGHAYSEEWTV
+2580 
-2594 DKEATCE
+2594 
-2601 EAGSKSHHC
+2601 
-2610 TRQGCDS
+2610 
-2617 KTEVTE
+2617 
-2623 IAALGHEWG
+2623 
-2632 EGKETKA
+2632 
-2639 PTCTEAGEKT
+2639 
-2649 YTCTRCD
+2649 
-2656 KTKTEAIEAIGH
+2656 
-2668 AYSEEWTV
+2668 
-2676 DKEATCEEAGSKSH
+2676 
-2690 HCTRL
+2690 
-2695 GCDSKSEVTEIE
+2695 
-2707 ALGHEW
+2707 
-2713 GEGKE
+2713 
-2718 TKAPT
+2718 
-2723 CTEAGEKTYTCTR
+2723 
-2736 CNATKTEAIA
+2736 NATKTEEVA
-2746 ALGHNYDTEWTVDKE
+2746 ALGHDYSDEWTVDKE

-2777 GNKTDVT
+2777 GDKTDVT

-2916 IRIHNGESENISVDY
+2916 IRIHNGESENIAVDY

-2962 NQSAIPD
+2962 NQSVIPD

>member
-1 MKKSVMKK
+1 MKKSVRKK

-34 LFAVKAKAAESMSA
+34 LFAVKAKAAENSSASWSMS
-48 IWTYADTN
+48 
-56 DKMFD
+56 DKMYKEGD
-61 SNGNK
+61 SENTVSELNK
-66 VTQLQKNS
+66 AKGTLVNS
-74 GKLLNSDNNELTV
+74 NNDELILDATSAKITNRNQDFQVNTDLVLTFPLVENARTCTITIQSYNELTN
-87 DATSGKF
+87 D
-94 ASNGSNAYQ
+94 NIEI
-103 TNAGTLFTFP
+103 AGMSDYVFT
-113 IVKGA
+113 
-118 GRCTITLKSESTLT
+118 T
-132 ASDIELDGMQ
+132 
-142 DTTVQAKGNKIYEIT
+142 DTTTSYKSYIIKGVVNKGVTE
-157 GYVNN
+157 VS
-162 GAENVALKVGVNTY
+162 VKLKLNTY
-176 LYSIQID
+176 FNSIKID

-193 AFSDNKLNDFK
+193 ALSADKLSGFETGK
-204 TSTDKKISAVWD
+204 TISAEWN
-216 YSTNNTMT
+216 YSNGTISDSGSNTQIYNKT
-224 AAANNTT
+224 
-231 ATVIQSGKGTYT
+231 GKYT
-243 NADGDVLYID
+243 NKDGDVLYID
-253 ASKGKFYPDASNK
+253 ASKENGAAFKLDSSYS
-266 RIQINT
+266 RIQLNKGVEIN
-272 GTKLYVPVIGDKAVI
+272 VPVVGDKAVI
-287 TLIVNKNNISAVDN
+287 TLLLSKNY
-301 TKDILSSYW
+301 TGTTTEDILTDSMISINDNSNLLY
-310 KVSGRTVR
+310 KKCTSNEKYDDNYRKIEITCYLSGAEGEITV
-318 KAECISNTKLDGSY
+318 ISNVAK
-332 NTVTI
+332 N
-337 ECYLTG
+337 YLQS
-343 DEGDIEL
+343 L
-350 ESVYNSSTYIQSV
+350 SIQC
-363 SVECMELEKTSIK
+363 EELEKTSIK

-408 NMYSVEVPV
+408 SMYSVDVPV

-431 AYIITSGITSVK
+431 AYIITNGITSVK
-443 VSKEASGQ
+443 ISKEASSQ
-451 VTADITIMKLSTKMV
+451 VTADITIMKLSTKTV

-483 VSFLTDADREY
+483 VSFLTDADTEY

-517 NVVLTGADDYEITS
+517 SVTLTGVDDYEITS
-531 AHSGVSYTEDGTLDI
+531 AHSGISYTEDGVLDI

-557 LNLPDEPD
+557 LNLPDKPD

-900 ITPKGQTER
+900 VTPKGQTEQ

-924 KYATA
+924 KVATA

-958 QNKCYKAKGTAP
+958 QNKCYKAEGTAP
-970 EIDTVTAIGSDSREY
+970 EIDTVTAIGSDTREY

-1135 SHIDCRVDNYSNPSD
+1135 SHIDGRIDNYSNPSD

-1180 NTIYDGKLTLEGV
+1180 NTVYDGKLTLEGV

-1204 NGTVVDEKSVA
+1204 NGTAVDEKSVA
-1215 VKGTFAFTDASLSAG
+1215 VKGTFAFTDVLLSAG

-1327 TRIYYDVNELA
+1327 TRIYYDVKELA

-1368 NYLGDGS
+1368 NYLGDGT

-1391 SYINIRILGYQDTLC
+1391 SYINVRILGYQDTLC

-1496 TWIDCYMGKILRAN
+1496 TWIDCYIGKILRAN

-1631 SKNYYKAGSAEE
+1631 SKNYYKAGSAKE

-1946 SGMTNVLISGNGSS
+1946 SGITNVLISGNGSS

-2019 STEVQPYMGAG
+2019 STEVQPYTGAG

-2043 SYNDLPLVHKEHVWN
+2043 SYNDSPLVHKEHVWN

-2082 ETKTEEVAALGH
+2082 ETKAEAIEALGH
-2094 SYSEEWTVDKEATC
+2094 AYSEEWTVDKEATC

-2122 CDSKTEVT
+2122 CDSKTDVT
-2130 EIAALGHEWG
+2130 VIEALGHEWG

-2202 PGCDSKTDVTVIE
+2202 PGCDSKSEVTEIA
-2215 ALGHEWGEGIET
+2215 ALGHEWGEGTET
-2227 KAPKCTEAGEKTYT
+2227 KAPTCTEAGEKTYT
-2241 CTRCDKT
+2241 CTRCNAT

-2260 SDEWTVDKEA
+2260 SEEWTVDKEA

-2281 CTRPGCDSKSDVT
+2281 CTRPGCDSKTDVT

-2328 ATKTEAIE
+2328 KIKTEAIE

-2415 AIEALGH
+2415 EVAALGH

-2428 TVDKEASC
+2428 TVDKEATC

-2446 TRPGCDSKSDVTV
+2446 TRLGCDSKSEVTE
-2459 IEALGHEWGEGKETK
+2459 IAALGHEWGKGKETK

-2482 EKTYTCTRCDA
+2482 EKTYTCTRCEK

-2530 PGCDSKS
+2530 PGCDSKT
-2537 DVTVIEALGHEWSEG
+2537 DVTVIEALGHEWGEG

-2565 KTYTCTRCDKTKTEA
+2565 KTYTCTRCEKTKTEA
-2580 IEALGHAYSEEWTV
+2580 IEALGHNYSDEWTV

-2610 TRQGCDS
+2610 TRPDCDS

-2649 YTCTRCD
+2649 YTCTRCNA
-2656 KTKTEAIEAIGH
+2656 TKTEEVAALGH
-2668 AYSEEWTV
+2668 AYSE
-2676 DKEATCEEAGSKSH
+2676 
-2690 HCTRL
+2690 
-2695 GCDSKSEVTEIE
+2695 
-2707 ALGHEW
+2707 
-2713 GEGKE
+2713 
-2718 TKAPT
+2718 
-2723 CTEAGEKTYTCTR
+2723 
-2736 CNATKTEAIA
+2736 
-2746 ALGHNYDTEWTVDKE
+2746 EWTVDKE

-2893 KLKVAIPD
+2893 KLKVAIPE

-2916 IRIHNGESENISVDY
+2916 IRIHNGESENIPVDY
-2931 NENDNTIIFETDRF
+2931 NANDNTITFETDRF

>member
-1 MKKSVMKK
+1 MKKSVRKK

-34 LFAVKAKAAESMSA
+34 LFAVKAKAAENSSASWSMS
-48 IWTYADTN
+48 
-56 DKMFD
+56 DKMYKEGD
-61 SNGNK
+61 SENTVSELNK
-66 VTQLQKNS
+66 AKGTLVNS
-74 GKLLNSDNNELTV
+74 NNDELILDATSAKITNRNQDFQVNTDLVLTFPLVENARTCTITIQSYNELTN
-87 DATSGKF
+87 D
-94 ASNGSNAYQ
+94 NIEI
-103 TNAGTLFTFP
+103 AGMSDYVFT
-113 IVKGA
+113 
-118 GRCTITLKSESTLT
+118 T
-132 ASDIELDGMQ
+132 
-142 DTTVQAKGNKIYEIT
+142 DTTTSYKSYIIKGVVNKGVTE
-157 GYVNN
+157 VS
-162 GAENVALKVGVNTY
+162 VKLKLNTY
-176 LYSIQID
+176 FNSIKID

-193 AFSDNKLNDFK
+193 AFSADKLSGFETGK
-204 TSTDKKISAVWD
+204 TISAEWN
-216 YSTNNTMT
+216 YSNGTISDSGSNTQIYNKT
-224 AAANNTT
+224 
-231 ATVIQSGKGTYT
+231 GKYT
-243 NADGDVLYID
+243 NKDGDVLYID
-253 ASKGKFYPDASNK
+253 ASKENGAAFKLDSSYS
-266 RIQINT
+266 RIQLNKGVEIN
-272 GTKLYVPVIGDKAVI
+272 VPVVGDKAVI
-287 TLIVNKNNISAVDN
+287 TLLLSKNY
-301 TKDILSSYW
+301 TGTTTEDILTDSMISINDNSNLLY
-310 KVSGRTVR
+310 KKCTSNEKYDDNYRKIEITCYLSGAEGEITV
-318 KAECISNTKLDGSY
+318 ISNVAK
-332 NTVTI
+332 N
-337 ECYLTG
+337 YLQS
-343 DEGDIEL
+343 L
-350 ESVYNSSTYIQSV
+350 SIQC
-363 SVECMELEKTSIK
+363 EELEKTSIK

-483 VSFLTDADREY
+483 VSFLTDADTEY

-507 SARVEEGVTY
+507 SARVEKGVTY

-531 AHSGVSYTEDGTLDI
+531 AHSGVSYTEDGVLDI

-557 LNLPDEPD
+557 LNLPDKPD

-900 ITPKGQTER
+900 VTPKGQTEQ

-924 KYATA
+924 KAATT

-958 QNKCYKAKGTAP
+958 QNKCYKAEGTAP

-1018 SALTDTSYRYILKEA
+1018 SALTDTSYRYVLKEA

-1079 NVAWDKVNGADTY
+1079 NVAWDKVNEADTY
-1092 ELYRYSYDETSDNA
+1092 EVYRYSYDETSDNA
-1106 KLIATISECAYEDSD
+1106 KLIATISECTYEDSD

-1135 SHIDCRVDNYSNPSD
+1135 SHIDGKIDNYSNPSD

-1180 NTIYDGKLTLEGV
+1180 NTVYDGKLTLEGV

-1261 VDSAYDGTDGEQVNG
+1261 VDSAYDGTDGEEVNG

-1289 VDKAN
+1289 VDKSN

-1327 TRIYYDVNELA
+1327 TRIYYDVKELA

-1368 NYLGDGS
+1368 NYLGDGT

-1391 SYINIRILGYQDTLC
+1391 SYINVRILGYQDTLC

-1619 AGVTG
+1619 VGVTG

-1631 SKNYYKAGSAEE
+1631 SKNYYKAGSAKE

-1683 TAHKNYPITHPDLIS
+1683 TAHKNYPVTHPDLIS

-1946 SGMTNVLISGNGSS
+1946 LGMTNVLISGNGSS

-2008 SDYVLYAADSL
+2008 SDYVLYAADRL
-2019 STEVQPYMGAG
+2019 STEVQPYTGAG

-2082 ETKTEEVAALGH
+2082 ETKTE
-2094 SYSEEWTVDKEATC
+2094 
-2108 EEAGSKSHHCTRPG
+2108 
-2122 CDSKTEVT
+2122 
-2130 EIAALGHEWG
+2130 
-2140 EGKETKAPTC
+2140 
-2150 TEAGEKTYTCTRCD
+2150 
-2164 KTKTEAI
+2164 AI

-2202 PGCDSKTDVTVIE
+2202 
-2215 ALGHEWGEGIET
+2215 L
-2227 KAPKCTEAGEKTYT
+2227 
-2241 CTRCDKT
+2241 
-2248 KTEAIEALGHAY
+2248 
-2260 SDEWTVDKEA
+2260 
-2270 TCEEAGSKSHH
+2270 
-2281 CTRPGCDSKSDVT
+2281 GCDSKSEVT
-2294 VIEAL
+2294 EIEAL

-2313 CTEAGEKTYTCTRCD
+2313 CTEAGEKTYTCTRCN

-2398 AGEKTYTCTRCD
+2398 AGEKTYTCTRCN
-2410 KTKTE
+2410 
-2415 AIEALGH
+2415 
-2422 AYSEEW
+2422 
-2428 TVDKEASC
+2428 
-2436 EEAGSKSHHC
+2436 
-2446 TRPGCDSKSDVTV
+2446 
-2459 IEALGHEWGEGKETK
+2459 
-2474 APTCTEAG
+2474 
-2482 EKTYTCTRCDA
+2482 A

-2537 DVTVIEALGHEWSEG
+2537 DVTIIEALGHEWSEG

-2565 KTYTCTRCDKTKTEA
+2565 KTYTCTRCDKTKAEEVA
-2580 IEALGHAYSEEWTV
+2580 ALGHAYSEEWTV

-2610 TRQGCDS
+2610 TRPGCDS

-2649 YTCTRCD
+2649 YTCTRCNA
-2656 KTKTEAIEAIGH
+2656 TKTEAIEALGH

-2676 DKEATCEEAGSKSH
+2676 DREATCEEAGSKSH
-2690 HCTRL
+2690 HCTRP
-2695 GCDSKSEVTEIE
+2695 GCDSKSDVTIIE

-2713 GEGKE
+2713 SEGKE

-2736 CNATKTEAIA
+2736 CSATKTEEVA
-2746 ALGHNYDTEWTVDKE
+2746 ALGHDYSDEWTVDKE

-2777 GNKTDVT
+2777 GDKTDVT

-2893 KLKVAIPD
+2893 KLKVAIPE

-2916 IRIHNGESENISVDY
+2916 IRIHNGESENIPVDY
-2931 NENDNTIIFETDRF
+2931 NANDNTIIFETDRF

-2962 NQSAIPD
+2962 NQSVIPD

>member
-1 MKKSVMKK
+1 MKKSVRKK

-34 LFAVKAKAAESMSA
+34 LFAVKAKAAENSSASWSMS
-48 IWTYADTN
+48 
-56 DKMFD
+56 DKMYKEGD
-61 SNGNK
+61 SENTVSELNK
-66 VTQLQKNS
+66 AKGTLVNS
-74 GKLLNSDNNELTV
+74 NNDELILDATSAKITNRNQDFQVNTDLVLTFPLVENARTCTITIQSYNELTN
-87 DATSGKF
+87 D
-94 ASNGSNAYQ
+94 NIEI
-103 TNAGTLFTFP
+103 AGMSDYVFT
-113 IVKGA
+113 
-118 GRCTITLKSESTLT
+118 T
-132 ASDIELDGMQ
+132 
-142 DTTVQAKGNKIYEIT
+142 DTTTSYKSYIIKGVVNKGVTE
-157 GYVNN
+157 VS
-162 GAENVALKVGVNTY
+162 VKLKLNTY
-176 LYSIQID
+176 FNSIKID

-193 AFSDNKLNDFK
+193 AFSADKLSGFETGK
-204 TSTDKKISAVWD
+204 TISAEWN
-216 YSTNNTMT
+216 YSNGTISDSGSNTQIYNKT
-224 AAANNTT
+224 
-231 ATVIQSGKGTYT
+231 GKYT
-243 NADGDVLYID
+243 NKDGDVLYID
-253 ASKGKFYPDASNK
+253 ASKENGAAFKLDSSYS
-266 RIQINT
+266 RIQLNKGVEIN
-272 GTKLYVPVIGDKAVI
+272 VPVVGDKAVI
-287 TLIVNKNNISAVDN
+287 TLLLSKNY
-301 TKDILSSYW
+301 TGTTTEDILTDSMISINDNSNLLY
-310 KVSGRTVR
+310 KKCTSNEKYDDNYRKIEITCYLSGAEGEITV
-318 KAECISNTKLDGSY
+318 ISNVAK
-332 NTVTI
+332 N
-337 ECYLTG
+337 YLQS
-343 DEGDIEL
+343 L
-350 ESVYNSSTYIQSV
+350 SIQC
-363 SVECMELEKTSIK
+363 EELEKTSIK

-483 VSFLTDADREY
+483 VSFLTDADTEY

-507 SARVEEGVTY
+507 SARVEKGVTY

-531 AHSGVSYTEDGTLDI
+531 AHSGVSYTEDGVLDI

-557 LNLPDEPD
+557 LNLPDKPD

-628 TQKVIFEQ
+628 TQKVILEQ

-900 ITPKGQTER
+900 VTPKGQTEQ

-924 KYATA
+924 KAATA
-929 VSYGFVLAGVEATI
+929 VSYGFVLTGVEATI

-948 EAADGTVLYD
+948 EAADGKVLYD
-958 QNKCYKAKGTAP
+958 QNKCYKAEGTAP
-970 EIDTVTAIGSDSREY
+970 EIDTVTAIGSDTREY

-1135 SHIDCRVDNYSNPSD
+1135 SHIDGRIDNYSNPSD

-1180 NTIYDGKLTLEGV
+1180 NTVYDGKLTLEGV

-1327 TRIYYDVNELA
+1327 TRIYYDVKELA

-1368 NYLGDGS
+1368 NYLGDGT

-1391 SYINIRILGYQDTLC
+1391 SYINVRILGYQDTLC

-1532 SYGPGYAINANRPQI
+1532 SYGPGYAINANRSQI

-1631 SKNYYKAGSAEE
+1631 SKNYYKAGSAKE

-1905 NLRNYRLDIEKTAG
+1905 NLRNYRQDIEKTAG

-1946 SGMTNVLISGNGSS
+1946 SGMTNALISGNGSS

-2019 STEVQPYMGAG
+2019 STEVQPYTGAG

-2043 SYNDLPLVHKEHVWN
+2043 SYNDSPLVHKEHVWN

-2082 ETKTEEVAALGH
+2082 ETKTEEIAALGH

-2122 CDSKTEVT
+2122 CDSKSDVT
-2130 EIAALGHEWG
+2130 VIEALGHEWG
-2140 EGKETKAPTC
+2140 EGKETKAPTCTEAGEKTYTCTRCDKTKTEAIEALGHTYSEEWTVDKEATCEEAGSKSHHCTRPGCDSKSEVTEITALGHEWGEGTETKAPTC

-2202 PGCDSKTDVTVIE
+2202 PGCDSKSE
-2215 ALGHEWGEGIET
+2215 
-2227 KAPKCTEAGEKTYT
+2227 
-2241 CTRCDKT
+2241 
-2248 KTEAIEALGHAY
+2248 
-2260 SDEWTVDKEA
+2260 
-2270 TCEEAGSKSHH
+2270 
-2281 CTRPGCDSKSDVT
+2281 VT

-2359 KSHHCTRPGCDSK
+2359 KSHHCTRLGCDSK
-2372 TEVTEI
+2372 T
-2378 AALGHEWG
+2378 
-2386 EGTETKAPTCTE
+2386 
-2398 AGEKTYTCTRCD
+2398 
-2410 KTKTE
+2410 
-2415 AIEALGH
+2415 
-2422 AYSEEW
+2422 
-2428 TVDKEASC
+2428 
-2436 EEAGSKSHHC
+2436 
-2446 TRPGCDSKSDVTV
+2446 DVTV
-2459 IEALGHEWGEGKETK
+2459 IEALVHEWGEGKETK

-2482 EKTYTCTRCDA
+2482 EKTYTCTRCNKTKTEAIEALGHAYSDEWTVDKEA
-2493 TKTEAIEALGHAYS
+2493 TCEEAGSKSHHCTRPGCDSKTDVTVIEALGHEWSEGTETKAPTCTEAGEKTYTCTRCEKTKTEAIEALGHAYS

-2537 DVTVIEALGHEWSEG
+2537 EVTVIEALGHEWGEG
-2552 KETKAPTCTEAGE
+2552 KETKSPTCTEAGE
-2565 KTYTCTRCDKTKTEA
+2565 KTYTCTRCNATKKEA
-2580 IEALGHAYSEEWTV
+2580 IEALGHAYSDEWTV

-2610 TRQGCDS
+2610 TRPGCDGKS
-2617 KTEVTE
+2617 DVT
-2623 IAALGHEWG
+2623 
-2632 EGKETKA
+2632 
-2639 PTCTEAGEKT
+2639 
-2649 YTCTRCD
+2649 
-2656 KTKTEAIEAIGH
+2656 
-2668 AYSEEWTV
+2668 V
-2676 DKEATCEEAGSKSH
+2676 
-2690 HCTRL
+2690 
-2695 GCDSKSEVTEIE
+2695 IE

-2736 CNATKTEAIA
+2736 CSATKTEEVA
-2746 ALGHNYDTEWTVDKE
+2746 ALGHDYSDEWTVDKE

-2777 GNKTDVT
+2777 GDKTDVT

-2887 ELNSAI
+2887 ELNSDI
-2893 KLKVAIPD
+2893 KLKVAIPE

-2962 NQSAIPD
+2962 NQSVIPD

>member
-1 MKKSVMKK
+1 MKKSVRKK

-34 LFAVKAKAAESMSA
+34 LFAVKAKAAENSSASWSMS
-48 IWTYADTN
+48 
-56 DKMFD
+56 DKMYKEGD
-61 SNGNK
+61 SENTVSELNK
-66 VTQLQKNS
+66 AKGTLVNS
-74 GKLLNSDNNELTV
+74 NNDELILDATSAKITNRNQDFQVNTDLVLTFPLVENARTCTITIQSYNELTN
-87 DATSGKF
+87 D
-94 ASNGSNAYQ
+94 NIEI
-103 TNAGTLFTFP
+103 AGMSDYVFT
-113 IVKGA
+113 
-118 GRCTITLKSESTLT
+118 T
-132 ASDIELDGMQ
+132 
-142 DTTVQAKGNKIYEIT
+142 DTTTSYKSYIIKGVVNKGVTE
-157 GYVNN
+157 VS
-162 GAENVALKVGVNTY
+162 VKLKLNTY
-176 LYSIQID
+176 FNSIKID

-193 AFSDNKLNDFK
+193 AFSADKLSGFETGK
-204 TSTDKKISAVWD
+204 TISAEWN
-216 YSTNNTMT
+216 YSNGTISDSGSNTQIYNKT
-224 AAANNTT
+224 
-231 ATVIQSGKGTYT
+231 GKYT
-243 NADGDVLYID
+243 NKDGDVLYID
-253 ASKGKFYPDASNK
+253 ASKENGAAFKLDSSYS
-266 RIQINT
+266 RIQLNKGVEIN
-272 GTKLYVPVIGDKAVI
+272 VPVVGDKAVI
-287 TLIVNKNNISAVDN
+287 TLLLSKNY
-301 TKDILSSYW
+301 TGTTTEDILTDSMISINDNSNLLY
-310 KVSGRTVR
+310 KKCTSNEKYDDNYRKIEITCYLSGAEGEITV
-318 KAECISNTKLDGSY
+318 ISNVAK
-332 NTVTI
+332 N
-337 ECYLTG
+337 YLQS
-343 DEGDIEL
+343 L
-350 ESVYNSSTYIQSV
+350 SIQC
-363 SVECMELEKTSIK
+363 EELEKTSIK

-483 VSFLTDADREY
+483 VSFLTDADTEY

-507 SARVEEGVTY
+507 SARVEKGVTY

-531 AHSGVSYTEDGTLDI
+531 AHSGVSYTEDGVLDI

-557 LNLPDEPD
+557 LNLPDKPD

-628 TQKVIFEQ
+628 TQKVILEQ

-900 ITPKGQTER
+900 VTPKGQTEQ

-924 KYATA
+924 KAATA

-948 EAADGTVLYD
+948 EAADGKVLYD
-958 QNKCYKAKGTAP
+958 QNKCYKAEGTAP
-970 EIDTVTAIGSDSREY
+970 EIDTVTAIGSDTREY

-1135 SHIDCRVDNYSNPSD
+1135 SHIDGRIDNYSNPSD

-1180 NTIYDGKLTLEGV
+1180 NTVYDGKLTLEGV

-1327 TRIYYDVNELA
+1327 TRIYYDVKELA

-1368 NYLGDGS
+1368 NYLGDGT

-1391 SYINIRILGYQDTLC
+1391 SYINVRILGYQDTLC

-1532 SYGPGYAINANRPQI
+1532 SYGPGYAINANRSQI

-1631 SKNYYKAGSAEE
+1631 SKNYYKAGSAKE

-1905 NLRNYRLDIEKTAG
+1905 NLRNYRQDIEKTAG

-1946 SGMTNVLISGNGSS
+1946 SGMTNALISGNGSS

-2019 STEVQPYMGAG
+2019 STEVQPYTGAG

-2043 SYNDLPLVHKEHVWN
+2043 SYNDSPLVHKEHVWN

-2082 ETKTEEVAALGH
+2082 ETKTEEIAALGHSYSEEWTVDKEATCEEAGSKSHHCTRLGCDSKSEVTEIEALGHEWGEGKETKAPTCTEAGEKTYTCTRCNATKTEEIAALGH

-2122 CDSKTEVT
+2122 CDSKSDVTEIVALGHEWSEGKETKAPTCTEAGEKTYTCTRCNATKTEAIEALGHAYSDEWTVDKEATCEEAGSKSHHCTRPDCDSKSEVT

-2202 PGCDSKTDVTVIE
+2202 PGCDSKSEVTE
-2215 ALGHEWGEGIET
+2215 
-2227 KAPKCTEAGEKTYT
+2227 
-2241 CTRCDKT
+2241 
-2248 KTEAIEALGHAY
+2248 
-2260 SDEWTVDKEA
+2260 
-2270 TCEEAGSKSHH
+2270 
-2281 CTRPGCDSKSDVT
+2281 
-2294 VIEAL
+2294 IEAL

-2328 ATKTEAIE
+2328 
-2336 ALGHAY
+2336 
-2342 SEEWTV
+2342 
-2348 DKEATCEEAGS
+2348 
-2359 KSHHCTRPGCDSK
+2359 
-2372 TEVTEI
+2372 
-2378 AALGHEWG
+2378 
-2386 EGTETKAPTCTE
+2386 
-2398 AGEKTYTCTRCD
+2398 

-2415 AIEALGH
+2415 EVAALGH

-2446 TRPGCDSKSDVTV
+2446 TRPGCDSKSEVTE
-2459 IEALGHEWGEGKETK
+2459 IAALGHEWGEGKETK

-2482 EKTYTCTRCDA
+2482 EKTYTCTRCEK

-2537 DVTVIEALGHEWSEG
+2537 EVTVIEALGHEWGEG
-2552 KETKAPTCTEAGE
+2552 KETKSPTCTEAGE
-2565 KTYTCTRCDKTKTEA
+2565 KTYTCTRCNATKKEA
-2580 IEALGHAYSEEWTV
+2580 IEALGHAYSDEWTV

-2610 TRQGCDS
+2610 TRPGCDGKS
-2617 KTEVTE
+2617 DVT
-2623 IAALGHEWG
+2623 
-2632 EGKETKA
+2632 
-2639 PTCTEAGEKT
+2639 
-2649 YTCTRCD
+2649 
-2656 KTKTEAIEAIGH
+2656 
-2668 AYSEEWTV
+2668 V
-2676 DKEATCEEAGSKSH
+2676 
-2690 HCTRL
+2690 
-2695 GCDSKSEVTEIE
+2695 IE

-2736 CNATKTEAIA
+2736 CSATKTEEVA
-2746 ALGHNYDTEWTVDKE
+2746 ALGHDYSDEWTVDKE

-2777 GNKTDVT
+2777 GDKTDVT

-2887 ELNSAI
+2887 ELNSDI
-2893 KLKVAIPD
+2893 KLKVAIPE

-2962 NQSAIPD
+2962 NQSVIPD

>member
-1 MKKSVMKK
+1 MKKSVRKK

-94 ASNGSNAYQ
+94 ASNGSSAYQ
-103 TNAGTLFTFP
+103 TNAGTLLTFP

-132 ASDIELDGMQ
+132 ASDIELYGMQ
-142 DTTVQAKGNKIYEIT
+142 DTTVQAKGSKIYEIT

-381 SSAIPDGTSVVAVNK
+381 ASAIPDGTSVVAVNK

-443 VSKEASGQ
+443 ISKEASGQ

-474 DEYDVSQLG
+474 DGYDVSQLG
-483 VSFLTDADREY
+483 VSFLTEADTEY

-671 KLAASGDKAQFN
+671 KLATSGDKAQFN

-729 SKEAGTVEIVSTG
+729 SKKAGTVEIVSTAQG
-742 GDAYIKSIS
+742 KDSAYIKSIS

-825 INSCGNSS
+825 INSCGNNS

-857 LKQIYYKGTSEPVG
+857 LKQVYYKGTSEPVG

-900 ITPKGQTER
+900 VTPKGQTER

-924 KYATA
+924 KDATA

-948 EAADGTVLYD
+948 EAADGAVLYD
-958 QNKCYKAKGTAP
+958 QNKCYKAEGTAP
-970 EIDTVTAIGSDSREY
+970 EIDTVTAIGSDTREY

-1079 NVAWDKVNGADTY
+1079 NVAWDKVNEADTY
-1092 ELYRYSYDETSDNA
+1092 EVYRYSYDETSDNA

-1135 SHIDCRVDNYSNPSD
+1135 SHIDGRIDNYSNPSD

-1180 NTIYDGKLTLEGV
+1180 NTVYDGKLTLEGV

-1215 VKGTFAFTDASLSAG
+1215 VKGTFAFTDVLPSAG

-1327 TRIYYDVNELA
+1327 TRIYYDVKELA

-1368 NYLGDGS
+1368 NYLGDGT

-1391 SYINIRILGYQDTLC
+1391 SYINVRILGYQDTLC

-1496 TWIDCYMGKILRAN
+1496 TWIDCYIGKILRAN

-1631 SKNYYKAGSAEE
+1631 SKNYYKAGSAKE

-1865 TSSKNITVT
+1865 ASSKNITVT

-1946 SGMTNVLISGNGSS
+1946 SGITNVLISGNGSS

-2019 STEVQPYMGAG
+2019 STEVQPYTGAG

-2082 ETKTEEVAALGH
+2082 ETKTE
-2094 SYSEEWTVDKEATC
+2094 
-2108 EEAGSKSHHCTRPG
+2108 
-2122 CDSKTEVT
+2122 
-2130 EIAALGHEWG
+2130 
-2140 EGKETKAPTC
+2140 
-2150 TEAGEKTYTCTRCD
+2150 
-2164 KTKTEAI
+2164 AI
-2171 EALGHAYSE
+2171 EAL
-2180 EWTVDKEATCEE
+2180 D
-2192 AGSKSHHCTR
+2192 
-2202 PGCDSKTDVTVIE
+2202 
-2215 ALGHEWGEGIET
+2215 
-2227 KAPKCTEAGEKTYT
+2227 
-2241 CTRCDKT
+2241 
-2248 KTEAIEALGHAY
+2248 
-2260 SDEWTVDKEA
+2260 
-2270 TCEEAGSKSHH
+2270 
-2281 CTRPGCDSKSDVT
+2281 
-2294 VIEAL
+2294 
-2299 GHEWGEG
+2299 
-2306 KETKAPT
+2306 
-2313 CTEAGEKTYTCTRCD
+2313 
-2328 ATKTEAIE
+2328 
-2336 ALGHAY
+2336 
-2342 SEEWTV
+2342 
-2348 DKEATCEEAGS
+2348 
-2359 KSHHCTRPGCDSK
+2359 
-2372 TEVTEI
+2372 
-2378 AALGHEWG
+2378 
-2386 EGTETKAPTCTE
+2386 
-2398 AGEKTYTCTRCD
+2398 
-2410 KTKTE
+2410 
-2415 AIEALGH
+2415 
-2422 AYSEEW
+2422 
-2428 TVDKEASC
+2428 
-2436 EEAGSKSHHC
+2436 
-2446 TRPGCDSKSDVTV
+2446 
-2459 IEALGHEWGEGKETK
+2459 
-2474 APTCTEAG
+2474 
-2482 EKTYTCTRCDA
+2482 
-2493 TKTEAIEALGHAYS
+2493 HAYS

-2537 DVTVIEALGHEWSEG
+2537 DVTVIEALGHEWGEG
-2552 KETKAPTCTEAGE
+2552 TETKAPTCTEAGE
-2565 KTYTCTRCDKTKTEA
+2565 KTYTCTRCSATKTE
-2580 IEALGHAYSEEWTV
+2580 
-2594 DKEATCE
+2594 
-2601 EAGSKSHHC
+2601 
-2610 TRQGCDS
+2610 
-2617 KTEVTE
+2617 EV
-2623 IAALGHEWG
+2623 AALGH
-2632 EGKETKA
+2632 
-2639 PTCTEAGEKT
+2639 
-2649 YTCTRCD
+2649 D
-2656 KTKTEAIEAIGH
+2656 
-2668 AYSEEWTV
+2668 YS
-2676 DKEATCEEAGSKSH
+2676 D
-2690 HCTRL
+2690 
-2695 GCDSKSEVTEIE
+2695 
-2707 ALGHEW
+2707 
-2713 GEGKE
+2713 
-2718 TKAPT
+2718 
-2723 CTEAGEKTYTCTR
+2723 
-2736 CNATKTEAIA
+2736 
-2746 ALGHNYDTEWTVDKE
+2746 EWTVDKE

-2777 GNKTDVT
+2777 GDKTDVT

-2893 KLKVAIPD
+2893 KLKVAIPE

-2962 NQSAIPD
+2962 NQSVIPD

>member
-1 MKKSVMKK
+1 MKKSVRKK

-34 LFAVKAKAAESMSA
+34 LFAVKAKAAENSSASWSMS
-48 IWTYADTN
+48 
-56 DKMFD
+56 DKMYKEGD
-61 SNGNK
+61 SENTVSELNK
-66 VTQLQKNS
+66 AKGTLVNS
-74 GKLLNSDNNELTV
+74 NNDELILDATSAKITNRNQDFQVNTDLVLTFPLVENARTCTITIQSYNELTN
-87 DATSGKF
+87 D
-94 ASNGSNAYQ
+94 NIEI
-103 TNAGTLFTFP
+103 AGMSDYVFT
-113 IVKGA
+113 
-118 GRCTITLKSESTLT
+118 T
-132 ASDIELDGMQ
+132 
-142 DTTVQAKGNKIYEIT
+142 DTTTSYKSYIIKGVVNKGVTE
-157 GYVNN
+157 VS
-162 GAENVALKVGVNTY
+162 VKLKLNTY
-176 LYSIQID
+176 FNSIKID

-193 AFSDNKLNDFK
+193 VFSADKLSGFETGK
-204 TSTDKKISAVWD
+204 TISAEWN
-216 YSTNNTMT
+216 YSNGTISDSGSNTQIYNKT
-224 AAANNTT
+224 
-231 ATVIQSGKGTYT
+231 GKYT
-243 NADGDVLYID
+243 NKDGDVLYID
-253 ASKGKFYPDASNK
+253 ASKENGAAFKLDSSYS
-266 RIQINT
+266 RIQLNKGVEIN
-272 GTKLYVPVIGDKAVI
+272 VPVVGDKAVI
-287 TLIVNKNNISAVDN
+287 TLLLSKNY
-301 TKDILSSYW
+301 TGTTTEDILTDSMISINDNSNLLY
-310 KVSGRTVR
+310 KKCTSNEKYDDNYRKIEITCYLSGAEGEITV
-318 KAECISNTKLDGSY
+318 ISNVAK
-332 NTVTI
+332 N
-337 ECYLTG
+337 YLQS
-343 DEGDIEL
+343 L
-350 ESVYNSSTYIQSV
+350 SIQC
-363 SVECMELEKTSIK
+363 EELEKTSIK

-381 SSAIPDGTSVVAVNK
+381 ASAIPDGTSVVAVNK
-396 TTGLQYSGIISD
+396 TTGQQYSGIISD

-483 VSFLTDADREY
+483 VSFLTDADTEY

-507 SARVEEGVTY
+507 SARVEKGVTY

-531 AHSGVSYTEDGTLDI
+531 AHSGVSYTEDGVLDI

-557 LNLPDEPD
+557 LNLPDKPD

-900 ITPKGQTER
+900 VTPKGQTEQ

-924 KYATA
+924 KVATA

-958 QNKCYKAKGTAP
+958 QNKCYKAEGTAP
-970 EIDTVTAIGSDSREY
+970 EIDTVTAIGSDTREY

-1135 SHIDCRVDNYSNPSD
+1135 SHIDGKIDNYSNPSD

-1180 NTIYDGKLTLEGV
+1180 NTVYDGKLTLEGV

-1215 VKGTFAFTDASLSAG
+1215 VKGTFAFTDVLLSAG

-1327 TRIYYDVNELA
+1327 TRIYYDVKELA

-1368 NYLGDGS
+1368 NYLGDGT

-1391 SYINIRILGYQDTLC
+1391 SYINVRILGYQDTLC

-1532 SYGPGYAINANRPQI
+1532 SYGPGYAINANRSQI

-1631 SKNYYKAGSAEE
+1631 SKNYYKAGSAKE

-1905 NLRNYRLDIEKTAG
+1905 NLRNYRQDIEKTAG

-1946 SGMTNVLISGNGSS
+1946 SGMTNALISGNGSS

-2019 STEVQPYMGAG
+2019 STEVQPYTGAG

-2043 SYNDLPLVHKEHVWN
+2043 SYNDSPLVHKEHVWN

-2082 ETKTEEVAALGH
+2082 ETKTEEIAALGH

-2108 EEAGSKSHHCTRPG
+2108 EEAGSKSHHCTR
-2122 CDSKTEVT
+2122 
-2130 EIAALGHEWG
+2130 L
-2140 EGKETKAPTC
+2140 
-2150 TEAGEKTYTCTRCD
+2150 
-2164 KTKTEAI
+2164 
-2171 EALGHAYSE
+2171 
-2180 EWTVDKEATCEE
+2180 
-2192 AGSKSHHCTR
+2192 
-2202 PGCDSKTDVTVIE
+2202 
-2215 ALGHEWGEGIET
+2215 
-2227 KAPKCTEAGEKTYT
+2227 
-2241 CTRCDKT
+2241 
-2248 KTEAIEALGHAY
+2248 
-2260 SDEWTVDKEA
+2260 
-2270 TCEEAGSKSHH
+2270 
-2281 CTRPGCDSKSDVT
+2281 GCDSKSEVT
-2294 VIEAL
+2294 EIEAL

-2313 CTEAGEKTYTCTRCD
+2313 CTEAGEKTYTCTRCN

-2398 AGEKTYTCTRCD
+2398 AGEKTYTCTRCN
-2410 KTKTE
+2410 
-2415 AIEALGH
+2415 
-2422 AYSEEW
+2422 
-2428 TVDKEASC
+2428 
-2436 EEAGSKSHHC
+2436 
-2446 TRPGCDSKSDVTV
+2446 
-2459 IEALGHEWGEGKETK
+2459 
-2474 APTCTEAG
+2474 
-2482 EKTYTCTRCDA
+2482 A
-2493 TKTEAIEALGHAYS
+2493 TKTEAIEAL
-2507 EEWTVDKEATC
+2507 
-2518 EEAGSKSHHCTR
+2518 
-2530 PGCDSKS
+2530 
-2537 DVTVIEALGHEWSEG
+2537 
-2552 KETKAPTCTEAGE
+2552 
-2565 KTYTCTRCDKTKTEA
+2565 
-2580 IEALGHAYSEEWTV
+2580 
-2594 DKEATCE
+2594 
-2601 EAGSKSHHC
+2601 
-2610 TRQGCDS
+2610 
-2617 KTEVTE
+2617 
-2623 IAALGHEWG
+2623 
-2632 EGKETKA
+2632 
-2639 PTCTEAGEKT
+2639 
-2649 YTCTRCD
+2649 
-2656 KTKTEAIEAIGH
+2656 GH

-2713 GEGKE
+2713 GEGTE

-2736 CNATKTEAIA
+2736 CSATKTEEVA
-2746 ALGHNYDTEWTVDKE
+2746 ALGHDYSDEWTVDKE

-2777 GNKTDVT
+2777 GDKTDVT

-2893 KLKVAIPD
+2893 KLKVAIPE

-2962 NQSAIPD
+2962 NQSVIPD

>member
-1 MKKSVMKK
+1 MPGKGENMKKSVMKK

-483 VSFLTDADREY
+483 VSFLTDADTEY

-507 SARVEEGVTY
+507 SARVEKGVTY

-531 AHSGVSYTEDGTLDI
+531 AHSGVSYTEDGVLDI

-557 LNLPDEPD
+557 LNLPDKPD

-825 INSCGNSS
+825 INSCGNNS

-900 ITPKGQTER
+900 VTPKGQTEQ

-924 KYATA
+924 KAATA

-948 EAADGTVLYD
+948 EAADGKVLYD
-958 QNKCYKAKGTAP
+958 QNKCYKAEGTAP
-970 EIDTVTAIGSDSREY
+970 EIDTVTAIGSDTREY

-1135 SHIDCRVDNYSNPSD
+1135 SHIDGRIDNYSNPSD

-1180 NTIYDGKLTLEGV
+1180 NTVYDGKLTLEGV

-1327 TRIYYDVNELA
+1327 TRIYYDVKELA

-1368 NYLGDGS
+1368 NYLGDGT

-1391 SYINIRILGYQDTLC
+1391 SYINVRILGYQDTLC

-1532 SYGPGYAINANRPQI
+1532 SYGPGYAINANRSQI

-1619 AGVTG
+1619 ASVTG

-1631 SKNYYKAGSAEE
+1631 SKNYYKAGSAKE

-1698 SGVSMLKLAGMSN
+1698 SGVSMLKIAGMSN

-1865 TSSKNITVT
+1865 ASSKNITVT

-1946 SGMTNVLISGNGSS
+1946 SGITNVLISGNGSS

-2008 SDYVLYAADSL
+2008 SDYVLYAADRL
-2019 STEVQPYMGAG
+2019 STEVQPYTGAG

-2043 SYNDLPLVHKEHVWN
+2043 SYNDSPLVHKEHVWN

-2082 ETKTEEVAALGH
+2082 ETKTEEIAALGH
-2094 SYSEEWTVDKEATC
+2094 SYSEEWTVDKEATCEEAGSKSHHCTRPGCDSKSDVTVIEALGHEWGEGKETKAPTCTEAGEKTYTCTRCNATKKEAIEALGHAYSEEWTVDKEATCEEAGSKSHHCTRPGCDSKTDVTVIEVLGHAYSEEWTVDKEATCEEAGSKSHHCTRPGCDSKSEVTEIEALGHEWGEGKETKAPTCTEAGEKTYTCTRCNATKTEEIAALGHSYSEEWTVDKEATCEEAGSKSHHCTRPGCDSKSEVTEIAALGHEWGEGKETKAPTCTEAGEKTYTCTRCNATKTEAIEALGHAYSEEWTVDKEATCEEAGSKSHHCTRQGCDSKSDVTEIAALDHEWGEGAETKAPTCTEVGEKTYTCTRCNATKTEAIEAIGHAYSEEWTVDKEATC

-2150 TEAGEKTYTCTRCD
+2150 TEAGEKTYTCTRCN
-2164 KTKTEAI
+2164 
-2171 EALGHAYSE
+2171 
-2180 EWTVDKEATCEE
+2180 
-2192 AGSKSHHCTR
+2192 
-2202 PGCDSKTDVTVIE
+2202 
-2215 ALGHEWGEGIET
+2215 
-2227 KAPKCTEAGEKTYT
+2227 
-2241 CTRCDKT
+2241 
-2248 KTEAIEALGHAY
+2248 
-2260 SDEWTVDKEA
+2260 
-2270 TCEEAGSKSHH
+2270 
-2281 CTRPGCDSKSDVT
+2281 
-2294 VIEAL
+2294 
-2299 GHEWGEG
+2299 
-2306 KETKAPT
+2306 
-2313 CTEAGEKTYTCTRCD
+2313 
-2328 ATKTEAIE
+2328 
-2336 ALGHAY
+2336 
-2342 SEEWTV
+2342 
-2348 DKEATCEEAGS
+2348 
-2359 KSHHCTRPGCDSK
+2359 
-2372 TEVTEI
+2372 
-2378 AALGHEWG
+2378 
-2386 EGTETKAPTCTE
+2386 
-2398 AGEKTYTCTRCD
+2398 
-2410 KTKTE
+2410 
-2415 AIEALGH
+2415 
-2422 AYSEEW
+2422 
-2428 TVDKEASC
+2428 
-2436 EEAGSKSHHC
+2436 
-2446 TRPGCDSKSDVTV
+2446 
-2459 IEALGHEWGEGKETK
+2459 
-2474 APTCTEAG
+2474 
-2482 EKTYTCTRCDA
+2482 A

-2537 DVTVIEALGHEWSEG
+2537 DVTVIEALGHEW
-2552 KETKAPTCTEAGE
+2552 
-2565 KTYTCTRCDKTKTEA
+2565 
-2580 IEALGHAYSEEWTV
+2580 
-2594 DKEATCE
+2594 
-2601 EAGSKSHHC
+2601 
-2610 TRQGCDS
+2610 
-2617 KTEVTE
+2617 
-2623 IAALGHEWG
+2623 G

-2639 PTCTEAGEKT
+2639 PTCTEVGEKT
-2649 YTCTRCD
+2649 YTCTRC
-2656 KTKTEAIEAIGH
+2656 
-2668 AYSEEWTV
+2668 S
-2676 DKEATCEEAGSKSH
+2676 
-2690 HCTRL
+2690 
-2695 GCDSKSEVTEIE
+2695 
-2707 ALGHEW
+2707 
-2713 GEGKE
+2713 
-2718 TKAPT
+2718 
-2723 CTEAGEKTYTCTR
+2723 
-2736 CNATKTEAIA
+2736 ATKTEEVA
-2746 ALGHNYDTEWTVDKE
+2746 ALGHDYSDEWTVDKE

-2777 GNKTDVT
+2777 GDKTDVT

-2893 KLKVAIPD
+2893 KLKVAIPE

-2962 NQSAIPD
+2962 NQSVIPD

>member
-1 MKKSVMKK
+1 MKKSVRKK

-381 SSAIPDGTSVVAVNK
+381 ASAIPDGTSVVAVNK

-408 NMYSVEVPV
+408 SMYSVDVPV

-443 VSKEASGQ
+443 VSKEASSQ
-451 VTADITIMKLSTKMV
+451 VTADITIMKLSTKTV

-483 VSFLTDADREY
+483 VSFLTDADKEY

-565 LTGKNIIYTY
+565 FTGKNIIYTY

-618 ADITVKSGEV
+618 ADITVKAGEV

-729 SKEAGTVEIVSTG
+729 SKEAGTVEIVSTAQG
-742 GDAYIKSIS
+742 KDSAYIKSIS

-900 ITPKGQTER
+900 VTPKGQTER

-924 KYATA
+924 KAATA

-948 EAADGTVLYD
+948 EAADGKVLYD

-970 EIDTVTAIGSDSREY
+970 EIDTVTAIGSDTREY

-1135 SHIDCRVDNYSNPSD
+1135 SHIDGKIDNYSNPSD

-1180 NTIYDGKLTLEGV
+1180 NTVYDGKLTLEGV

-1327 TRIYYDVNELA
+1327 TRIYYDVKELA

-1368 NYLGDGS
+1368 NYLGDGT

-1391 SYINIRILGYQDTLC
+1391 SYINVRILGYQDTLC

-1532 SYGPGYAINANRPQI
+1532 SYGPGYAINANRSQI

-1631 SKNYYKAGSAEE
+1631 SKNYYKAGSAKE

-1865 TSSKNITVT
+1865 ASSKNITVT

-1946 SGMTNVLISGNGSS
+1946 SGMTNALISGNGSS

-2019 STEVQPYMGAG
+2019 STEVQPYTGAG

-2082 ETKTEEVAALGH
+2082 ETKTE
-2094 SYSEEWTVDKEATC
+2094 
-2108 EEAGSKSHHCTRPG
+2108 
-2122 CDSKTEVT
+2122 
-2130 EIAALGHEWG
+2130 
-2140 EGKETKAPTC
+2140 
-2150 TEAGEKTYTCTRCD
+2150 
-2164 KTKTEAI
+2164 AI
-2171 EALGHAYSE
+2171 EALDHAYSE
-2180 EWTVDKEATCEE
+2180 
-2192 AGSKSHHCTR
+2192 
-2202 PGCDSKTDVTVIE
+2202 
-2215 ALGHEWGEGIET
+2215 
-2227 KAPKCTEAGEKTYT
+2227 
-2241 CTRCDKT
+2241 
-2248 KTEAIEALGHAY
+2248 
-2260 SDEWTVDKEA
+2260 EWTVDKEA

-2446 TRPGCDSKSDVTV
+2446 TRPDCDSKSEVTE
-2459 IEALGHEWGEGKETK
+2459 IAALGHEWSEGKETK

-2482 EKTYTCTRCDA
+2482 EKTYTCTRCNA

-2518 EEAGSKSHHCTR
+2518 EEAGSKSHHGTR

-2623 IAALGHEWG
+2623 IAALGHECG

-2656 KTKTEAIEAIGH
+2656 KTKTEAIEAIGHAYSEEWTVDKEATCEEAGSKSHHCTRLGCDSKSEVTEIEALGHEWGEGKETKVPTCTEAGEKTYTCTRCDKTKTEGVAALGH

-2916 IRIHNGESENISVDY
+2916 IRIHNGEAENISVDY

-2962 NQSAIPD
+2962 NQSVIPD

>member
-1 MKKSVMKK
+1 MKKSVRKK

-34 LFAVKAKAAESMSA
+34 LFAVKAKAAENSSASWSMS
-48 IWTYADTN
+48 
-56 DKMFD
+56 DKMYKEGD
-61 SNGNK
+61 SENTVSELNK
-66 VTQLQKNS
+66 AKGTLVNS
-74 GKLLNSDNNELTV
+74 NNDELILDATSAKITNRNQDFQVNTDLVLTFPLVENARTCTITIQSYNELTN
-87 DATSGKF
+87 D
-94 ASNGSNAYQ
+94 NIEI
-103 TNAGTLFTFP
+103 AGMSDYVFT
-113 IVKGA
+113 
-118 GRCTITLKSESTLT
+118 T
-132 ASDIELDGMQ
+132 
-142 DTTVQAKGNKIYEIT
+142 DTTTSYKSYIIKGVVNKGVTE
-157 GYVNN
+157 VS
-162 GAENVALKVGVNTY
+162 VKLKLNTY
-176 LYSIQID
+176 FNSIKID

-193 AFSDNKLNDFK
+193 AFSADKLSGFETGK
-204 TSTDKKISAVWD
+204 TISAEWN
-216 YSTNNTMT
+216 YSNGTISDSGSNTQIYNKT
-224 AAANNTT
+224 
-231 ATVIQSGKGTYT
+231 GKYT
-243 NADGDVLYID
+243 NKDGDVLYID
-253 ASKGKFYPDASNK
+253 ASKENGAAFKLDSSYS
-266 RIQINT
+266 RIQLNKGVEIN
-272 GTKLYVPVIGDKAVI
+272 VPVVGDKAVI
-287 TLIVNKNNISAVDN
+287 TLLLSKNY
-301 TKDILSSYW
+301 TGTTTEDILTDSMISINDNSNLLY
-310 KVSGRTVR
+310 KKCTSNEKYDDNYRKIEITCYLSGAEGEITV
-318 KAECISNTKLDGSY
+318 ISNVAK
-332 NTVTI
+332 N
-337 ECYLTG
+337 YLQS
-343 DEGDIEL
+343 L
-350 ESVYNSSTYIQSV
+350 SIQC
-363 SVECMELEKTSIK
+363 EELEKTSIK

-483 VSFLTDADREY
+483 VSFLTDADTEY

-507 SARVEEGVTY
+507 SARVEKGVTY

-531 AHSGVSYTEDGTLDI
+531 AHSGVSYTEDGVLDI

-557 LNLPDEPD
+557 LNLPDKPD

-628 TQKVIFEQ
+628 TQKVILEQ

-758 VEYVEQPKMPVI
+758 VEYVKQPKMPVI

-900 ITPKGQTER
+900 VTPKGQTEQ

-924 KYATA
+924 KAATA

-948 EAADGTVLYD
+948 EAADGKVLYD
-958 QNKCYKAKGTAP
+958 QNKCYKAEGTAP
-970 EIDTVTAIGSDSREY
+970 EIDTVTAIGSDTREY

-1135 SHIDCRVDNYSNPSD
+1135 SHIDGRIDNYSNPSD

-1180 NTIYDGKLTLEGV
+1180 NTVYDGKLTLEGV

-1327 TRIYYDVNELA
+1327 TRIYYDVKELA

-1368 NYLGDGS
+1368 NYLGDGT

-1391 SYINIRILGYQDTLC
+1391 SYINVRILGYQDTLC

-1532 SYGPGYAINANRPQI
+1532 SYGPGYAINANRSQI

-1631 SKNYYKAGSAEE
+1631 SKNYYKAGSAKE

-1905 NLRNYRLDIEKTAG
+1905 NLRNYRQDIEKTAG

-1946 SGMTNVLISGNGSS
+1946 SGMTNALISGNGSS

-2019 STEVQPYMGAG
+2019 STEVQPYTGAG

-2043 SYNDLPLVHKEHVWN
+2043 SYNDSPLVHKEHVWN

-2082 ETKTEEVAALGH
+2082 E
-2094 SYSEEWTVDKEATC
+2094 
-2108 EEAGSKSHHCTRPG
+2108 
-2122 CDSKTEVT
+2122 
-2130 EIAALGHEWG
+2130 
-2140 EGKETKAPTC
+2140 
-2150 TEAGEKTYTCTRCD
+2150 
-2164 KTKTEAI
+2164 
-2171 EALGHAYSE
+2171 
-2180 EWTVDKEATCEE
+2180 
-2192 AGSKSHHCTR
+2192 
-2202 PGCDSKTDVTVIE
+2202 
-2215 ALGHEWGEGIET
+2215 
-2227 KAPKCTEAGEKTYT
+2227 
-2241 CTRCDKT
+2241 
-2248 KTEAIEALGHAY
+2248 
-2260 SDEWTVDKEA
+2260 
-2270 TCEEAGSKSHH
+2270 
-2281 CTRPGCDSKSDVT
+2281 
-2294 VIEAL
+2294 
-2299 GHEWGEG
+2299 
-2306 KETKAPT
+2306 
-2313 CTEAGEKTYTCTRCD
+2313 
-2328 ATKTEAIE
+2328 TKTEAIE

-2428 TVDKEASC
+2428 TVDKEATC

-2446 TRPGCDSKSDVTV
+2446 TRPDCDSKSEVTE
-2459 IEALGHEWGEGKETK
+2459 IAALGHEWGEGKETK

-2482 EKTYTCTRCDA
+2482 EKTYTCTRCNA
-2493 TKTEAIEALGHAYS
+2493 TKTEEVAALGHAYS
-2507 EEWTVDKEATC
+2507 DEWTVDKEATC

-2530 PGCDSKS
+2530 LGCDSKS
-2537 DVTVIEALGHEWSEG
+2537 DVTVIEALGHEWGEG

-2610 TRQGCDS
+2610 TRPGCDSKKDVTVIEALGHEWGKGKETKAPTCTEVGEKTYTCTRCNATKTEAIEALGHSYSDEWTVDKEATCEEAGSKSHHCTRSGCDSKSEVTEIEALGHEWGEGKETKAPTCTEAGEKTYTCTRCDKTKTEEVAALGHAYSDEWTVDKEASCEEAGSKSHHCTRPGCDS

-2649 YTCTRCD
+2649 YTCTRCNA
-2656 KTKTEAIEAIGH
+2656 TKTEAIEALGH

-2690 HCTRL
+2690 HCTRP
-2695 GCDSKSEVTEIE
+2695 GCDSKSDVTVIE
-2707 ALGHEW
+2707 ALDHEW

-2736 CNATKTEAIA
+2736 CSATKTEEVA
-2746 ALGHNYDTEWTVDKE
+2746 ALGHDYSDEWTVDKE

-2777 GNKTDVT
+2777 GDKTDVT

-2893 KLKVAIPD
+2893 KLKVAIPE

-2962 NQSAIPD
+2962 NQSVIPD

>member
-1 MKKSVMKK
+1 MKKSVRKK
-9 GWFKRISAVIMAV
+9 GWFKRISAVIMAI

-142 DTTVQAKGNKIYEIT
+142 DTTVQAKGSKIYEIT
-157 GYVNN
+157 GYVNS

-193 AFSDNKLNDFK
+193 SFSDNKLNDFK
-204 TSTDKKISAVWD
+204 TGTDKKISAVWD

-363 SVECMELEKTSIK
+363 SVECMEFEKTSIK

-381 SSAIPDGTSVVAVNK
+381 ASAIPDGTSVVAVNK
-396 TTGLQYSGIISD
+396 TTGMQYSGIISD
-408 NMYSVEVPV
+408 SMYSVDVPV

-431 AYIITSGITSVK
+431 AYIITNGITSVK
-443 VSKEASGQ
+443 ISKEASSQ
-451 VTADITIMKLSTKMV
+451 VTADITIMKLSTKTV

-483 VSFLTDADREY
+483 VSFLTDADTEY

-729 SKEAGTVEIVSTG
+729 SKEAGTVEIVSTAQG
-742 GDAYIKSIS
+742 KDSAYIKSIS

-825 INSCGNSS
+825 INSCGDNS

-857 LKQIYYKGTSEPVG
+857 LKQVYYKGTSEPVG

-900 ITPKGQTER
+900 VTPKGQTER

-924 KYATA
+924 KDATA

-948 EAADGTVLYD
+948 EAADGKVLYD
-958 QNKCYKAKGTAP
+958 QNKCYKAEGTAP
-970 EIDTVTAIGSDSREY
+970 EIDTVTAIGSDTREY

-1018 SALTDTSYRYILKEA
+1018 SALTDTSYRYVLKEA

-1079 NVAWDKVNGADTY
+1079 NVAWDKVNEADTY
-1092 ELYRYSYDETSDNA
+1092 EVYRYSYDETSDNA
-1106 KLIATISECAYEDSD
+1106 KLIATISECTYEDSD

-1135 SHIDCRVDNYSNPSD
+1135 SHIDGKIDNYSNPSD

-1167 DSSAGLTITRRSY
+1167 DSSVGLTITRRSY
-1180 NTIYDGKLTLEGV
+1180 NTVYDGKLTLEGV

-1204 NGTVVDEKSVA
+1204 NGNVADEQTVG
-1215 VKGTFAFTDASLSAG
+1215 VKGTFTFSDEELLAG

-1237 IKAKD
+1237 ITDKD
-1242 GSVTRETFNYV
+1242 GNVTRETFNYV
-1253 YLTNYDKV
+1253 YLTNYNKV
-1261 VDSAYDGTDGEQVNG
+1261 VDASYKGTDGDEVNG

-1294 TKRVVILVKEGD
+1294 TKRVVILVKEGN

-1327 TRIYYDVNELA
+1327 TRIYYDVKELA

-1391 SYINIRILGYQDTLC
+1391 SYINVRILGYQDTLC

-1834 HLLESGMTHEQIC
+1834 HLRESGMTHEQIC

-1946 SGMTNVLISGNGSS
+1946 SGITNVLISGNGSS

-2008 SDYVLYAADSL
+2008 RNYVLYAADSL
-2019 STEVQPYMGAG
+2019 STEVQPYTGAG

-2043 SYNDLPLVHKEHVWN
+2043 SYNDTSIEHTEHVWN
-2058 DGEISKDSTCTE
+2058 DGEISKEATCAE
-2070 AGEKVYTCKVCG
+2070 AGEKIYTCKVCG
-2082 ETKTEEVAALGH
+2082 ETKTEAIEALGHAYSEEWTVDREATCEEAGSKSHHCTRPGCDSKSDVTVIEALGHEWGEGKETKSPTCTEAGEKTYTCTRCDKTKTEAIEALGH
-2094 SYSEEWTVDKEATC
+2094 SYSTEWTVDKEATC
-2108 EEAGSKSHHCTRPG
+2108 EEAGSKSHHCTRLG
-2122 CDSKTEVT
+2122 CDSKSEVT

-2202 PGCDSKTDVTVIE
+2202 PGCDSK
-2215 ALGHEWGEGIET
+2215 
-2227 KAPKCTEAGEKTYT
+2227 
-2241 CTRCDKT
+2241 
-2248 KTEAIEALGHAY
+2248 
-2260 SDEWTVDKEA
+2260 SDI
-2270 TCEEAGSKSHH
+2270 
-2281 CTRPGCDSKSDVT
+2281 T

-2313 CTEAGEKTYTCTRCD
+2313 CTEAGEKTYTCTRCN

-2372 TEVTEI
+2372 
-2378 AALGHEWG
+2378 A
-2386 EGTETKAPTCTE
+2386 
-2398 AGEKTYTCTRCD
+2398 
-2410 KTKTE
+2410 
-2415 AIEALGH
+2415 
-2422 AYSEEW
+2422 
-2428 TVDKEASC
+2428 
-2436 EEAGSKSHHC
+2436 
-2446 TRPGCDSKSDVTV
+2446 
-2459 IEALGHEWGEGKETK
+2459 
-2474 APTCTEAG
+2474 
-2482 EKTYTCTRCDA
+2482 
-2493 TKTEAIEALGHAYS
+2493 
-2507 EEWTVDKEATC
+2507 
-2518 EEAGSKSHHCTR
+2518 
-2530 PGCDSKS
+2530 

-2565 KTYTCTRCDKTKTEA
+2565 KTYTCTRCNATKTEA
-2580 IEALGHAYSEEWTV
+2580 IEALGHNYDTEWTV

-2610 TRQGCDS
+2610 TRLGCDS
-2617 KTEVTE
+2617 KSEVTE

-2656 KTKTEAIEAIGH
+2656 KTKTEAIEALGHDYSDEWTVDKEATCEEAGSKSHHCTRPGCDSKTDVTVIEALGHEWGEGKETKAPTCTEAGKKTYTCTRCEKTKTEEVAALGH

-2690 HCTRL
+2690 HCTRP
-2695 GCDSKSEVTEIE
+2695 GCDSKTDVTVIE

-2718 TKAPT
+2718 TKSPT

-2841 INNIENKVTDSDKK
+2841 INNIENKVTESDKK

-2893 KLKVAIPD
+2893 KLKVAIPE

-2916 IRIHNGESENISVDY
+2916 IRIHNGESENIPVDY
-2931 NENDNTIIFETDRF
+2931 NANDNTITFETDRF

>member
-1 MKKSVMKK
+1 MKKSVRKK

-56 DKMFD
+56 DKMYD

-66 VTQLQKNS
+66 VTKLEGNS

-132 ASDIELDGMQ
+132 ASNIELDGMQ

-193 AFSDNKLNDFK
+193 SFSDNKLNDFK
-204 TSTDKKISAVWD
+204 TGTDKKISAVWD

-363 SVECMELEKTSIK
+363 SVECMEFEKTSIK

-381 SSAIPDGTSVVAVNK
+381 ASAIPDGTSVVAVNK
-396 TTGLQYSGIISD
+396 TTGMQYSGIISD
-408 NMYSVEVPV
+408 SMYSVDVPV

-431 AYIITSGITSVK
+431 AYIITNGITSVK
-443 VSKEASGQ
+443 ISKEASSQ
-451 VTADITIMKLSTKMV
+451 VTADITIMKLSTKTV

-483 VSFLTDADREY
+483 VSFLTDADTEY

-729 SKEAGTVEIVSTG
+729 SKEAGTVEIVSTAQG
-742 GDAYIKSIS
+742 KDSAYIKSIS

-833 SNGLFFGAYDG
+833 SNGLFFGAYD
-844 SMIATAGIRKSTE
+844 SSKIATAGIRKSTE

-900 ITPKGQTER
+900 VTPKGQTER

-924 KYATA
+924 KDATA

-948 EAADGTVLYD
+948 EAADGKVLYD
-958 QNKCYKAKGTAP
+958 QNKCYKAEGTAP
-970 EIDTVTAIGSDSREY
+970 EIDTVTAIGSDTREY

-1018 SALTDTSYRYILKEA
+1018 SALTDTSYRYVLKEA

-1079 NVAWDKVNGADTY
+1079 NVAWDKVNEADTY
-1092 ELYRYSYDETSDNA
+1092 EVYRYSYDETSDNA
-1106 KLIATISECAYEDSD
+1106 KLIATISECTYEDSD

-1135 SHIDCRVDNYSNPSD
+1135 SHIDGKIDNYSNPSD

-1167 DSSAGLTITRRSY
+1167 DSSVGLTITRRSY
-1180 NTIYDGKLTLEGV
+1180 NTVYDGKLTLEGV

-1204 NGTVVDEKSVA
+1204 NGNVADEQTVG
-1215 VKGTFAFTDASLSAG
+1215 VKGTFTFSDEELLAG

-1237 IKAKD
+1237 ITDKD
-1242 GSVTRETFNYV
+1242 GNVTRETFNYV
-1253 YLTNYDKV
+1253 YLTNYNKV
-1261 VDSAYDGTDGEQVNG
+1261 VDASYKGTDGDEVNG

-1294 TKRVVILVKEGD
+1294 TKRVVILVKEGN

-1327 TRIYYDVNELA
+1327 TRIYYDVKELA

-1391 SYINIRILGYQDTLC
+1391 SYINVRILGYQDTLC

-1834 HLLESGMTHEQIC
+1834 HLRESGMTHEQIC

-1946 SGMTNVLISGNGSS
+1946 SGITNVLISGNGSS

-2008 SDYVLYAADSL
+2008 RNYVLYAADSL
-2019 STEVQPYMGAG
+2019 STEVQPYTGAG

-2043 SYNDLPLVHKEHVWN
+2043 SYNDTSIEHTEHVWN
-2058 DGEISKDSTCTE
+2058 DGEISKEATCAE
-2070 AGEKVYTCKVCG
+2070 AGEKIYTCKVCG
-2082 ETKTEEVAALGH
+2082 E
-2094 SYSEEWTVDKEATC
+2094 
-2108 EEAGSKSHHCTRPG
+2108 
-2122 CDSKTEVT
+2122 
-2130 EIAALGHEWG
+2130 
-2140 EGKETKAPTC
+2140 
-2150 TEAGEKTYTCTRCD
+2150 
-2164 KTKTEAI
+2164 
-2171 EALGHAYSE
+2171 
-2180 EWTVDKEATCEE
+2180 
-2192 AGSKSHHCTR
+2192 
-2202 PGCDSKTDVTVIE
+2202 
-2215 ALGHEWGEGIET
+2215 
-2227 KAPKCTEAGEKTYT
+2227 
-2241 CTRCDKT
+2241 
-2248 KTEAIEALGHAY
+2248 
-2260 SDEWTVDKEA
+2260 
-2270 TCEEAGSKSHH
+2270 
-2281 CTRPGCDSKSDVT
+2281 
-2294 VIEAL
+2294 
-2299 GHEWGEG
+2299 
-2306 KETKAPT
+2306 
-2313 CTEAGEKTYTCTRCD
+2313 
-2328 ATKTEAIE
+2328 
-2336 ALGHAY
+2336 
-2342 SEEWTV
+2342 
-2348 DKEATCEEAGS
+2348 
-2359 KSHHCTRPGCDSK
+2359 
-2372 TEVTEI
+2372 
-2378 AALGHEWG
+2378 
-2386 EGTETKAPTCTE
+2386 
-2398 AGEKTYTCTRCD
+2398 
-2410 KTKTE
+2410 
-2415 AIEALGH
+2415 
-2422 AYSEEW
+2422 
-2428 TVDKEASC
+2428 
-2436 EEAGSKSHHC
+2436 
-2446 TRPGCDSKSDVTV
+2446 
-2459 IEALGHEWGEGKETK
+2459 
-2474 APTCTEAG
+2474 
-2482 EKTYTCTRCDA
+2482 

-2537 DVTVIEALGHEWSEG
+2537 DITVIE
-2552 KETKAPTCTEAGE
+2552 
-2565 KTYTCTRCDKTKTEA
+2565 
-2580 IEALGHAYSEEWTV
+2580 
-2594 DKEATCE
+2594 
-2601 EAGSKSHHC
+2601 
-2610 TRQGCDS
+2610 
-2617 KTEVTE
+2617 
-2623 IAALGHEWG
+2623 ALGHEWG

-2656 KTKTEAIEAIGH
+2656 KTKTEVVAALGH

-2690 HCTRL
+2690 HCTRPD
-2695 GCDSKSEVTEIE
+2695 CDSKSDITVIE

-2901 NIINKDAS
+2901 NIINKDTS

-2916 IRIHNGESENISVDY
+2916 IRIHNGESENIAVDY

>member
-1 MKKSVMKK
+1 MKKSVRKK

-34 LFAVKAKAAESMSA
+34 LFAVKAKAAENSSASWSMS
-48 IWTYADTN
+48 
-56 DKMFD
+56 DKMYKEGD
-61 SNGNK
+61 SENTVSELNK
-66 VTQLQKNS
+66 AKGTLVNS
-74 GKLLNSDNNELTV
+74 NNDELILDATSAKITNRNQDFQVNTDLVLTFPLVENARTCTITIQSYNELTN
-87 DATSGKF
+87 D
-94 ASNGSNAYQ
+94 NIEI
-103 TNAGTLFTFP
+103 AGMSDYVFT
-113 IVKGA
+113 
-118 GRCTITLKSESTLT
+118 T
-132 ASDIELDGMQ
+132 
-142 DTTVQAKGNKIYEIT
+142 DTTTSYKSYIIKGVVNKGVTE
-157 GYVNN
+157 VS
-162 GAENVALKVGVNTY
+162 VKLKLNTY
-176 LYSIQID
+176 FNSIKID

-193 AFSDNKLNDFK
+193 AFSADKLSGFETGK
-204 TSTDKKISAVWD
+204 TISAEWN
-216 YSTNNTMT
+216 YSNGTISDSGSNTQIYNKT
-224 AAANNTT
+224 
-231 ATVIQSGKGTYT
+231 GKYT
-243 NADGDVLYID
+243 NKDGDVLYID
-253 ASKGKFYPDASNK
+253 ASKENGAAFKLDSSYS
-266 RIQINT
+266 RIQLNKGVEIN
-272 GTKLYVPVIGDKAVI
+272 VPVVGDKAVI
-287 TLIVNKNNISAVDN
+287 TLLLSKNY
-301 TKDILSSYW
+301 TGTTTEDILTDSMISINDNSNLLY
-310 KVSGRTVR
+310 KKCTSNEKYDDNYRKIEITCYLSGAEGEITV
-318 KAECISNTKLDGSY
+318 ISNVAK
-332 NTVTI
+332 N
-337 ECYLTG
+337 YLQS
-343 DEGDIEL
+343 L
-350 ESVYNSSTYIQSV
+350 SIQC
-363 SVECMELEKTSIK
+363 EELEKTSIK

-381 SSAIPDGTSVVAVNK
+381 ASAIPDGTSVVAVNK
-396 TTGLQYSGIISD
+396 TTGQQYSGIISD
-408 NMYSVEVPV
+408 SMYSVDVPV

-431 AYIITSGITSVK
+431 AYIITNGITSVK
-443 VSKEASGQ
+443 ISKEASSQ

-474 DEYDVSQLG
+474 DGYDVSQLG
-483 VSFLTDADREY
+483 VSFLTDADTEY

-507 SARVEEGVTY
+507 SARVEKGVTY

-531 AHSGVSYTEDGTLDI
+531 AHSGVSYTEDGVLDI

-557 LNLPDEPD
+557 LNLPDKPD

-900 ITPKGQTER
+900 VTPKGQTEQ

-924 KYATA
+924 KAATA

-948 EAADGTVLYD
+948 EAADGKVLYD
-958 QNKCYKAKGTAP
+958 QNKCYKAEGTAP
-970 EIDTVTAIGSDSREY
+970 EIDTVTAIGSDTREY

-1135 SHIDCRVDNYSNPSD
+1135 SHIDGRIDNYSNPSD

-1180 NTIYDGKLTLEGV
+1180 NTVYDGKLTLEGV

-1215 VKGTFAFTDASLSAG
+1215 VKGTFAFTDVLLSAG

-1327 TRIYYDVNELA
+1327 TRIYYDVKELA

-1368 NYLGDGS
+1368 NYLGDGT

-1391 SYINIRILGYQDTLC
+1391 SYINVRILGYQDTLC

-1532 SYGPGYAINANRPQI
+1532 SYGPGYAINANRSQI

-1631 SKNYYKAGSAEE
+1631 SKNYYKAGSAKE

-1905 NLRNYRLDIEKTAG
+1905 NLRNYRQDIEKTAG

-1946 SGMTNVLISGNGSS
+1946 SGMTNALISGNGSS

-2019 STEVQPYMGAG
+2019 STEVQPYTGAG

-2043 SYNDLPLVHKEHVWN
+2043 SYNDSPLVHKEHVWN

-2082 ETKTEEVAALGH
+2082 ETKTEEIAALGH

-2108 EEAGSKSHHCTRPG
+2108 EEAGSKSHHCTRLG
-2122 CDSKTEVT
+2122 CDSKSDVT
-2130 EIAALGHEWG
+2130 VIEALGHEWG

-2215 ALGHEWGEGIET
+2215 ALGHEWGEGKET
-2227 KAPKCTEAGEKTYT
+2227 KAPTCTEAGEKTYT

-2299 GHEWGEG
+2299 GHEWSEG
-2306 KETKAPT
+2306 K
-2313 CTEAGEKTYTCTRCD
+2313 
-2328 ATKTEAIE
+2328 
-2336 ALGHAY
+2336 
-2342 SEEWTV
+2342 
-2348 DKEATCEEAGS
+2348 
-2359 KSHHCTRPGCDSK
+2359 
-2372 TEVTEI
+2372 
-2378 AALGHEWG
+2378 
-2386 EGTETKAPTCTE
+2386 ETKAPTCTE

-2415 AIEALGH
+2415 EVAALGH

-2446 TRPGCDSKSDVTV
+2446 TRPGCDSKSEVTV
-2459 IEALGHEWGEGKETK
+2459 
-2474 APTCTEAG
+2474 
-2482 EKTYTCTRCDA
+2482 
-2493 TKTEAIEALGHAYS
+2493 
-2507 EEWTVDKEATC
+2507 
-2518 EEAGSKSHHCTR
+2518 
-2530 PGCDSKS
+2530 
-2537 DVTVIEALGHEWSEG
+2537 
-2552 KETKAPTCTEAGE
+2552 
-2565 KTYTCTRCDKTKTEA
+2565 
-2580 IEALGHAYSEEWTV
+2580 
-2594 DKEATCE
+2594 
-2601 EAGSKSHHC
+2601 
-2610 TRQGCDS
+2610 
-2617 KTEVTE
+2617 
-2623 IAALGHEWG
+2623 
-2632 EGKETKA
+2632 
-2639 PTCTEAGEKT
+2639 
-2649 YTCTRCD
+2649 
-2656 KTKTEAIEAIGH
+2656 
-2668 AYSEEWTV
+2668 
-2676 DKEATCEEAGSKSH
+2676 
-2690 HCTRL
+2690 
-2695 GCDSKSEVTEIE
+2695 IE

-2736 CNATKTEAIA
+2736 CNATKTEEVA
-2746 ALGHNYDTEWTVDKE
+2746 ALGHDYSDEWTVDKE

-2777 GNKTDVT
+2777 GDKTDVT

-2916 IRIHNGESENISVDY
+2916 IRIHNGEAENISVDY

-2962 NQSAIPD
+2962 NQSVIPD

>member
-1 MKKSVMKK
+1 MKKSVRKK

-66 VTQLQKNS
+66 VTKLERNS
-74 GKLLNSDNNELTV
+74 GKLLNSDNNELKV
-87 DATSGKF
+87 DTTSGKF
-94 ASNGSNAYQ
+94 ASNGSSAYQ
-103 TNAGTLFTFP
+103 TNAGTLLTFP

-431 AYIITSGITSVK
+431 AYIITNGITSVK
-443 VSKEASGQ
+443 ISKEASGQ

-474 DEYDVSQLG
+474 DGYDVSQLG
-483 VSFLTDADREY
+483 VSFLTDADTEY

-507 SARVEEGVTY
+507 SARVEKGVTY

-531 AHSGVSYTEDGTLDI
+531 AHSGVSYTEDGVLDI

-557 LNLPDEPD
+557 LNLPDKPD

-825 INSCGNSS
+825 INSCGNNS

-900 ITPKGQTER
+900 VTPKGQTEQ

-924 KYATA
+924 KAATA

-948 EAADGTVLYD
+948 EAADGKVLYD
-958 QNKCYKAKGTAP
+958 QNKCYKAEGTAP
-970 EIDTVTAIGSDSREY
+970 EIDTVTAIGSDTREY

-1135 SHIDCRVDNYSNPSD
+1135 SHIDGRIDNYSNPSD

-1180 NTIYDGKLTLEGV
+1180 NTVYDGKLTLEGV

-1327 TRIYYDVNELA
+1327 TRIYYDVKELA

-1368 NYLGDGS
+1368 NYLGDGT

-1391 SYINIRILGYQDTLC
+1391 SYINVRILGYQDTLC

-1478 CSGNKYY
+1478 CSGSKYY

-1585 QKYVTTQYV
+1585 QKYVITQYI

-1668 GDKEVEGY
+1668 GDREVEGY

-1834 HLLESGMTHEQIC
+1834 HLRESGMTHEQIC

-1973 LDGKQAELKVALN
+1973 LDGKQADLKVTLN

-2019 STEVQPYMGAG
+2019 STEVQPYTGAG

-2108 EEAGSKSHHCTRPG
+2108 EEAGSKSHHCTRPDCDSKSEVTEIAALGHEWGEGKETKAPTCTEAGSKSHHCTRPG

-2130 EIAALGHEWG
+2130 EIAALGHEWS

-2215 ALGHEWGEGIET
+2215 ALGHEWGEGKET
-2227 KAPKCTEAGEKTYT
+2227 KAPTCTEAGEKTYT

-2260 SDEWTVDKEA
+2260 S
-2270 TCEEAGSKSHH
+2270 
-2281 CTRPGCDSKSDVT
+2281 
-2294 VIEAL
+2294 
-2299 GHEWGEG
+2299 
-2306 KETKAPT
+2306 
-2313 CTEAGEKTYTCTRCD
+2313 
-2328 ATKTEAIE
+2328 
-2336 ALGHAY
+2336 
-2342 SEEWTV
+2342 EEWTV
-2348 DKEATCEEAGS
+2348 DKEASCEEAGS

-2386 EGTETKAPTCTE
+2386 EGKETKAPTCTE

-2482 EKTYTCTRCDA
+2482 EKTYTCTRCNA
-2493 TKTEAIEALGHAYS
+2493 TKTEAIEALGHSYS
-2507 EEWTVDKEATC
+2507 DEWTVDKEASC

-2530 PGCDSKS
+2530 S
-2537 DVTVIEALGHEWSEG
+2537 
-2552 KETKAPTCTEAGE
+2552 
-2565 KTYTCTRCDKTKTEA
+2565 
-2580 IEALGHAYSEEWTV
+2580 
-2594 DKEATCE
+2594 
-2601 EAGSKSHHC
+2601 
-2610 TRQGCDS
+2610 
-2617 KTEVTE
+2617 
-2623 IAALGHEWG
+2623 
-2632 EGKETKA
+2632 
-2639 PTCTEAGEKT
+2639 
-2649 YTCTRCD
+2649 
-2656 KTKTEAIEAIGH
+2656 
-2668 AYSEEWTV
+2668 
-2676 DKEATCEEAGSKSH
+2676 
-2690 HCTRL
+2690 

-2736 CNATKTEAIA
+2736 CSATKTEEVAALGHAYSEEWTVDREATCEEAGSKSHHCTRPGCDSKSDVTIIEALGHEWSEGKETKAPTCTEAGEKTYTCTRCSATKTEEVAALGHDYSDEWTVDKEATCEEAGSKSHHCTRPGCDSKSDVTVIEALGHEWGEGKETKAPTCTEAGEKTYTCTRCNATKTEEVA
-2746 ALGHNYDTEWTVDKE
+2746 ALGHDYSDEWTVDKE

-2777 GNKTDVT
+2777 GDKTDVT

-2916 IRIHNGESENISVDY
+2916 IRIHNGEAENISVDY

-2962 NQSAIPD
+2962 NQSVIPD

>member
-1 MKKSVMKK
+1 MKKSVRKK

-34 LFAVKAKAAESMSA
+34 LFAVKAKAAENSSASWSMS
-48 IWTYADTN
+48 
-56 DKMFD
+56 DKMYKEGD
-61 SNGNK
+61 SENTVSELNK
-66 VTQLQKNS
+66 AKGTLVNS
-74 GKLLNSDNNELTV
+74 NDDELILDATSAKITNRNQDFQVNTDLVLTFPLVENARTCTITIQSYNELTN
-87 DATSGKF
+87 D
-94 ASNGSNAYQ
+94 NIEI
-103 TNAGTLFTFP
+103 AGMSDYVFT
-113 IVKGA
+113 
-118 GRCTITLKSESTLT
+118 T
-132 ASDIELDGMQ
+132 
-142 DTTVQAKGNKIYEIT
+142 DTTTSYKSYIIKGVVNKGVTE
-157 GYVNN
+157 VS
-162 GAENVALKVGVNTY
+162 VKLKLNTY
-176 LYSIQID
+176 FNSIKID

-193 AFSDNKLNDFK
+193 AFSADKLSGFETGK
-204 TSTDKKISAVWD
+204 TISAEWN
-216 YSTNNTMT
+216 YSNGTISDSGSNTQIYNKT
-224 AAANNTT
+224 
-231 ATVIQSGKGTYT
+231 GKYT
-243 NADGDVLYID
+243 NEDGDVLYID
-253 ASKGKFYPDASNK
+253 ASKENGAAFKLDSSYS
-266 RIQINT
+266 RIQLNKGVEIN
-272 GTKLYVPVIGDKAVI
+272 VPVVGDKAVI
-287 TLIVNKNNISAVDN
+287 TLLLSKNY
-301 TKDILSSYW
+301 TGTTTEDILTDSMISINDNSNLLY
-310 KVSGRTVR
+310 KKCTSNEKYDDNYRKIEITCYLSGAEGEITV
-318 KAECISNTKLDGSY
+318 ISNVAK
-332 NTVTI
+332 N
-337 ECYLTG
+337 YLQS
-343 DEGDIEL
+343 L
-350 ESVYNSSTYIQSV
+350 SIQC
-363 SVECMELEKTSIK
+363 EELEKTSIK

-381 SSAIPDGTSVVAVNK
+381 SSTIPDGTSVVAVNK

-483 VSFLTDADREY
+483 VSFLTDADTEY

-507 SARVEEGVTY
+507 SARVEKGVTY

-531 AHSGVSYTEDGTLDI
+531 AHSGVSYTEDGVLDI

-557 LNLPDEPD
+557 LNLPDKPD

-900 ITPKGQTER
+900 VTPKGQTEQ

-924 KYATA
+924 KAATA

-948 EAADGTVLYD
+948 EAADGKVLYD
-958 QNKCYKAKGTAP
+958 QNKCYKAEGTAP
-970 EIDTVTAIGSDSREY
+970 EIDTVTAIGSDTREY

-1135 SHIDCRVDNYSNPSD
+1135 SHIDGRIDNYSNPSD

-1180 NTIYDGKLTLEGV
+1180 NTVYDGKLTLEGV

-1327 TRIYYDVNELA
+1327 TRIYYDVKELA

-1368 NYLGDGS
+1368 NYLGDGT

-1391 SYINIRILGYQDTLC
+1391 SYINVRILGYQDTLC

-1478 CSGNKYY
+1478 CSGSKYY
-1485 LARPWG
+1485 LARSWG

-1532 SYGPGYAINANRPQI
+1532 SYGPGYAINANRSQI

-1631 SKNYYKAGSAEE
+1631 SKNYYKAGSAKE

-1865 TSSKNITVT
+1865 ASSKNITVT

-1946 SGMTNVLISGNGSS
+1946 SGMTNALISGNGSS

-2019 STEVQPYMGAG
+2019 STEVQPYTGAG

-2082 ETKTEEVAALGH
+2082 ETKTE
-2094 SYSEEWTVDKEATC
+2094 
-2108 EEAGSKSHHCTRPG
+2108 
-2122 CDSKTEVT
+2122 
-2130 EIAALGHEWG
+2130 
-2140 EGKETKAPTC
+2140 
-2150 TEAGEKTYTCTRCD
+2150 
-2164 KTKTEAI
+2164 AI
-2171 EALGHAYSE
+2171 EALDHAYSE
-2180 EWTVDKEATCEE
+2180 
-2192 AGSKSHHCTR
+2192 
-2202 PGCDSKTDVTVIE
+2202 
-2215 ALGHEWGEGIET
+2215 
-2227 KAPKCTEAGEKTYT
+2227 
-2241 CTRCDKT
+2241 
-2248 KTEAIEALGHAY
+2248 
-2260 SDEWTVDKEA
+2260 EWTVDKEA

-2313 CTEAGEKTYTCTRCD
+2313 CTEAGEKTYTCTRC
-2328 ATKTEAIE
+2328 
-2336 ALGHAY
+2336 
-2342 SEEWTV
+2342 
-2348 DKEATCEEAGS
+2348 
-2359 KSHHCTRPGCDSK
+2359 
-2372 TEVTEI
+2372 
-2378 AALGHEWG
+2378 
-2386 EGTETKAPTCTE
+2386 
-2398 AGEKTYTCTRCD
+2398 
-2410 KTKTE
+2410 
-2415 AIEALGH
+2415 
-2422 AYSEEW
+2422 
-2428 TVDKEASC
+2428 
-2436 EEAGSKSHHC
+2436 
-2446 TRPGCDSKSDVTV
+2446 
-2459 IEALGHEWGEGKETK
+2459 
-2474 APTCTEAG
+2474 
-2482 EKTYTCTRCDA
+2482 
-2493 TKTEAIEALGHAYS
+2493 
-2507 EEWTVDKEATC
+2507 
-2518 EEAGSKSHHCTR
+2518 
-2530 PGCDSKS
+2530 
-2537 DVTVIEALGHEWSEG
+2537 
-2552 KETKAPTCTEAGE
+2552 
-2565 KTYTCTRCDKTKTEA
+2565 
-2580 IEALGHAYSEEWTV
+2580 
-2594 DKEATCE
+2594 
-2601 EAGSKSHHC
+2601 
-2610 TRQGCDS
+2610 
-2617 KTEVTE
+2617 
-2623 IAALGHEWG
+2623 
-2632 EGKETKA
+2632 
-2639 PTCTEAGEKT
+2639 
-2649 YTCTRCD
+2649 
-2656 KTKTEAIEAIGH
+2656 
-2668 AYSEEWTV
+2668 
-2676 DKEATCEEAGSKSH
+2676 
-2690 HCTRL
+2690 
-2695 GCDSKSEVTEIE
+2695 
-2707 ALGHEW
+2707 
-2713 GEGKE
+2713 
-2718 TKAPT
+2718 
-2723 CTEAGEKTYTCTR
+2723 
-2736 CNATKTEAIA
+2736 NATKTEEVA
-2746 ALGHNYDTEWTVDKE
+2746 ALGHDYSDEWTVDKE

-2777 GNKTDVT
+2777 GDKTDVT

-2893 KLKVAIPD
+2893 KLKVAIPE

-2962 NQSAIPD
+2962 NQSVIPD

-3001 GMICVLSRRR
+3001 GIICVLSRRR